1 MAYSVEEAI
10 ALAKSEGKSNKLN
23 NDFIASRTVD
33 PDNLPAFM
41 QPQPEPP
48 SMGQRV
54 ADAIATAVGNPFE
67 AREEEATAQ
76 AQEQYNSYKNEEIAQ
91 PVGVGNMLASAR
103 QSINDTLNTPVWK
116 TAGNMVQA
124 AEDAA
129 SARAAG
135 NAEEYQKTIDEIQN
149 PVAPNSNPVDEFFHA
164 GVLGN
169 VFGDAYQQGAER
181 TLAFTANWVKGT
193 EIYNNFN
200 FQWDTPEKNRMS
212 EELARAY
219 GVSSGIFFGDRDA
232 YIKGAQILAQFKI
245 DKRVGDDV
253 DRNDPEAFKA
263 YLAEYYPSLANAS
276 PDTFEAMLKN
286 AEDVKAI
293 QSVTQVPA
301 LVAEEFANADER
313 ANIYGKA
320 YLEGRTLTEEETA
333 RAQVLT
339 KRLGELEKM
348 IPQTTLHPL
357 LGVLTQTGIQ
367 VAGMGSDSLVGAVA
381 AGILGGGAYMMGA
394 PAPLARKIGGY
405 AFKIGTMA
413 GMYRRQVGEKY
424 VEYLSYQNEDGSR
437 TLTPAEAKLAATI
450 ETGVETGIEFWNY
463 DAIMSTLGGADRAA
477 IQDIVARN
485 KGNAEA
491 IKGGLKG
498 YLATAVKSWAPR
510 VKEEILEEA
519 YQGATGDVVKNAIIA
534 THPQTTERPVSVAEI
549 VGNSADAMAEAVP
562 SVGGMIIG
570 GDVLSNIKG
579 VRSLVNIAR
588 LHNELTAQ
596 EVDNAVTGQML
607 RDIQENQKDN
617 KLFKENPKAYMQVI
631 KTEMDKAGLP
641 NVYVDVEMLMNEK
654 GGAELVQKLGQQ
666 SGYSPS
672 EIQQVIESKG
682 DLEVPTEVY
691 CQTALPANDKIVDM
705 TTSAPDINCTAR
717 QKDTIKRF
725 QQNVKALAE
734 QDEQEVQEIIPTIVK
749 ENFQHEDEQ
758 ALAAE
763 IISASPNDVQNAYR
777 KTLRD
782 AEQEYKNVL
791 REVWERDEEDSKDG
805 LSGVRVVED
814 KHADSTGNMR
824 VVQNRGQSRQKWWT
838 DYFGI
843 QTPTVEKK
851 EQYAYDVLTGA
862 ARGGPRSLG
871 VAHDLAADH
880 GDTDEVNRIEAEF
893 KANKE
898 RLDKMAN
905 TIATLRGMKDK
916 IAKIQNVET
925 TITRGM
931 TPEAY
936 RVYQRTT
943 DLLSAS
949 PNKKV
954 QQAARYDGV
963 LFARMCQRL
972 AEEWTRQG
980 KKTTAEDVA
989 NTLQI
994 TPSGSV
1000 TNENSKSKKLGQVKQ
1015 AKKNLNNDNKVWN
1028 YNLLTWDKDKQAWNK
1043 NRRHQLFKVMSAPS
1057 VLRIIDS
1064 TQNDIV
1070 AYGDIFNHAIRPD
1083 HPGLTKNELLDL
1095 PKKLSDPL
1103 MVLKNGQGYVFAID
1117 VKTKTGATIVVPFK
1131 IDEQKKAPNENTIL
1145 IINRI
1150 ASVYPKT
1157 QSKTNAQAN
1166 YNWFNNS
1173 IAKDQLVYINKKRS
1187 EHWLAGLGLLK
1198 PSSGHAS
1205 LLASIENIINN
1216 PPQNVKTENDLK
1228 DYRNS
1233 HMPLYQMAG
1242 VRAKNANFN
1251 SLAKAQN
1258 MEKAGNTRDEIWKDT
1273 GWVKGKD
1280 NFWRFEIPDDIN
1292 DISTA
1297 KIMTPGEYKLGDLYK
1312 NEKLYE
1318 AYPSFKDTDV
1328 EVVDGG
1334 TARKEKTT
1342 AGFYDPIANRIVMI
1356 NYRSGEVMGDD
1367 AEQKKLDLVHE
1378 IQHMIQET
1386 EGFAKGG
1393 NPKSV
1398 KKLLYSKAQG
1408 LKDLASGYN
1417 SDNASVL
1424 LDLYNTEKEIDRE
1437 FLAIFDD
1444 AENAPKHE
1452 ELRDYWQKTFNSKL
1466 KDAGLTEA
1474 DWSTRRKIWVEAV
1487 KMQDLADS
1495 LDARTAYYNLGGK
1508 EEARET
1514 SRRAYERSLDT
1525 VYRADYRN
1533 DLERAVNAYKALTP
1547 EEKKQAQ
1554 EFIELAKEKISS
1566 DPDSEDAWDFVGAF
1580 YDLQD
1585 GIVDE
1590 DNPYTKSEEFKKFQV
1605 LPQNVRDVVTGYIV
1619 SSDMLESENRK
1630 IAKADLNRAVPVI
1643 HDANAIML
1651 FQKQAQIQGQT
1662 TVTGDMIS
1670 LFDAA
1675 DQSTFMHESAH
1686 WYLINMQKLA
1696 LNENASRQFVED
1708 FMTLQ
1713 QWFGNKKLDADIS
1726 VEQHEKFA
1734 RGFEAYLRTGKAPAP
1749 QLHGIFN
1756 RFKTWLTAIYR
1767 DFKQLGGKPTKEVTA
1782 VMDRMLATE
1791 DEISMAMK
1799 EQMVDDFKRAGGMKL
1814 MLDENARTWER
1825 WYQKVKEEAEA
1836 KVLEKAMKDLEAADQ
1851 KDIAEAI
1858 EAKRNEIAEEMG
1870 QDQFWRADEMV
1881 RMNGGDLDVLAD
1893 FGFTPEEYRA
1903 ELEKR
1908 GGSFEA
1914 ALESQ
1919 LKGFKAEMQES
1930 RIDQNELYEDAKKAV
1945 QESEYQEML
1954 HALEYEALAA
1964 KAKAYIAGEDEA
1976 AAKAQAKEDKATE
1989 KANKEAAEAAEK
2001 ARKISEKLEVQ
2012 EDQRNEKV
2020 KEAQTEMR
2028 NMKAGIRIVRDTVLK
2043 TVSERRAMARQS
2055 LSTLPINQA
2064 TNVALWAK
2072 KLGQKQYEVFRLMS
2086 VGEWSK
2092 AANAKQQQLLLAAMV
2107 TESGRLKKLIDRQ
2120 AARIQKNIQTLQK
2133 GNERMP
2139 PAERYWYQH
2148 LAYVLG
2154 LARNDGLPPSKG
2166 IPKLEELFLWLTGSP
2181 NEKESEVKIPQW
2193 LDALGN
2199 QTQRIGMEKLSPSGW
2214 DYVNKIMK
2222 ALYKMSRQK
2231 DKLGV
2236 VELNGVKGARI
2247 DEAASALADNL
2258 IEHNGIHIKEDP
2270 YDANRWTDKRM
2281 RNMKEAKDFL
2291 GSYFNKLVAPLTIFQ
2306 RMDGYIGKTGKN
2318 VTGLAIKTLY
2328 DPVMRATN
2336 EEIKLQAEFAA
2347 GLKDAFGAYTGE
2359 ELDDIRNK
2367 RIYRFGNRL
2376 LTKEQI
2382 MCMALTAGTESGYKR
2397 VLDNEPVGQ
2406 EFKSL
2411 QIRERVVADLFNE
2424 VLKELD
2430 KRDWATITKVWNLMG
2445 AHYEDES
2452 GVKER
2457 TTGIPLGKLAHRSF
2471 VIEGK
2476 DGNTYQL
2483 RGGYYP
2489 VVYDS
2494 EQSVRTSDLEE
2505 MDTWKSMAPGVA
2517 RMGQGKE
2524 FTKSRATTVTDRPLS
2539 LSFDV
2544 IGNKGGEMMH
2554 YIASRE
2560 TALDVNRIINDRKF
2574 TKAVVDSM
2582 GMEEYRALQEWA
2594 SDIWQAPKG
2603 GQALYEK
2610 LIRRVRTR
2618 ATMAVL
2624 SLRTSTAV
2632 LNVANAPLMMM
2643 YCGVDN
2649 FISAFKTFW
2658 AHPKANWWL
2667 VNSLSPF
2674 MAKRSE
2680 RMDTNLREAME
2691 SQNKQLHASKL
2702 TGAIM
2707 NNGFKLIGMT
2717 DNIFAYPLWYSEYRK
2732 TLNEEIQMGHDN
2744 ETAQK
2749 AAIAAGDRAVVRV
2762 IGSGEMKDLSRAQKG
2777 GEIAKAFTMFY
2788 TFYNALYNMVANKYY
2803 AGLQA
2808 AERSGKTGWRRYASR
2823 QFMIPM
2829 AHYLLL
2835 GVIVNSMIEMGVRG
2849 AMDALSGRDDKK
2861 EKDAAYWL
2869 RKFSQTSM
2877 DNQAATIPVL
2887 RDMWRPIS
2895 RSIFEPDAKIF
2906 GNSAKMTSAF
2916 DTFVR
2921 LSNAGVTTNQFLK
2934 NDGQKN
2940 LVDFVRDSGKAID
2953 GITGFPDMVTDGIAN
2968 SIQYFLYPDS
2978 ERDLRQLI
2986 GAIVMDRKLAKPKK
3000 NTAKKSGDPFKDTK
3014 KAAQKARN
3022 AAKKKAKN
3030 KVQ

>member
-1 MAYSVEEAI
+1 MPYSVEEAI
-10 ALAKSEGKSNKLN
+10 AAAKAGGKSTKLN
-23 NDFIASRTVD
+23 NDFIAARTVD

-41 QPQPEPP
+41 KPQPEPK
-48 SMGQRV
+48 SIGQAV
-54 ADAIATAVGNPFE
+54 AEAITTAVGNPFE
-67 AREEEATAQ
+67 AREEEATSQ
-76 AQEQYNSYKNEEIAQ
+76 AREQYQNYQNEEIAQ

-103 QSINDTLNTPVWK
+103 QSINDVLNTPTWK

-129 SARAAG
+129 SARAAD
-135 NAEEYQKTIDEIQN
+135 NTEEYQKTLDDIQN

-164 GVLGN
+164 GLLGPF
-169 VFGDAYQQGAER
+169 VGDAYQQGAER
-181 TLAFTANWVKGT
+181 TLAFSANWVKGT

-253 DRNDPEAFKA
+253 DRNDPETFKA

-276 PDTFEAMLKN
+276 ADTFEAMLKN

-333 RAQVLT
+333 RAQALT

-357 LGVLTQTGIQ
+357 LGILTQTGIQ
-367 VAGMGSDSLVGAVA
+367 VAGMGSDAAVGAVA
-381 AGILGGGAYMMGA
+381 AGVLGGGAYMMGA
-394 PAPLARKIGGY
+394 PAPVARKIGGY
-405 AFKIGTMA
+405 AFKFGTMA

-424 VEYLSYQNEDGSR
+424 IEYLSYQNEDGSR
-437 TLTPAEAKLAATI
+437 TLTPAEAKLAATV

-498 YLATAVKSWAPR
+498 YLSTAVKSWAPR
-510 VKEEILEEA
+510 AKEEILEEA
-519 YQGATGDVVKNAIIA
+519 YQSATGDVVKNAIIA
-534 THPQTTERPVSVAEI
+534 THTQTTEKPVSVAEI
-549 VGNSADAMAEAVP
+549 VGNSVDAMAEAVP

-734 QDEQEVQEIIPTIVK
+734 QDEQEVQEIIPTIVN
-749 ENFQHEDEQ
+749 ENFSDEDERK
-758 ALAAE
+758 LAAE
-763 IISASPNDVQNAYR
+763 IISGNPNDVQNAYR
-777 KTLRD
+777 KALRG

-791 REVWERDEEDSKDG
+791 REVWEREEAASKENNNGTRIVEDKYADDNG
-805 LSGVRVVED
+805 NVRVVHNHGTWRD
-814 KHADSTGNMR
+814 
-824 VVQNRGQSRQKWWT
+824 KWWT

-851 EQYAYDVLTGA
+851 EQFAYDIMTGA
-862 ARGGPRSLG
+862 VNGGPNSLG
-871 VAHDLAADH
+871 RIRDLANDH
-880 GDTDEVNRIEAEF
+880 GDMDEVARIDAEF

-980 KKTTAEDVA
+980 KKTTAEDIASSLRILPDEVEKTSAFDEKLQQNSDGIDKQFERGKSAIKAIMETQKDVPAAMYREEVGNIDFVYGKEGTAQKNYKDGYGIAKIIKKHGLQAVNMIPFVIA
-989 NTLQI
+989 NGNYV
-994 TPSGSV
+994 PSKYEDRAYYIYGSWRAVIRKSWDGKKKTWLV
-1000 TNENSKSKKLGQVKQ
+1000 TNFDDDKLKNSHVADAFARSATTTTGTSSPVEGSFSNDIIPSSSTDNKETPNLYQ
-1015 AKKNLNNDNKVWN
+1015 AKKETVQTGKRLTINYYHNKERSPILPNDDFAQSIEPAGEYMGNDTMNGKYRIPGFEYGKITFNNPLVLDFKTTGHGGWKTDLSNRFGGKKKKSLSNAIKKAGYDAVVTVDESGNIREIVNLNGKKEAVYNQTAWHGSPYDFEHFDLGAMGSGEGRQVHGWGLYFAKDRKISEGYKDFLKNLRSTVVIDGKKFVGYKNGFRDEEGNRPSDKKLRFALLNLSLEGSREKAIQRVSELARTSKGTGFEEDYAGALKILKDSQTASVERPEAKLYEVDIPDNDV
-1028 YNLLTWDKDKQAWNK
+1028 LLDEDKFLKDQPKAVQKAIADYY
-1043 NRRHQLFKVMSAPS
+1043 RSRPDFYFAPEDDS
-1057 VLRIIDS
+1057 LKDS
-1064 TQNDIV
+1064 TTTGEGFYKDVVFQMKREGSTN
-1070 AYGDIFNHAIRPD
+1070 
-1083 HPGLTKNELLDL
+1083 
-1095 PKKLSDPL
+1095 PKRD
-1103 MVLKNGQGYVFAID
+1103 
-1117 VKTKTGATIVVPFK
+1117 
-1131 IDEQKKAPNENTIL
+1131 
-1145 IINRI
+1145 
-1150 ASVYPKT
+1150 
-1157 QSKTNAQAN
+1157 
-1166 YNWFNNS
+1166 
-1173 IAKDQLVYINKKRS
+1173 
-1187 EHWLAGLGLLK
+1187 
-1198 PSSGHAS
+1198 AS
-1205 LLASIENIINN
+1205 LL
-1216 PPQNVKTENDLK
+1216 L
-1228 DYRNS
+1228 
-1233 HMPLYQMAG
+1233 
-1242 VRAKNANFN
+1242 N
-1251 SLAKAQN
+1251 SLGIKGVTY
-1258 MEKAGNTRDEIWKDT
+1258 EGNKD
-1273 GWVKGKD
+1273 GRC
-1280 NFWRFEIPDDIN
+1280 F
-1292 DISTA
+1292 
-1297 KIMTPGEYKLGDLYK
+1297 
-1312 NEKLYE
+1312 
-1318 AYPSFKDTDV
+1318 
-1328 EVVDGG
+1328 VV
-1334 TARKEKTT
+1334 
-1342 AGFYDPIANRIVMI
+1342 
-1356 NYRSGEVMGDD
+1356 
-1367 AEQKKLDLVHE
+1367 
-1378 IQHMIQET
+1378 
-1386 EGFAKGG
+1386 
-1393 NPKSV
+1393 
-1398 KKLLYSKAQG
+1398 
-1408 LKDLASGYN
+1408 
-1417 SDNASVL
+1417 
-1424 LDLYNTEKEIDRE
+1424 
-1437 FLAIFDD
+1437 FDD
-1444 AENAPKHE
+1444 KAISIIDK
-1452 ELRDYWQKTFNSKL
+1452 
-1466 KDAGLTEA
+1466 
-1474 DWSTRRKIWVEAV
+1474 
-1487 KMQDLADS
+1487 
-1495 LDARTAYYNLGGK
+1495 YN
-1508 EEARET
+1508 
-1514 SRRAYERSLDT
+1514 
-1525 VYRADYRN
+1525 
-1533 DLERAVNAYKALTP
+1533 
-1547 EEKKQAQ
+1547 QQ
-1554 EFIELAKEKISS
+1554 
-1566 DPDSEDAWDFVGAF
+1566 
-1580 YDLQD
+1580 
-1585 GIVDE
+1585 
-1590 DNPYTKSEEFKKFQV
+1590 
-1605 LPQNVRDVVTGYIV
+1605 
-1619 SSDMLESENRK
+1619 
-1630 IAKADLNRAVPVI
+1630 
-1643 HDANAIML
+1643 
-1651 FQKQAQIQGQT
+1651 QAQIQGQT

-1713 QWFGNKKLDADIS
+1713 QWFGNKRLDADIS

-1858 EAKRNEIAEEMG
+1858 EAKREQVASEMG
-1870 QDQFWRADEMV
+1870 QDNFWRADEMV
-1881 RMNGGDLDVLAD
+1881 RMNGGNLDFLAD
-1893 FGFTPEEYRA
+1893 FNFTPEEYKE
-1903 ELEKR
+1903 ELKKR

-1914 ALESQ
+1914 ALDSQ
-1919 LKGFKAEMQES
+1919 MKGFKAEMENT
-1930 RIDQNELYEDAKKAV
+1930 RIDQNTLYEDAKKAV

-1964 KAKAYIAGEDEA
+1964 KARAYIAGEDEV
-1976 AAKAQAKEDKATE
+1976 AAKKQAKADKATA
-1989 KANKEAAEAAEK
+1989 KANAEAAEAAEK

-2012 EDQRNEKV
+2012 EDLRNEKV

-2072 KLGQKQYEVFRLMS
+2072 KLGQKQYEVFQLMS
-2086 VGEWSK
+2086 KGEWAK

-2107 TESGRLKKLIDRQ
+2107 TESGRFKKLIDRQ

-2139 PAERYWYQH
+2139 AAERYWYQH

-2193 LDALGN
+2193 LDALGAQN
-2199 QTQRIGMEKLSPSGW
+2199 RRIGMEKLSPNGW
-2214 DYVNKIMK
+2214 EYVNTIMK

-2231 DKLGV
+2231 EKLHV
-2236 VELNGVKGARI
+2236 IELDGQKGARI
-2247 DEAASALADNL
+2247 SEAANDLAENL
-2258 IEHNGIHIKEDP
+2258 VLHNGLHIKTDP
-2270 YDANRWTDKRM
+2270 YDENRWTDKRK
-2281 RNMKEAKDFL
+2281 RNLGDVKKFL
-2291 GSYFNKLVAPLTIFQ
+2291 GTSFEKLIAPLTIFQ
-2306 RMDGYIGKTGKN
+2306 RMDGYVGKKGGN
-2318 VTGLAIKTLY
+2318 RTGLAIKTLY

-2336 EEIKLQAEFAA
+2336 KEILLQAEFAS

-2359 ELDDIRNK
+2359 ELDDMRNK
-2367 RIYRFGNRL
+2367 RVYRFGNRL
-2376 LTKEQI
+2376 VTKEQI
-2382 MCMALTAGTESGYKR
+2382 MCMALTCGTESGFKR
-2397 VLDNEPVGQ
+2397 VIDNEPVGQ
-2406 EFKSL
+2406 EFSSL
-2411 QIRERVVADLFNE
+2411 QKREIE
-2424 VLKELD
+2424 VSAYLNDVLSELD
-2430 KRDWATITKVWNLMG
+2430 KRDWATVTKIWNLMG

-2457 TTGIPLGKLAHRSF
+2457 TTGIPLGKLAHKAF
-2471 VIEGK
+2471 TVKGK
-2476 DGNTYQL
+2476 DGNTYHL
-2483 RGGYYP
+2483 SGGYYP
-2489 VVYDS
+2489 VVYDAD
-2494 EQSVRTSDLEE
+2494 QSVRANDLEQ
-2505 MDTWKSMAPGVA
+2505 MDALKSMAPGVA
-2517 RMGQGKE
+2517 RMGQGKG

-2554 YIASRE
+2554 YIAFRE
-2560 TALDVNRIINDRKF
+2560 TALDVNRLINDRKF
-2574 TKAVVDSM
+2574 SKAIIDSM
-2582 GMEEYRALQEWA
+2582 GMETYRALQSWA
-2594 SDIWQAPKG
+2594 TDIWQPPKEG
-2603 GQALYEK
+2603 REWYDRLV
-2610 LIRRVRTR
+2610 RRLRTR
-2618 ATMAVL
+2618 TTAAVL
-2624 SLRTSTAV
+2624 AYRTSTA
-2632 LNVANAPLMMM
+2632 LFNVANAPLMMM

-2649 FISAFKTFW
+2649 FMSAFKTFW
-2658 AHPKANWWL
+2658 AHPSANWRL

-2674 MAKRSE
+2674 MAQRSE

-2691 SQNKQLHASKL
+2691 SENKKVHASKL
-2702 TGAIM
+2702 TQAIM
-2707 NNGFKLIGMT
+2707 GNGFKIIGFT
-2717 DNIFAYPLWYSEYRK
+2717 DNMFAYPLWYSEYRK
-2732 TLNEEIQMGHDN
+2732 VLNEEIGMGHNN
-2744 ETAQK
+2744 ETAQR

-2762 IGSGEMKDLSRAQKG
+2762 IGSGEMKDLSKAQKG
-2777 GEIAKAFTMFY
+2777 GEMAKALTMFY
-2788 TFYNALYNMVANKYY
+2788 TFQNALYNMAANKYY
-2803 AGLQA
+2803 AGVQA
-2808 AERSGKTGWRRYASR
+2808 AEAAGKTGWRRFASR
-2823 QFMIPM
+2823 QFMAPM

-2835 GVIVNSMIEMGVRG
+2835 GVMVNSMIEMGVRG
-2849 AMDALSGRDDKK
+2849 VMDAVSGTGDKDK
-2861 EKDAAYWL
+2861 KDAAYWL
-2869 RKFSQTSM
+2869 RKFAQTSV
-2877 DNQAATIPVL
+2877 DNQAATVPVL
-2887 RDMWRPIS
+2887 RDIWRPVS
-2895 RSIFEPDAKIF
+2895 RSIFEPDAKMF
-2906 GNSAKMTSAF
+2906 GNSAKMTSAL
-2916 DTFVR
+2916 DSFVR
-2921 LSNAGVTTNQFLK
+2921 LSDAGVTASHVVRR
-2934 NDGQKN
+2934 DGQRN
-2940 LVDFVRDSGKAID
+2940 VADFVRDGGRAIN
-2953 GITGFPDMVTDGIAN
+2953 GMVGSPDMVTDGIAN
-2968 SIQYFLYPDS
+2968 SIQYFLYPNS
-2978 ERDLRQLI
+2978 ERDLRQLL
-2986 GAIVMDRKLAKPKK
+2986 GAIAMDRKLAKPKK
-3000 NTAKKSGDPFKDTK
+3000 NTAKKSGDPFKDAK

-3022 AAKKKAKN
+3022 AAKKKGKN

>member
-1 MAYSVEEAI
+1 MGNRFLEAG
-10 ALAKSEGKSNKLN
+10 EGIKEQNLSGRLN
-23 NDFIASRTVD
+23 PQWADARTVD
-33 PDNLPAFM
+33 PNNLPADM
-41 QPQPEPP
+41 MPQPEPP
-48 SMGQRV
+48 SRFQRV
-54 ADAIATAVGNPFE
+54 ADAITTAVGNPFG

-76 AQEQYNSYKNEEIAQ
+76 AQEQYNNYQNEEIAQ

-103 QSINDTLNTPVWK
+103 QSVNDTLNTPVWK
-116 TAGNMVQA
+116 SFGGVVQA

-129 SARAAG
+129 SARAADSE
-135 NAEEYQKTIDEIQN
+135 AEYRNTLDDVQN
-149 PVAPNSNPVDEFFHA
+149 PIAPTYDNPVDTFFHA
-164 GVLGN
+164 GLAGGLV
-169 VFGDAYQQGAER
+169 GDSYQKSVES
-181 TLAFTANWVKGT
+181 TLAFTSNWVRGT

-219 GVSSGIFFGDRDA
+219 GVNSGIFFGDRDA

-245 DKRVGDDV
+245 DSRVGDDV

-276 PDTFEAMLKN
+276 QDDFESLIKN
-286 AEDVKAI
+286 AEDVKAVQEI
-293 QSVTQVPA
+293 MKVPG
-301 LVAEEFANADER
+301 LVAETFANSSER
-313 ANIYGKA
+313 ADIYGKA
-320 YLEGRTLTEEETA
+320 YLEGRTLTEDEIA
-333 RAQVLT
+333 RADQLT
-339 KRLGELEKM
+339 KRLEELNKM
-348 IPQTTLHPL
+348 TPQTTLHPL
-357 LGVLTQTGIQ
+357 MGILSQTGIQ
-367 VAGMGSDSLVGAVA
+367 VAGMGSDAAVGAVA

-394 PAPLARKIGGY
+394 PAPIAKKIGSY
-405 AFKIGTMA
+405 AFKFGTMA

-424 VEYLSYQNEDGSR
+424 IEYLSYQNEDGTR
-437 TLTPAEAKLAATI
+437 TLTPREAKIAATI
-450 ETGVETGIEFWNY
+450 ETGIETGIEFWNY
-463 DAIMSTLGGADRAA
+463 DAIMSTLSGADRKA

-510 VKEEILEEA
+510 AKEEILEEA
-519 YQGATGDVVKNAIIA
+519 YQSATGDIVHNAIVA
-534 THPQTTERPVSVAEI
+534 THPQTTEKMVSVPEI
-549 VGNSADAMAEAVP
+549 AANSMDAMADAVP

-570 GDVLSNIKG
+570 GDILSNIKG
-579 VRSLVNIAR
+579 VRSLASIAR
-588 LHNELTAQ
+588 LHNTMTEEA
-596 EVDNAVTGQML
+596 VDNAFTGQVL
-607 RDIQENQKDN
+607 RDIQENQKEN

-654 GGAELVQKLGQQ
+654 GGPELVQKLGQQ

-705 TTSAPDINCTAR
+705 TTSAPGINCTAR

-763 IISASPNDVQNAYR
+763 IISSSPNDVQNAYR

-814 KHADSTGNMR
+814 RHADSTGNMR

-862 ARGGPRSLG
+862 TRGGPRSLG
-871 VAHDLAADH
+871 VVRDLAAEH
-880 GDTDEVNRIEAEF
+880 GDTDEVNRIDAEM

-898 RLDKMAN
+898 RLDKMVN

-989 NTLQI
+989 NGLQIVSSGGVAGNGLKQAQTAEQRLKDDVAKWGKTVDKLKRLPNSGYVDIMTTPLVMSYCGANIVPIRMKTGKLKRILFSAEKGHKDITPEILKQLPEAMADPVAI
-994 TPSGSV
+994 TPSNTNPGSFVIITELKSDTGMNV
-1000 TNENSKSKKLGQVKQ
+1000 TVPIELVGTHNGNYEANIALSVYTRTNRETGQVHPEWYQGVFEGWANSYPK
-1015 AKKNLNNDNKVWN
+1015 NND
-1028 YNLLTWDKDKQAWNK
+1028 
-1043 NRRHQLFKVMSAPS
+1043 VMYYANEKKITSWYADTRLKLPS
-1057 VLRIIDS
+1057 
-1064 TQNDIV
+1064 T
-1070 AYGDIFNHAIRPD
+1070 AYHTSDFFNASI
-1083 HPGLTKNELLDL
+1083 
-1095 PKKLSDPL
+1095 
-1103 MVLKNGQGYVFAID
+1103 
-1117 VKTKTGATIVVPFK
+1117 
-1131 IDEQKKAPNENTIL
+1131 PNENDLHKMKSENPGFYQTAWHGSPYDFEHFDLGAMGSGEGRQVHGWGLYFAKDRKISEGYKDFLKNLRSTVVIDGKKFVGYKNGFRDEDGNRPSDKKLRFALLNLSLEGSREKAIQRVSELARTSKGTGFEEDYAGALKIL
-1145 IINRI
+1145 KDSQT
-1150 ASVYPKT
+1150 ASVERPEAKLYEVDIPDNDVLLDEDKFLQDQPKKVKKAIADYYRSRPDSYSAPEDDSIKGST
-1157 QSKTNAQAN
+1157 TTGESFYKDVVFQMKREGSTNP
-1166 YNWFNNS
+1166 
-1173 IAKDQLVYINKKRS
+1173 KRD
-1187 EHWLAGLGLLK
+1187 
-1198 PSSGHAS
+1198 AS
-1205 LLASIENIINN
+1205 LL
-1216 PPQNVKTENDLK
+1216 L
-1228 DYRNS
+1228 
-1233 HMPLYQMAG
+1233 
-1242 VRAKNANFN
+1242 N
-1251 SLAKAQN
+1251 SLGIKGVTY
-1258 MEKAGNTRDEIWKDT
+1258 EGNKD
-1273 GWVKGKD
+1273 GRC
-1280 NFWRFEIPDDIN
+1280 F
-1292 DISTA
+1292 
-1297 KIMTPGEYKLGDLYK
+1297 
-1312 NEKLYE
+1312 
-1318 AYPSFKDTDV
+1318 
-1328 EVVDGG
+1328 VV
-1334 TARKEKTT
+1334 
-1342 AGFYDPIANRIVMI
+1342 
-1356 NYRSGEVMGDD
+1356 
-1367 AEQKKLDLVHE
+1367 
-1378 IQHMIQET
+1378 
-1386 EGFAKGG
+1386 
-1393 NPKSV
+1393 
-1398 KKLLYSKAQG
+1398 
-1408 LKDLASGYN
+1408 
-1417 SDNASVL
+1417 
-1424 LDLYNTEKEIDRE
+1424 
-1437 FLAIFDD
+1437 FDD
-1444 AENAPKHE
+1444 KAISIIDK
-1452 ELRDYWQKTFNSKL
+1452 
-1466 KDAGLTEA
+1466 
-1474 DWSTRRKIWVEAV
+1474 
-1487 KMQDLADS
+1487 
-1495 LDARTAYYNLGGK
+1495 YN
-1508 EEARET
+1508 
-1514 SRRAYERSLDT
+1514 
-1525 VYRADYRN
+1525 
-1533 DLERAVNAYKALTP
+1533 
-1547 EEKKQAQ
+1547 QQ
-1554 EFIELAKEKISS
+1554 
-1566 DPDSEDAWDFVGAF
+1566 
-1580 YDLQD
+1580 
-1585 GIVDE
+1585 
-1590 DNPYTKSEEFKKFQV
+1590 
-1605 LPQNVRDVVTGYIV
+1605 
-1619 SSDMLESENRK
+1619 
-1630 IAKADLNRAVPVI
+1630 
-1643 HDANAIML
+1643 
-1651 FQKQAQIQGQT
+1651 QAQIQGQT

-1675 DQSTFMHESAH
+1675 DQSTFMHETAH
-1686 WYLINMQKLA
+1686 WYLINMRELA
-1696 LNENASRQFVED
+1696 LNEKASRQFVED

-1713 QWFGNKKLDADIS
+1713 QWFGNKKIDADIS

-1734 RGFEAYLRTGKAPAP
+1734 RGFEAYLRTGNAPAP

-1756 RFKTWLTAIYR
+1756 RFKSWLTSIYR

-1782 VMDRMLATE
+1782 VMDRMLATQ
-1791 DEISMAMK
+1791 DEIDMAMK

-1825 WYQKVKEEAEA
+1825 WYQKVREEAEA
-1836 KVLEKAMKDLEAADQ
+1836 KVLEKAMKDLEEADR
-1851 KDIAEAI
+1851 KDIADAI
-1858 EAKRNEIAEEMG
+1858 EAKREQVASEMG
-1870 QDQFWRADEMV
+1870 QDDFWRADEMV
-1881 RMNGGDLDVLAD
+1881 RMNGGNLDILAD
-1893 FGFTPEEYRA
+1893 FNLTPEEYQE
-1903 ELEKR
+1903 ELKKR

-1914 ALESQ
+1914 ALDAQ
-1919 LKGFKAEMQES
+1919 MKGFTEEMQET
-1930 RIDQNELYEDAKKAV
+1930 RLDTEALYEDAKKAV
-1945 QESEYQEML
+1945 QDSEYQEML

-1964 KAKAYIAGEDEA
+1964 KAKAYIAGEDEIV
-1976 AAKAQAKEDKATE
+1976 AKAQAKADKATA
-1989 KANKEAAEAAEK
+1989 KANAETAEAAER
-2001 ARKISEKLEVQ
+2001 ARKIAEKLEVQ
-2012 EDQRNEKV
+2012 EDLRNEKV

-2028 NMKAGIRIVRDTVLK
+2028 NMKAGIRIVRDTVLN
-2043 TVSERRAMARQS
+2043 TVAERRAMARQS

-2086 VGEWSK
+2086 KGEWDK

-2107 TESGRLKKLIDRQ
+2107 TESGRFKKLIDRQ

-2139 PAERYWYQH
+2139 AAERYWYQH

-2199 QTQRIGMEKLSPSGW
+2199 QTQRIGMEKLSPNGW
-2214 DYVNKIMK
+2214 EYVNKIMK

-2231 DKLGV
+2231 DKLNV

-2291 GSYFNKLVAPLTIFQ
+2291 GSYFNKLIAPLTIFQ

-2411 QIRERVVADLFNE
+2411 QIRERVVADLFND

-2471 VIEGK
+2471 SVTGK

-2494 EQSVRTSDLEE
+2494 DQSVRTSDLEE
-2505 MDTWKSMAPGVA
+2505 MDTLKSMAPGVA
-2517 RMGQGKE
+2517 RMGQGKG

-2582 GMEEYRALQEWA
+2582 GMEEYKALRDWA
-2594 SDIWQAPKG
+2594 SDIWQAPKS
-2603 GQALYEK
+2603 GQEWYEK
-2610 LIRRVRTR
+2610 LARKVRTNT
-2618 ATMAVL
+2618 TMAVL
-2624 SLRTSTAV
+2624 GLRTSTAL
-2632 LNVANAPLMMM
+2632 LNVSNAPLMMM

-2649 FISAFKTFW
+2649 FISAFKDFW
-2658 AHPKANWWL
+2658 AHPEANWRL

-2674 MAKRSE
+2674 MAQRSE

-2691 SQNKQLHASKL
+2691 SQNKNIHAL
-2702 TGAIM
+2702 TLPQKIM
-2707 NNGFKLIGMT
+2707 KNGFKIIGFT
-2717 DNIFAYPLWYSEYRK
+2717 DNMFAFPLWYSEYRK
-2732 TLNEEIQMGHDN
+2732 TLNQEIQLGHDN
-2744 ETAQK
+2744 ETAQRN
-2749 AAIAAGDRAVVRV
+2749 AIAAGDRAVVRV
-2762 IGSGEMKDLSRAQKG
+2762 IGSGEMKDLSKAQKG
-2777 GEIAKAFTMFY
+2777 GEITKALTMFY
-2788 TFYNALYNMVANKYY
+2788 TFQNALYNMVANKYY

-2808 AERSGKTGWRRYASR
+2808 AEKAGYTGWRRYANLK
-2823 QFMIPM
+2823 FMTPM

-2835 GVIVNSMIEMGVRG
+2835 GVMVNSAIEMGIRG
-2849 AMDALSGRDDKK
+2849 AMDALAGGDDKEK
-2861 EKDAAYWL
+2861 KDAAYWL

-2877 DNQAATIPVL
+2877 DNQAATIPIL
-2887 RDMWRPIS
+2887 RDIWRPIS
-2895 RSIFEPDAKIF
+2895 RSIFDPDAKTF
-2906 GNSAKMTSAF
+2906 GNSAKMTSAL
-2916 DTFVR
+2916 DAFVR
-2921 LSNAGVTTNQFLK
+2921 MSDAGVTASHVMH
-2934 NDGQKN
+2934 NDGKKN
-2940 LVDFVRDSGKAID
+2940 LADIVRDGGRAIN
-2953 GITGFPDMVTDGIAN
+2953 GITGFPDMVSDGIAN
-2968 SIQYFLYPDS
+2968 SIQYFLYPNS
-2978 ERDLRQLI
+2978 ERDLRQLL
-2986 GAIVMDRKLAKPKK
+2986 GAIAMDRKLAKPKK
-3000 NTAKKSGDPFKDTK
+3000 AAKKTGDPFKDAK

-3022 AAKKKAKN
+3022 AAKKRGKN

>member
-1 MAYSVEEAI
+1 MGNRFLEAG
-10 ALAKSEGKSNKLN
+10 EGIKEQNLSGRLN
-23 NDFIASRTVD
+23 PQWADARTVD
-33 PDNLPAFM
+33 PNNLPADM
-41 QPQPEPP
+41 MPQPEPP
-48 SMGQRV
+48 SRFQRV
-54 ADAIATAVGNPFE
+54 ADAITTAVGNPFG

-76 AQEQYNSYKNEEIAQ
+76 AQEQYNNYQNEEIAQ

-103 QSINDTLNTPVWK
+103 QSVNDTLNTPVWK
-116 TAGNMVQA
+116 SFGGVVQA

-129 SARAAG
+129 SARAADSE
-135 NAEEYQKTIDEIQN
+135 AEYRNTLDDVQN
-149 PVAPNSNPVDEFFHA
+149 PIAPKYDGPVEMFSQS
-164 GVLGN
+164 GPVGSIL
-169 VFGDAYQQGAER
+169 VSTYRE
-181 TLAFTANWVKGT
+181 TVEKPLAFTANWVRST

-219 GVSSGIFFGDRDA
+219 GKDSGIFFGDRDA

-245 DKRVGDDV
+245 DSRVGDDV

-276 PDTFEAMLKN
+276 QDDFESLIKN
-286 AEDVKAI
+286 AEDVKAVQEI
-293 QSVTQVPA
+293 MKVPG
-301 LVAEEFANADER
+301 LVAETFANSSER
-313 ANIYGKA
+313 ADIYGKA
-320 YLEGRTLTEEETA
+320 YLEGRTLTEDEIV
-333 RAQVLT
+333 RADQLT
-339 KRLGELEKM
+339 KRLEELNKM
-348 IPQTTLHPL
+348 TPQTTMHPL
-357 LGVLTQTGIQ
+357 MGILSQTGIQ
-367 VAGMGSDSLVGAVA
+367 VAENGSYAAVGAVA
-381 AGILGGGAYMMGA
+381 AGVLGGGAYMMGA
-394 PAPLARKIGGY
+394 PAPIAKKIGSY
-405 AFKIGTMA
+405 AFKFGTMA

-424 VEYLSYQNEDGSR
+424 IEYLSYQNEDGTR
-437 TLTPAEAKLAATI
+437 TLTPREAQLWATV

-463 DAIMSTLGGADRAA
+463 DSIMSTLSGADRKA

-510 VKEEILEEA
+510 AKEEILEEA
-519 YQGATGDVVKNAIIA
+519 YQSATGDIVHNAIVA
-534 THPQTTERPVSVAEI
+534 THPQTAEKMVSVPEI
-549 VGNSADAMAEAVP
+549 AANSMDAMADAVP

-570 GDVLSNIKG
+570 GDILSNIKG
-579 VRSLVNIAR
+579 VRSLASIAR
-588 LHNELTAQ
+588 LHNTMTEEA
-596 EVDNAVTGQML
+596 VDNAFTGQVL
-607 RDIQENQKDN
+607 RDIQENQKSN

-631 KTEMDKAGLP
+631 KTEMGNAGMP

-691 CQTALPANDKIVDM
+691 CQTALPASDKIVDM
-705 TTSAPDINCTAR
+705 TTSSPDINCTAR

-734 QDEQEVQEIIPTIVK
+734 QDEQEVQEIIPTIVN
-749 ENFQHEDEQ
+749 ENFSDENERK
-758 ALAAE
+758 LASE
-763 IISASPNDVQNAYR
+763 IISGSPNDVQNAYR
-777 KTLRD
+777 KALRG
-782 AEQEYKNVL
+782 AEQEYKNIL
-791 REVWERDEEDSKDG
+791 REVWEREEAASKENHDG
-805 LSGVRVVED
+805 TRIVEDKYADDNGNVRVVHNHGTWRD
-814 KHADSTGNMR
+814 
-824 VVQNRGQSRQKWWT
+824 KWWT

-851 EQYAYDVLTGA
+851 EQFAYDIMTGA
-862 ARGGPRSLG
+862 VAGGPNSL
-871 VAHDLAADH
+871 ARIRDMAANA
-880 GDTDEVNRIEAEF
+880 GDMDEVGKIDAEM

-898 RLDKMAN
+898 RLDAMAN

-916 IAKIQNVET
+916 ISKIQNVET

-943 DLLSAS
+943 DLLSS
-949 PNKKV
+949 STNTKV

-989 NTLQI
+989 KGLNIVPAGGVADGKTLAQMKKDQLTYVLNSHGDIDFGYIPQAVADDGTILKGAPVRLQI
-994 TPSGSV
+994 GFHHKGSTYGVGYAHLLRHHVQNVHGGIEAAIKYILSNIDSITQNKKRVEIRSYLNGTPVALILNLNKDNS
-1000 TNENSKSKKLGQVKQ
+1000 TNEDFYTVVTLTPQTVSRMNKEKQKALTFGGRLTPPPVSSHGAIHTSSGFNAGPNTGLKPRKVSAFGTVSLANAKKLV
-1015 AKKNLNNDNKVWN
+1015 KKNTWLNQTAWHGSPNNFDNFMLSHMGEGEGAQVHGWGL
-1028 YNLLTWDKDKQAWNK
+1028 YFAK
-1043 NRRHQLFKVMSAPS
+1043 NRDTAERYKVSTGNTANFLVGGKEYYSNGDWIYEADGTPIEHSSPLSILAPF
-1057 VLRIIDS
+1057 IDEDS
-1064 TQNDIV
+1064 TQ
-1070 AYGDIFNHAIRPD
+1070 
-1083 HPGLTKNELLDL
+1083 E
-1095 PKKLSDPL
+1095 S
-1103 MVLKNGQGYVFAID
+1103 VLKD
-1117 VKTKTGATIVVPFK
+1117 VDKYIKMDSAPDASEGEKQELERLKKAKEVLEGGRFSMKKPSENHRLYEVNIPDDDSLL
-1131 IDEQKKAPNENTIL
+1131 DEQKSFSEQPEKVKRGIEQAFKSVDDNLKENFVKRVLDYNDEGDVLGKNYVFDEYKAEHQNEDGT
-1145 IINRI
+1145 
-1150 ASVYPKT
+1150 V
-1157 QSKTNAQAN
+1157 N
-1166 YNWFNNS
+1166 YADFF
-1173 IAKDQLVYINKKRS
+1173 KELDK
-1187 EHWLAGLGLLK
+1187 
-1198 PSSGHAS
+1198 
-1205 LLASIENIINN
+1205 
-1216 PPQNVKTENDLK
+1216 K
-1228 DYRNS
+1228 DY
-1233 HMPLYQMAG
+1233 G
-1242 VRAKNANFN
+1242 VDGQAIYDGFSSVGANFVN
-1251 SLAKAQN
+1251 GFN
-1258 MEKAGNTRDEIWKDT
+1258 DE
-1273 GWVKGKD
+1273 
-1280 NFWRFEIPDDIN
+1280 NA
-1292 DISTA
+1292 S
-1297 KIMTPGEYKLGDLYK
+1297 
-1312 NEKLYE
+1312 
-1318 AYPSFKDTDV
+1318 
-1328 EVVDGG
+1328 
-1334 TARKEKTT
+1334 
-1342 AGFYDPIANRIVMI
+1342 
-1356 NYRSGEVMGDD
+1356 
-1367 AEQKKLDLVHE
+1367 
-1378 IQHMIQET
+1378 
-1386 EGFAKGG
+1386 
-1393 NPKSV
+1393 
-1398 KKLLYSKAQG
+1398 KLLNKYGIKGITYEGSKDG
-1408 LKDLASGYN
+1408 RCF
-1417 SDNASVL
+1417 VV
-1424 LDLYNTEKEIDRE
+1424 
-1437 FLAIFDD
+1437 FDD
-1444 AENAPKHE
+1444 KAISIIDK
-1452 ELRDYWQKTFNSKL
+1452 
-1466 KDAGLTEA
+1466 
-1474 DWSTRRKIWVEAV
+1474 
-1487 KMQDLADS
+1487 
-1495 LDARTAYYNLGGK
+1495 YN
-1508 EEARET
+1508 
-1514 SRRAYERSLDT
+1514 
-1525 VYRADYRN
+1525 
-1533 DLERAVNAYKALTP
+1533 
-1547 EEKKQAQ
+1547 QQ
-1554 EFIELAKEKISS
+1554 
-1566 DPDSEDAWDFVGAF
+1566 
-1580 YDLQD
+1580 
-1585 GIVDE
+1585 
-1590 DNPYTKSEEFKKFQV
+1590 
-1605 LPQNVRDVVTGYIV
+1605 
-1619 SSDMLESENRK
+1619 
-1630 IAKADLNRAVPVI
+1630 
-1643 HDANAIML
+1643 
-1651 FQKQAQIQGQT
+1651 QAQIQGQT

-1675 DQSTFMHESAH
+1675 DQSTFMHETAH

-1696 LNENASRQFVED
+1696 LNEKASRQFTED
-1708 FMTLQ
+1708 FFTLQ
-1713 QWFGNKKLDADIS
+1713 QWFGNKKIDADIS

-1756 RFKTWLTAIYR
+1756 RFKSWLTSIYR

-1782 VMDRMLATE
+1782 VMDRMLATQ
-1791 DEISMAMK
+1791 DEIDMAMK

-1825 WYQKVKEEAEA
+1825 WYQKVREEAEA
-1836 KVLEKAMKDLEAADQ
+1836 KVLEKAMKDLEEADR
-1851 KDIAEAI
+1851 KDIADAI
-1858 EAKRNEIAEEMG
+1858 EAKREQVASEMG
-1870 QDQFWRADEMV
+1870 QDDFWRADEMV
-1881 RMNGGDLDVLAD
+1881 RMNGGNLDVLAD
-1893 FGFTPEEYRA
+1893 FNLTPEEYQE
-1903 ELEKR
+1903 ELKKR

-1914 ALESQ
+1914 ALNAQ
-1919 LKGFKAEMQES
+1919 MKGFTEQMQES
-1930 RIDQNELYEDAKKAV
+1930 RLDTEALYEDAKKAV
-1945 QESEYQEML
+1945 QDSEYQEML

-1964 KAKAYIAGEDEA
+1964 KAKAYIAGEDEIV
-1976 AAKAQAKEDKATE
+1976 AKAQAKADKATA
-1989 KANKEAAEAAEK
+1989 KANAETAEAAER
-2001 ARKISEKLEVQ
+2001 ARKIAEKLEVQ
-2012 EDQRNEKV
+2012 EDLRNEKV

-2028 NMKAGIRIVRDTVLK
+2028 NMKAGIRIVRDTVLN
-2043 TVSERRAMARQS
+2043 TVAERRAMARQS

-2086 VGEWSK
+2086 KGEWDK

-2107 TESGRLKKLIDRQ
+2107 TESGRFKKLIDRQ

-2139 PAERYWYQH
+2139 AAERYWYQH

-2199 QTQRIGMEKLSPSGW
+2199 QTQRIGMEKLSPNGW
-2214 DYVNKIMK
+2214 EYVNKIMK

-2231 DKLGV
+2231 DKLNV

-2270 YDANRWTDKRM
+2270 YDANRWTDKIK
-2281 RNMKEAKDFL
+2281 RNMKDAKDFL
-2291 GSYFNKLVAPLTIFQ
+2291 GSYFNKLIAPLTIFQ

-2397 VLDNEPVGQ
+2397 VLDNELVGQ

-2411 QIRERVVADLFNE
+2411 QIRERVVADLFND

-2471 VIEGK
+2471 SVTGK

-2483 RGGYYP
+2483 QGGYYP
-2489 VVYDS
+2489 VVDDS
-2494 EQSVRTSDLEE
+2494 DQSVRTSDLEE
-2505 MDTWKSMAPGVA
+2505 MDTLKSMAPGVA
-2517 RMGQGKE
+2517 RMGQGKG

-2554 YIASRE
+2554 YIAFRE
-2560 TALDVNRIINDRKF
+2560 TALDVNRIIHDRKF

-2582 GMEEYRALQEWA
+2582 GMEEYKALRDWA
-2594 SDIWQAPKG
+2594 SDIWQAPKEG
-2603 GQALYEK
+2603 KEWYDRLV
-2610 LIRRVRTR
+2610 RRLRTR
-2618 ATMAVL
+2618 TTAAVL
-2624 SLRTSTAV
+2624 MYRTSTML

-2649 FISAFKTFW
+2649 FVSAFKDFYS
-2658 AHPKANWWL
+2658 HPEQNLRL
-2667 VNSLSPF
+2667 VNGLSPF

-2702 TGAIM
+2702 TQAIM
-2707 NNGFKLIGMT
+2707 GNGFKLIGMT
-2717 DNIFAYPLWYSEYRK
+2717 DNMFAYPLWYSEYRK
-2732 TLNEEIQMGHDN
+2732 TLNQEIQMGHDN
-2744 ETAQK
+2744 ETAQRN
-2749 AAIAAGDRAVVRV
+2749 AISAGDRAVVRV
-2762 IGSGEMKDLSRAQKG
+2762 IGSGEMKDLSKAQKG
-2777 GEIAKAFTMFY
+2777 GEMAKALTMFY
-2788 TFYNALYNMVANKYY
+2788 TFQNALYNMAANKYY

-2808 AERSGKTGWRRYASR
+2808 AERAGKTGWRRYASR
-2823 QFMIPM
+2823 QFMAPM

-2835 GVIVNSMIEMGVRG
+2835 GIMVNSAIEMGIRG
-2849 AMDALSGRDDKK
+2849 AMEALGGGDDKEK
-2861 EKDAAYWL
+2861 KDAAYWL

-2877 DNQAATIPVL
+2877 DNQAATIPIL
-2887 RDMWRPIS
+2887 RDIWRPIS
-2895 RSIFEPDAKIF
+2895 RSIFDPDAKTF
-2906 GNSAKMTSAF
+2906 GNSAKMTSAL
-2916 DTFVR
+2916 DAFVR
-2921 LSNAGVTTNQFLK
+2921 MSDAGVTANHVRH
-2934 NDGQKN
+2934 NDGKKN
-2940 LVDFVRDSGKAID
+2940 LADIVRDGGRAIN
-2953 GITGFPDMVTDGIAN
+2953 GIAGSPDMVSDGIAN

-2978 ERDLRQLI
+2978 ERDIRQLM

-3000 NTAKKSGDPFKDTK
+3000 NTAKKTGDPFKDAK
-3014 KAAQKARN
+3014 RKAQRERN

-3030 KVQ
+3030 KVK

>member
-1 MAYSVEEAI
+1 MPYSVEEAI
-10 ALAKSEGKSNKLN
+10 AAAKASGKSNKLN

-41 QPQPEPP
+41 KPQPEPK
-48 SMGQRV
+48 SIGQAV
-54 ADAIATAVGNPFE
+54 AEAITTAVGNPFE
-67 AREEEATAQ
+67 AREEEATSQ
-76 AQEQYNSYKNEEIAQ
+76 AREQYQNYQNEEIAQ

-129 SARAAG
+129 SARAAD
-135 NAEEYQKTIDEIQN
+135 NAEDYQKTIDEIQN

-164 GVLGN
+164 GLLGPF
-169 VFGDAYQQGAER
+169 VGDAYQQGAER

-219 GVSSGIFFGDRDA
+219 GVSSGIFFGDREA

-276 PDTFEAMLKN
+276 QDTFEAMLKN

-313 ANIYGKA
+313 VNIYGKA

-357 LGVLTQTGIQ
+357 LGILTQTGIQ
-367 VAGMGSDSLVGAVA
+367 VAGMGSDAAVGAVA
-381 AGILGGGAYMMGA
+381 AGVLGGGAYMMGA
-394 PAPLARKIGGY
+394 PAPIAKKIGSY
-405 AFKIGTMA
+405 AFKFGTMA

-424 VEYLSYQNEDGSR
+424 IEYLSYQNEDGSR

-498 YLATAVKSWAPR
+498 YLSTAVKSWAPR
-510 VKEEILEEA
+510 AKEEILEEA
-519 YQGATGDVVKNAIIA
+519 YQSATGDVVKNAIIA
-534 THPQTTERPVSVAEI
+534 THPQTTEKPVSVAEI
-549 VGNSADAMAEAVP
+549 VGNSVDAMAEAVP

-654 GGAELVQKLGQQ
+654 GGPELVQKLGQQ

-705 TTSAPDINCTAR
+705 TTSAPGINCTAR

-763 IISASPNDVQNAYR
+763 IISSSPNDVQNAYR

-814 KHADSTGNMR
+814 RHADSTGNMR

-862 ARGGPRSLG
+862 TRGGPRSLG
-871 VAHDLAADH
+871 VVRDLAAEH
-880 GDTDEVNRIEAEF
+880 GDTDEVNRIDAEM

-943 DLLSAS
+943 DLLSGS
-949 PNKKV
+949 TNKKV

-980 KKTTAEDVA
+980 EKTTAEDVA
-989 NTLQI
+989 NTLQVV
-994 TPSGSV
+994 PSGGVADGDVSLAQMKDEQLKYV
-1000 TNENSKSKKLGQVKQ
+1000 LNSNG
-1015 AKKNLNNDNKVWN
+1015 N
-1028 YNLLTWDKDKQAWNK
+1028 
-1043 NRRHQLFKVMSAPS
+1043 
-1057 VLRIIDS
+1057 IDYGFIP
-1064 TQNDIV
+1064 DIV
-1070 AYGDIFNHAIRPD
+1070 ADNGTRIKGAPVRLQVGFHHQKKTLGAGYAHLLRHKVQNLTGEIDTAISGVLANVDSINKNGKRLEIRSYLKNEPVALILELTEDKSTDENFYTVITLTPQTKSRMERERQKALTFGGRLTPPAGTGPDSKYIAPEKDAGTGNELKPRKVSAFGTVSLADAKKLVKRNTWYYQTAWHGSPYDFEHFDLGAMGSGEGRQVHGWGLYFAKDRKISEGYKDFLKNLRSTVVIDGKKFVGYKNGFRDEDGNRPSDKKLRFALLNLSLEGSREKAIQRVSELARTSKGTGFEEDYAGALKILKDSQTASVERPEAKLYEVDIPDNDVLLDEDKFLQDQPKKVKKAIADYYRSRPD
-1083 HPGLTKNELLDL
+1083 SYSAPEDDSLKGSTTTGESFYKDVVFQMKREGSTN
-1095 PKKLSDPL
+1095 PKRD
-1103 MVLKNGQGYVFAID
+1103 
-1117 VKTKTGATIVVPFK
+1117 
-1131 IDEQKKAPNENTIL
+1131 
-1145 IINRI
+1145 
-1150 ASVYPKT
+1150 
-1157 QSKTNAQAN
+1157 
-1166 YNWFNNS
+1166 
-1173 IAKDQLVYINKKRS
+1173 
-1187 EHWLAGLGLLK
+1187 
-1198 PSSGHAS
+1198 AS
-1205 LLASIENIINN
+1205 LL
-1216 PPQNVKTENDLK
+1216 L
-1228 DYRNS
+1228 
-1233 HMPLYQMAG
+1233 
-1242 VRAKNANFN
+1242 N
-1251 SLAKAQN
+1251 SLGIKGVTY
-1258 MEKAGNTRDEIWKDT
+1258 EGNKD
-1273 GWVKGKD
+1273 GRC
-1280 NFWRFEIPDDIN
+1280 F
-1292 DISTA
+1292 
-1297 KIMTPGEYKLGDLYK
+1297 
-1312 NEKLYE
+1312 
-1318 AYPSFKDTDV
+1318 
-1328 EVVDGG
+1328 VV
-1334 TARKEKTT
+1334 
-1342 AGFYDPIANRIVMI
+1342 
-1356 NYRSGEVMGDD
+1356 
-1367 AEQKKLDLVHE
+1367 
-1378 IQHMIQET
+1378 
-1386 EGFAKGG
+1386 
-1393 NPKSV
+1393 
-1398 KKLLYSKAQG
+1398 
-1408 LKDLASGYN
+1408 
-1417 SDNASVL
+1417 
-1424 LDLYNTEKEIDRE
+1424 
-1437 FLAIFDD
+1437 FDD
-1444 AENAPKHE
+1444 KAISIIDK
-1452 ELRDYWQKTFNSKL
+1452 
-1466 KDAGLTEA
+1466 
-1474 DWSTRRKIWVEAV
+1474 
-1487 KMQDLADS
+1487 
-1495 LDARTAYYNLGGK
+1495 YN
-1508 EEARET
+1508 
-1514 SRRAYERSLDT
+1514 
-1525 VYRADYRN
+1525 
-1533 DLERAVNAYKALTP
+1533 
-1547 EEKKQAQ
+1547 QQ
-1554 EFIELAKEKISS
+1554 
-1566 DPDSEDAWDFVGAF
+1566 
-1580 YDLQD
+1580 
-1585 GIVDE
+1585 
-1590 DNPYTKSEEFKKFQV
+1590 
-1605 LPQNVRDVVTGYIV
+1605 
-1619 SSDMLESENRK
+1619 
-1630 IAKADLNRAVPVI
+1630 
-1643 HDANAIML
+1643 
-1651 FQKQAQIQGQT
+1651 QAQIQGQT
-1662 TVTGDMIS
+1662 TVTGDVIS

-1696 LNENASRQFVED
+1696 LNENASRQFTED
-1708 FMTLQ
+1708 FFTLQ
-1713 QWFGNKKLDADIS
+1713 QWFGNKKIDADIS

-1756 RFKTWLTAIYR
+1756 RFKSWLTSIYR

-1825 WYQKVKEEAEA
+1825 WYQKVKEEAEV

-1870 QDQFWRADEMV
+1870 KDQFWRADEMV

-1914 ALESQ
+1914 ALEAQ

-1976 AAKAQAKEDKATE
+1976 AAKAQAREDKDTE
-1989 KANKEAAEAAEK
+1989 KVNREAAEAAEK

-2055 LSTLPINQA
+2055 LATLPINQA

-2086 VGEWSK
+2086 VGEWAK

-2107 TESGRLKKLIDRQ
+2107 TESGRFKKLIDRQ

-2193 LDALGN
+2193 LDALGAQN
-2199 QTQRIGMEKLSPSGW
+2199 RRIGMEKLSPNGW
-2214 DYVNKIMK
+2214 EYVNTIMK

-2231 DKLGV
+2231 DKLHV
-2236 VELNGVKGARI
+2236 IELDGQKGARI
-2247 DEAASALADNL
+2247 SEAANDLAENL
-2258 IEHNGIHIKEDP
+2258 VLHNGLHIKTDP
-2270 YDANRWTDKRM
+2270 YDENRWTDKRK
-2281 RNMKEAKDFL
+2281 RNLGDVKKFL
-2291 GSYFNKLVAPLTIFQ
+2291 GTSFEKIIAPLTIFQ
-2306 RMDGYIGKTGKN
+2306 RMDGYVGKKGGN
-2318 VTGLAIKTLY
+2318 RTGLAIKTLY

-2336 EEIKLQAEFAA
+2336 KEILLQAEFAS

-2359 ELDDIRNK
+2359 ELDDMRNK
-2367 RIYRFGNRL
+2367 RVYRFGNRL
-2376 LTKEQI
+2376 VTKEQI
-2382 MCMALTAGTESGYKR
+2382 MCMALTCGTESGFKR
-2397 VLDNEPVGQ
+2397 VIDNEPVGQ
-2406 EFKSL
+2406 EFSSL
-2411 QIRERVVADLFNE
+2411 QKREVE
-2424 VLKELD
+2424 VSALLNDVLSELD
-2430 KRDWATITKVWNLMG
+2430 KRDWATVTKIWNLMG

-2457 TTGIPLGKLAHRSF
+2457 TTGIPLGKLAHKAF
-2471 VIEGK
+2471 TVKGK
-2476 DGNTYQL
+2476 DGNTYHL
-2483 RGGYYP
+2483 SGGYYP
-2489 VVYDS
+2489 VVYDAD
-2494 EQSVRTSDLEE
+2494 QSVRANDLEQ
-2505 MDTWKSMAPGVA
+2505 MDALKSMAPGVA
-2517 RMGQGKE
+2517 RMGQGKG

-2554 YIASRE
+2554 YIAFRE
-2560 TALDVNRIINDRKF
+2560 TALDVNRLINDRKF
-2574 TKAVVDSM
+2574 SKAVIDSM
-2582 GMEEYRALQEWA
+2582 GMEEYRALQAWA
-2594 SDIWQAPKG
+2594 SDIWQPPKEG
-2603 GQALYEK
+2603 REWYDK
-2610 LIRRVRTR
+2610 LVKRLRTR
-2618 ATMAVL
+2618 TTAAVL
-2624 SLRTSTAV
+2624 AYRTSTAL

-2649 FISAFKTFW
+2649 FMSAFKTFW
-2658 AHPKANWWL
+2658 AHPSANWRL

-2674 MAKRSE
+2674 MAQRSE

-2691 SQNKQLHASKL
+2691 SENKKVHASKL
-2702 TGAIM
+2702 TQAIM
-2707 NNGFKLIGMT
+2707 GNGFKIIGFT
-2717 DNIFAYPLWYSEYRK
+2717 DNMFAYPLWYSEYRK
-2732 TLNEEIQMGHDN
+2732 VLNEEIGMGHNN
-2744 ETAQK
+2744 ETAQR

-2762 IGSGEMKDLSRAQKG
+2762 IGSGEMKDLSKAQKG
-2777 GEIAKAFTMFY
+2777 GEMAKALTMFY
-2788 TFYNALYNMVANKYY
+2788 TFQNALYNMAANKYY
-2803 AGLQA
+2803 AGVQA
-2808 AERSGKTGWRRYASR
+2808 AEAAGKTGWRRFASR
-2823 QFMIPM
+2823 QFMAPM

-2835 GVIVNSMIEMGVRG
+2835 GVMVNSMIEMGVRG
-2849 AMDALSGRDDKK
+2849 VMDAVSGTGDKDK
-2861 EKDAAYWL
+2861 KDAAYWL
-2869 RKFSQTSM
+2869 RKFAQTSV
-2877 DNQAATIPVL
+2877 DNQAATVPVL
-2887 RDMWRPIS
+2887 RDIWRPVS
-2895 RSIFEPDAKIF
+2895 RSIFEPDAKMF
-2906 GNSAKMTSAF
+2906 GNSAKMTSAL
-2916 DTFVR
+2916 DSFVR
-2921 LSNAGVTTNQFLK
+2921 LSDAGVTASHVVRR
-2934 NDGQKN
+2934 DGQRN
-2940 LVDFVRDSGKAID
+2940 VADFVRDGGRALN
-2953 GITGFPDMVTDGIAN
+2953 GIAGSPDMVSDGIAN
-2968 SIQYFLYPDS
+2968 SIQYFLYPNS
-2978 ERDLRQLI
+2978 ERDLRQLL
-2986 GAIVMDRKLAKPKK
+2986 GAIAMDRKLAKPKK
-3000 NTAKKSGDPFKDTK
+3000 AAKKTGDPFKDAK

-3022 AAKKKAKN
+3022 AAKKRGKN

>member
-41 QPQPEPP
+41 KPQPEPK
-48 SMGQRV
+48 SIGQAV
-54 ADAIATAVGNPFE
+54 AEAITTAVGNPFE
-67 AREEEATAQ
+67 AREEEATSQ
-76 AQEQYNSYKNEEIAQ
+76 AREQYQNYQNEKIAQ
-91 PVGVGNMLASAR
+91 PVGLGNMLASAR

-124 AEDAA
+124 AENAA
-129 SARAAG
+129 AERAAD
-135 NAEEYQKTIDEIQN
+135 NTAEYQRTMDDIQN
-149 PVAPNSNPVDEFFHA
+149 PVAQDYGYYVNAIQNLTDRAFPMAS
-164 GVLGN
+164 
-169 VFGDAYQQGAER
+169 DARR
-181 TLAFTANWVKGT
+181 TLAFTADWVRGT

-219 GVSSGIFFGDRDA
+219 GKDSGIFFGDRDA

-245 DKRVGDDV
+245 DSRVGDDV

-263 YLAEYYPSLANAS
+263 YLAEYYPSLANAT

-286 AEDVKAI
+286 AEDVKAV
-293 QSVTQVPA
+293 QSITGIPA
-301 LVAEEFANADER
+301 LVAETFNNSSER
-313 ANIYGKA
+313 ADIYDRA
-320 YLEGRTLTEEETA
+320 YVEGRTLTEEEMERAKQLTA
-333 RAQVLT
+333 RLE
-339 KRLGELEKM
+339 ELQKM
-348 IPQTTLHPL
+348 VPQTTMNPL
-357 LGVLTQTGIQ
+357 MGILTQTGIQ
-367 VAGMGSDSLVGAVA
+367 VAGMGSDAALGAVA

-394 PAPLARKIGGY
+394 PAPIAKKIGSY
-405 AFKIGTMA
+405 AFKFGTMA

-424 VEYLSYQNEDGSR
+424 IEYLSYQNEDGTR
-437 TLTPAEAKLAATI
+437 TLTPREAKIAATI
-450 ETGVETGIEFWNY
+450 ETGIETGIEFWNY
-463 DAIMSTLGGADRAA
+463 DAIMSTLSGADRKA

-510 VKEEILEEA
+510 AKEEILEEA
-519 YQGATGDVVKNAIIA
+519 YQSATGDIVHNAIVA
-534 THPQTTERPVSVAEI
+534 THPQTTEKMVSVPEI
-549 VGNSADAMAEAVP
+549 AANSMDAMADAVP

-570 GDVLSNIKG
+570 GDILSNIKG
-579 VRSLVNIAR
+579 VRSLASIAR
-588 LHNELTAQ
+588 LHNTMTEEA
-596 EVDNAVTGQML
+596 VDNAFTGQVL
-607 RDIQENQKDN
+607 RDIQENQKEN

-654 GGAELVQKLGQQ
+654 GGPELVQKLGQQ

-705 TTSAPDINCTAR
+705 TTSAPGINCTAR

-734 QDEQEVQEIIPTIVK
+734 QDEQEVQEIIPTIVN
-749 ENFQHEDEQ
+749 ENFKDEDERN
-758 ALAAE
+758 LAAE
-763 IISASPNDVQNAYR
+763 IISASPNDVQNAY
-777 KTLRD
+777 KKALRD
-782 AEQEYKNVL
+782 AETEYKNVL
-791 REVWERDEEDSKDG
+791 REVWERDEADRKDG
-805 LSGVRVVED
+805 LTGTRVVED
-814 KHADSTGNMR
+814 KFADDNGNVR
-824 VVQNRGQSRQKWWT
+824 VVQNRGKSRHKWWT

-862 ARGGPRSLG
+862 TRGGPRSLG
-871 VAHDLAADH
+871 VAHDLAAEH
-880 GDTDEVNRIEAEF
+880 GDTDEVTRIEAEF
-893 KANKE
+893 EANKE

-905 TIATLRGMKDK
+905 TIATLRGMKNK

-943 DLLSAS
+943 DLLSGS
-949 PNKKV
+949 TNKKV

-980 KKTTAEDVA
+980 EKTTAEDVA
-989 NTLQI
+989 NTLQVV
-994 TPSGSV
+994 PSGGVADGDVSLAQMKDEQLKYV
-1000 TNENSKSKKLGQVKQ
+1000 LNSNG
-1015 AKKNLNNDNKVWN
+1015 N
-1028 YNLLTWDKDKQAWNK
+1028 
-1043 NRRHQLFKVMSAPS
+1043 
-1057 VLRIIDS
+1057 IDYGFIP
-1064 TQNDIV
+1064 DIV
-1070 AYGDIFNHAIRPD
+1070 ADNGTRIKGAPVRLQVGFHHQKKTLGAGYAHLLRHKVQNLTGEIDTAISGVLANVDSINKNGKR
-1083 HPGLTKNELLDL
+1083 LEIRSYLKNEPVALILELTEDKSTDENFYTVITL
-1095 PKKLSDPL
+1095 TPQTKSRMERERQKALTFGGRLTPPAGTGPDSKYIAPEKDAGTGNELKPRKVSAFGTVSLADAKKLVKRNTWYYQTAWHGSPYDFEHFDL
-1103 MVLKNGQGYVFAID
+1103 GALGSGEGNQAHGWGLYFAKNRKISEAYKDTFGWKGLAID
-1117 VKTKTGATIVVPFK
+1117 LDGKRYTQHEDGTFVAN
-1131 IDEQKKAPNENTIL
+1131 NEAVAEGSPLDYALNQL
-1145 IINRI
+1145 I
-1150 ASVYPKT
+1150 ASKGNKDTAVKELRETVKRRTDSANEAVKKQNIDFT
-1157 QSKTNAQAN
+1157 QAA
-1166 YNWFNNS
+1166 
-1173 IAKDQLVYINKKRS
+1173 D
-1187 EHWLAGLGLLK
+1187 LLEK
-1198 PSSGHAS
+1198 
-1205 LLASIENIINN
+1205 INN
-1216 PPQNVKTENDLK
+1216 VNV
-1228 DYRNS
+1228 
-1233 HMPLYQMAG
+1233 
-1242 VRAKNANFN
+1242 
-1251 SLAKAQN
+1251 
-1258 MEKAGNTRDEIWKDT
+1258 TR
-1273 GWVKGKD
+1273 GG
-1280 NFWRFEIPDDIN
+1280 
-1292 DISTA
+1292 
-1297 KIMTPGEYKLGDLYK
+1297 
-1312 NEKLYE
+1312 KLYE
-1318 AYPSFKDTDV
+1318 VNVPEND
-1328 EVVDGG
+1328 
-1334 TARKEKTT
+1334 
-1342 AGFYDPIANRIVMI
+1342 
-1356 NYRSGEVMGDD
+1356 
-1367 AEQKKLDLVHE
+1367 
-1378 IQHMIQET
+1378 
-1386 EGFAKGG
+1386 
-1393 NPKSV
+1393 
-1398 KKLLYSKAQG
+1398 
-1408 LKDLASGYN
+1408 
-1417 SDNASVL
+1417 VL
-1424 LDLYNTEKEIDRE
+1424 LDEQSPLFKQPLRVLKGLSKLHYASAYTAGKLANVYDRAISNDKQHGTSAGVETIKNYLSDVLNRFASELPTDETWEKLVKALHGNEELAGDVVSLGMDPHSIGMSGKEVYDEISE
-1437 FLAIFDD
+1437 EYKG
-1444 AENAPKHE
+1444 AENASRALNE
-1452 ELRDYWQKTFNSKL
+1452 
-1466 KDAGLTEA
+1466 AG
-1474 DWSTRRKIWVEAV
+1474 
-1487 KMQDLADS
+1487 
-1495 LDARTAYYNLGGK
+1495 
-1508 EEARET
+1508 
-1514 SRRAYERSLDT
+1514 
-1525 VYRADYRN
+1525 
-1533 DLERAVNAYKALTP
+1533 
-1547 EEKKQAQ
+1547 
-1554 EFIELAKEKISS
+1554 
-1566 DPDSEDAWDFVGAF
+1566 
-1580 YDLQD
+1580 
-1585 GIVDE
+1585 
-1590 DNPYTKSEEFKKFQV
+1590 
-1605 LPQNVRDVVTGYIV
+1605 VTGITYSGRRDGRCFV
-1619 SSDMLESENRK
+1619 VFDD
-1630 IAKADLNRAVPVI
+1630 KAISIIDKYN
-1643 HDANAIML
+1643 
-1651 FQKQAQIQGQT
+1651 QQQAQIQGQT

-1686 WYLINMQKLA
+1686 WYLINMRKLA
-1696 LNENASRQFVED
+1696 LNEKASRQFVED

-1713 QWFGNKKLDADIS
+1713 QWFGNKKIDADIS

-1756 RFKTWLTAIYR
+1756 RFKSWLTSIYR

-1870 QDQFWRADEMV
+1870 KDQFWRADEMV

-1914 ALESQ
+1914 ALEAQ

-1945 QESEYQEML
+1945 QDSEYQEML

-1964 KAKAYIAGEDEA
+1964 KAKAYIAGEDEV
-1976 AAKAQAKEDKATE
+1976 AAKAQEKENKATE
-1989 KANKEAAEAAEK
+1989 KANKEAAEAAEME
-2001 ARKISEKLEVQ
+2001 RKIAEKLEVQ
-2012 EDQRNEKV
+2012 EDLRNEKV
-2020 KEAQTEMR
+2020 KEAQNEMK
-2028 NMKAGIRIVRDTVLK
+2028 NMKAGIRIVRDTVLN
-2043 TVSERRAMARQS
+2043 TVAERRAMARQS

-2086 VGEWSK
+2086 KGEWDK

-2107 TESGRLKKLIDRQ
+2107 TESGRFKKLIDRQ
-2120 AARIQKNIQTLQK
+2120 AARIQKNIHTLQK

-2139 PAERYWYQH
+2139 AAERYWYQH

-2199 QTQRIGMEKLSPSGW
+2199 QTQRIGMEKLSPNGW
-2214 DYVNKIMK
+2214 EYVNKIMK

-2231 DKLGV
+2231 DKLNV

-2291 GSYFNKLVAPLTIFQ
+2291 GSYFNKLIAPLTIFQ

-2411 QIRERVVADLFNE
+2411 QIREKVVADLFND

-2471 VIEGK
+2471 SVTGK

-2483 RGGYYP
+2483 QGGYYP

-2494 EQSVRTSDLEE
+2494 DQSVRTSDLEE
-2505 MDTWKSMAPGVA
+2505 MDTLKSMAPGVA
-2517 RMGQGKE
+2517 RMGQGKG

-2544 IGNKGGEMMH
+2544 IGNKGGEMMR

-2717 DNIFAYPLWYSEYRK
+2717 DNMFAYPLWYSEYRK

-2940 LVDFVRDSGKAID
+2940 LADFVRDSGKAID

-2968 SIQYFLYPDS
+2968 SIQYFLYPNS
-2978 ERDLRQLI
+2978 ERDLRQLL
-2986 GAIVMDRKLAKPKK
+2986 GAIAMDRKLAKPKK
-3000 NTAKKSGDPFKDTK
+3000 AAKKTGDPFKDAK

-3022 AAKKKAKN
+3022 AAKKRGKN

>member
-1 MAYSVEEAI
+1 MPYSVEEAI
-10 ALAKSEGKSNKLN
+10 AAAKAGGKSTKLN
-23 NDFIASRTVD
+23 NDFIAARTVD

-41 QPQPEPP
+41 KPQPEPK
-48 SMGQRV
+48 SIGQAV
-54 ADAIATAVGNPFE
+54 AEAITTAVGNPFE
-67 AREEEATAQ
+67 AREEEATSQ
-76 AQEQYNSYKNEEIAQ
+76 AREQYQNYQNEEIAQ

-129 SARAAG
+129 TSRAAD
-135 NAEEYQKTIDEIQN
+135 NAEEYQKTLDEIQN
-149 PVAPNSNPVDEFFHA
+149 PVVPNSNPVDEFFHA
-164 GVLGN
+164 GLLGPF
-169 VFGDAYQQGAER
+169 VGDAYQQGAER

-219 GVSSGIFFGDRDA
+219 GVSSGIFFGDREA

-367 VAGMGSDSLVGAVA
+367 VAGMGSDAAVGAVA
-381 AGILGGGAYMMGA
+381 AGVLGGGAYMMGA
-394 PAPLARKIGGY
+394 PAPIAKKIGSY
-405 AFKIGTMA
+405 AFKFGTMA

-424 VEYLSYQNEDGSR
+424 IEYLSYQNEDGSR

-450 ETGVETGIEFWNY
+450 ETGAETGIEFWNY

-498 YLATAVKSWAPR
+498 YLSTAVKSWTPR
-510 VKEEILEEA
+510 AKEEILEEA
-519 YQGATGDVVKNAIIA
+519 YQSATGDVVKNAIIA
-534 THPQTTERPVSVAEI
+534 THPQTTEKPVSVAEI
-549 VGNSADAMAEAVP
+549 VGNSVDAMAEAVP

-607 RDIQENQKDN
+607 RDIQGNQKDN

-631 KTEMDKAGLP
+631 KTEMEKAGVP

-654 GGAELVQKLGQQ
+654 GGAELVQKLGRQ

-705 TTSAPDINCTAR
+705 TTSAPGINCTAR

-763 IISASPNDVQNAYR
+763 IISSSPNDVQNAYR

-814 KHADSTGNMR
+814 RHADSTGNMR

-862 ARGGPRSLG
+862 TRGGPRSLG
-871 VAHDLAADH
+871 VAHDLAAGH

-943 DLLSAS
+943 DLLSTS

-989 NTLQI
+989 KGLNIVPAGGVTDKGLNQENFI
-994 TPSGSV
+994 SAKAKLSTDSALWGSELD
-1000 TNENSKSKKLGQVKQ
+1000 NLSK
-1015 AKKNLNNDNKVWN
+1015 
-1028 YNLLTWDKDKQAWNK
+1028 
-1043 NRRHQLFKVMSAPS
+1043 R
-1057 VLRIIDS
+1057 
-1064 TQNDIV
+1064 
-1070 AYGDIFNHAIRPD
+1070 
-1083 HPGLTKNELLDL
+1083 KNEESIRVMDTPLVLTYIGADHL
-1095 PKKLSDPL
+1095 PLKMRTSKIKKILEEHKEIDINVLKRLPRAIASPLAIFPSETETGKYL
-1103 MVLKNGQGYVFAID
+1103 MVLDLAGTNKGNVVLPIELNGSDGTSYEVNVALSAYTKSD
-1117 VKTKTGATIVVPFK
+1117 EKTLVPKTEWYRNHFENKTGKNVTPLYLN
-1131 IDEQKKAPNENTIL
+1131 EKKVASWYIKNRLQLPYPVYHASNFFTNSIPNENDL
-1145 IINRI
+1145 G
-1150 ASVYPKT
+1150 KLK
-1157 QSKTNAQAN
+1157 SKVPG
-1166 YNWFNNS
+1166 F
-1173 IAKDQLVYINKKRS
+1173 
-1187 EHWLAGLGLLK
+1187 
-1198 PSSGHAS
+1198 
-1205 LLASIENIINN
+1205 
-1216 PPQNVKTENDLK
+1216 
-1228 DYRNS
+1228 
-1233 HMPLYQMAG
+1233 YQMAG
-1242 VRAKNANFN
+1242 IRAKTANLN

-1280 NFWRFEIPDDIN
+1280 NFWRFEIPDDIY
-1292 DISTA
+1292 DISTE
-1297 KIMTPGEYKLGDLYK
+1297 KIMIPGEYKLGDLYK

-1334 TARKEKTT
+1334 TAGKEKKT

-1487 KMQDLADS
+1487 KMQELADS
-1495 LDARTAYYNLGGK
+1495 LDARTAYYNLGGE

-1547 EEKKQAQ
+1547 EEKKQVQ

-1590 DNPYTKSEEFKKFQV
+1590 DNPYTKSEEFKEFQA

-1662 TVTGDMIS
+1662 TVAGDMIS

-1858 EAKRNEIAEEMG
+1858 EAKKNKIAEEMG

-1893 FGFTPEEYRA
+1893 FGYTPEEYRA

-1908 GGSFEA
+1908 GGSFET

-1919 LKGFKAEMQES
+1919 LKGFREEMQES

-1976 AAKAQAKEDKATE
+1976 AAKAQAREDKVTE

-2107 TESGRLKKLIDRQ
+2107 TESGRLKKRIDQQ

-2193 LDALGN
+2193 LDALGAQN
-2199 QTQRIGMEKLSPSGW
+2199 QRIGMEKLSPNGW
-2214 DYVNKIMK
+2214 EYVNTVMK

-2231 DKLGV
+2231 DKLHV
-2236 VELNGVKGARI
+2236 IELNGQKGARI
-2247 DEAASALADNL
+2247 SEAANDLAENL
-2258 IEHNGIHIKEDP
+2258 ILHNGLHIKTDP
-2270 YDANRWTDKRM
+2270 YDANRWTDKRK
-2281 RNMKEAKDFL
+2281 RNLGDVKKFL
-2291 GSYFNKLVAPLTIFQ
+2291 GTSFEKLIAPLTIFQ
-2306 RMDGYIGKTGKN
+2306 RMDGYIGKKGGN
-2318 VTGLAIKTLY
+2318 RTGLAIKTLY

-2336 EEIKLQAEFAA
+2336 KEILLQAEFAS

-2359 ELDDIRNK
+2359 ELDDMRNK
-2367 RIYRFGNRL
+2367 RVYRFGNRIV
-2376 LTKEQI
+2376 TKEQI
-2382 MCMALTAGTESGYKR
+2382 MCMGSHLRHGIRIQAG
-2397 VLDNEPVGQ
+2397 
-2406 EFKSL
+2406 
-2411 QIRERVVADLFNE
+2411 
-2424 VLKELD
+2424 
-2430 KRDWATITKVWNLMG
+2430 
-2445 AHYEDES
+2445 
-2452 GVKER
+2452 
-2457 TTGIPLGKLAHRSF
+2457 
-2471 VIEGK
+2471 
-2476 DGNTYQL
+2476 
-2483 RGGYYP
+2483 
-2489 VVYDS
+2489 
-2494 EQSVRTSDLEE
+2494 
-2505 MDTWKSMAPGVA
+2505 
-2517 RMGQGKE
+2517 
-2524 FTKSRATTVTDRPLS
+2524 
-2539 LSFDV
+2539 
-2544 IGNKGGEMMH
+2544 
-2554 YIASRE
+2554 
-2560 TALDVNRIINDRKF
+2560 NR
-2574 TKAVVDSM
+2574 
-2582 GMEEYRALQEWA
+2582 Q
-2594 SDIWQAPKG
+2594 
-2603 GQALYEK
+2603 
-2610 LIRRVRTR
+2610 
-2618 ATMAVL
+2618 
-2624 SLRTSTAV
+2624 
-2632 LNVANAPLMMM
+2632 
-2643 YCGVDN
+2643 
-2649 FISAFKTFW
+2649 
-2658 AHPKANWWL
+2658 
-2667 VNSLSPF
+2667 
-2674 MAKRSE
+2674 
-2680 RMDTNLREAME
+2680 
-2691 SQNKQLHASKL
+2691 
-2702 TGAIM
+2702 
-2707 NNGFKLIGMT
+2707 
-2717 DNIFAYPLWYSEYRK
+2717 
-2732 TLNEEIQMGHDN
+2732 
-2744 ETAQK
+2744 
-2749 AAIAAGDRAVVRV
+2749 
-2762 IGSGEMKDLSRAQKG
+2762 
-2777 GEIAKAFTMFY
+2777 
-2788 TFYNALYNMVANKYY
+2788 
-2803 AGLQA
+2803 
-2808 AERSGKTGWRRYASR
+2808 
-2823 QFMIPM
+2823 
-2829 AHYLLL
+2829 
-2835 GVIVNSMIEMGVRG
+2835 
-2849 AMDALSGRDDKK
+2849 
-2861 EKDAAYWL
+2861 
-2869 RKFSQTSM
+2869 
-2877 DNQAATIPVL
+2877 
-2887 RDMWRPIS
+2887 
-2895 RSIFEPDAKIF
+2895 
-2906 GNSAKMTSAF
+2906 
-2916 DTFVR
+2916 
-2921 LSNAGVTTNQFLK
+2921 
-2934 NDGQKN
+2934 
-2940 LVDFVRDSGKAID
+2940 
-2953 GITGFPDMVTDGIAN
+2953 
-2968 SIQYFLYPDS
+2968 
-2978 ERDLRQLI
+2978 
-2986 GAIVMDRKLAKPKK
+2986 
-3000 NTAKKSGDPFKDTK
+3000 
-3014 KAAQKARN
+3014 
-3022 AAKKKAKN
+3022 
-3030 KVQ
+3030 

>member
-1 MAYSVEEAI
+1 MGNRFLEAG
-10 ALAKSEGKSNKLN
+10 EGIKEQNLSGRLN
-23 NDFIASRTVD
+23 PQWADARTVD
-33 PDNLPAFM
+33 PNNLPAFM
-41 QPQPEPP
+41 KPQPEPK
-48 SMGQRV
+48 SIGQAV
-54 ADAIATAVGNPFE
+54 AEAITTAVGNHFE
-67 AREEEATAQ
+67 AREEEATSQ
-76 AQEQYNSYKNEEIAQ
+76 AREQYQNYQNEEIAQ

-103 QSINDTLNTPVWK
+103 QSVNDTLNTPVWK
-116 TAGNMVQA
+116 AFGGMVQT

-129 SARAAG
+129 SARAADSE
-135 NAEEYQKTIDEIQN
+135 AEYRKSMDDVQN
-149 PVAPNSNPVDEFFHA
+149 PIAPTYDNPVDTFFHA
-164 GVLGN
+164 GLAGGLV
-169 VFGDAYQQGAER
+169 GDSYKKSVEN
-181 TLAFTANWVKGT
+181 TLAFTSNWVRST

-219 GVSSGIFFGDRDA
+219 GKDSGIFFGDRDA

-245 DKRVGDDV
+245 DSRVGDDV

-263 YLAEYYPSLANAS
+263 YIAEYYPSLANAT

-286 AEDVKAI
+286 AEDVKAV
-293 QSVTQVPA
+293 QSITGILA
-301 LVAEEFANADER
+301 LGAETFNNSSER
-313 ANIYGKA
+313 ADIYDRA
-320 YLEGRTLTEEETA
+320 YVEGRTLTEEEMERAKQLTA
-333 RAQVLT
+333 RLE
-339 KRLGELEKM
+339 ELNKM
-348 IPQTTLHPL
+348 TPQTTMHPL
-357 LGVLTQTGIQ
+357 MGILSQTGIKL
-367 VAGMGSDSLVGAVA
+367 AGMGSDAAVGAVA

-394 PAPLARKIGGY
+394 PAPISKKIGSY
-405 AFKIGTMA
+405 AFKFGTMA

-424 VEYLSYQNEDGSR
+424 IEYLSYQNEDETR
-437 TLTPAEAKLAATI
+437 TLTPREAKIAATI
-450 ETGVETGIEFWNY
+450 ETGIETGIEFWNY
-463 DAIMSTLGGADRAA
+463 DAIMSTLSGADRKA

-510 VKEEILEEA
+510 AKEEILEEA
-519 YQGATGDVVKNAIIA
+519 YQSATGDVVKNAIIA
-534 THPQTTERPVSVAEI
+534 THPQTTEKPVSVAEI
-549 VGNSADAMAEAVP
+549 VGNSVDAMAEAVP

-596 EVDNAVTGQML
+596 EVDNAFTGQML
-607 RDIQENQKDN
+607 RDIQENQKEN

-654 GGAELVQKLGQQ
+654 GGEELVQKLGQQ

-672 EIQQVIESKG
+672 EIQQVIDSKG

-734 QDEQEVQEIIPTIVK
+734 QDEQEVQEIIPTIVN
-749 ENFQHEDEQ
+749 ENFKDEDERN
-758 ALAAE
+758 LAAE
-763 IISASPNDVQNAYR
+763 IISASPNDVQNAY
-777 KTLRD
+777 KKALRD
-782 AEQEYKNVL
+782 AETEYKNVL
-791 REVWERDEEDSKDG
+791 REVWERDEADSKDG
-805 LSGVRVVED
+805 LTGTRVVED
-814 KHADSTGNMR
+814 KFADDNGNVR
-824 VVQNRGQSRQKWWT
+824 VVQNRGKSRHKWWT

-862 ARGGPRSLG
+862 TRGGPRSLG

-880 GDTDEVNRIEAEF
+880 GDTDEVTRIEAEF

-989 NTLQI
+989 KGLNIVPAGGVADGKTLAH
-994 TPSGSV
+994 
-1000 TNENSKSKKLGQVKQ
+1000 K
-1015 AKKNLNNDNKVWN
+1015 
-1028 YNLLTWDKDKQAWNK
+1028 YNQ
-1043 NRRHQLFKVMSAPS
+1043 Q
-1057 VLRIIDS
+1057 
-1064 TQNDIV
+1064 
-1070 AYGDIFNHAIRPD
+1070 
-1083 HPGLTKNELLDL
+1083 
-1095 PKKLSDPL
+1095 
-1103 MVLKNGQGYVFAID
+1103 
-1117 VKTKTGATIVVPFK
+1117 
-1131 IDEQKKAPNENTIL
+1131 
-1145 IINRI
+1145 
-1150 ASVYPKT
+1150 
-1157 QSKTNAQAN
+1157 QS
-1166 YNWFNNS
+1166 
-1173 IAKDQLVYINKKRS
+1173 
-1187 EHWLAGLGLLK
+1187 
-1198 PSSGHAS
+1198 
-1205 LLASIENIINN
+1205 
-1216 PPQNVKTENDLK
+1216 
-1228 DYRNS
+1228 
-1233 HMPLYQMAG
+1233 
-1242 VRAKNANFN
+1242 
-1251 SLAKAQN
+1251 
-1258 MEKAGNTRDEIWKDT
+1258 
-1273 GWVKGKD
+1273 
-1280 NFWRFEIPDDIN
+1280 
-1292 DISTA
+1292 
-1297 KIMTPGEYKLGDLYK
+1297 
-1312 NEKLYE
+1312 
-1318 AYPSFKDTDV
+1318 
-1328 EVVDGG
+1328 
-1334 TARKEKTT
+1334 
-1342 AGFYDPIANRIVMI
+1342 
-1356 NYRSGEVMGDD
+1356 
-1367 AEQKKLDLVHE
+1367 
-1378 IQHMIQET
+1378 
-1386 EGFAKGG
+1386 
-1393 NPKSV
+1393 
-1398 KKLLYSKAQG
+1398 
-1408 LKDLASGYN
+1408 
-1417 SDNASVL
+1417 
-1424 LDLYNTEKEIDRE
+1424 
-1437 FLAIFDD
+1437 
-1444 AENAPKHE
+1444 
-1452 ELRDYWQKTFNSKL
+1452 
-1466 KDAGLTEA
+1466 
-1474 DWSTRRKIWVEAV
+1474 
-1487 KMQDLADS
+1487 
-1495 LDARTAYYNLGGK
+1495 
-1508 EEARET
+1508 
-1514 SRRAYERSLDT
+1514 
-1525 VYRADYRN
+1525 
-1533 DLERAVNAYKALTP
+1533 
-1547 EEKKQAQ
+1547 
-1554 EFIELAKEKISS
+1554 
-1566 DPDSEDAWDFVGAF
+1566 
-1580 YDLQD
+1580 
-1585 GIVDE
+1585 
-1590 DNPYTKSEEFKKFQV
+1590 
-1605 LPQNVRDVVTGYIV
+1605 
-1619 SSDMLESENRK
+1619 
-1630 IAKADLNRAVPVI
+1630 
-1643 HDANAIML
+1643 
-1651 FQKQAQIQGQT
+1651 QIQGQT

-1675 DQSTFMHESAH
+1675 DQSTFMHETAH
-1686 WYLINMQKLA
+1686 WYLINMRKLA
-1696 LNENASRQFVED
+1696 LNEKASRQFVED

-1713 QWFGNKKLDADIS
+1713 QWFGNKKIDADIS

-1756 RFKTWLTAIYR
+1756 RFKSWLTSIYR

-1782 VMDRMLATE
+1782 VMDRMLATQ
-1791 DEISMAMK
+1791 DEIDMAMK

-1825 WYQKVKEEAEA
+1825 WYQKVREEAEA
-1836 KVLEKAMKDLEAADQ
+1836 KVLEKAMKDLEEADR
-1851 KDIAEAI
+1851 KDIEDAI
-1858 EAKRNEIAEEMG
+1858 EVKREQVASEMG
-1870 QDQFWRADEMV
+1870 QDDFWRADEMV
-1881 RMNGGDLDVLAD
+1881 RMNGGNLDILAD
-1893 FGFTPEEYRA
+1893 FNLTPEEYQE
-1903 ELEKR
+1903 ELKKR

-1914 ALESQ
+1914 ALDAQ
-1919 LKGFKAEMQES
+1919 MKGFTDEMQES
-1930 RIDQNELYEDAKKAV
+1930 RLDTEALYEDAKKAV
-1945 QESEYQEML
+1945 QDSEYQEML

-1964 KAKAYIAGEDEA
+1964 KARAYIAGEDEV
-1976 AAKAQAKEDKATE
+1976 AAKKQAKADKATA
-1989 KANKEAAEAAEK
+1989 KANAEAAEAAEK

-2012 EDQRNEKV
+2012 EDLRNEKV

-2072 KLGQKQYEVFRLMS
+2072 KLGQKQYEVFQLMS
-2086 VGEWSK
+2086 KGEWAK

-2107 TESGRLKKLIDRQ
+2107 TESGRFKKLIDQQ

-2139 PAERYWYQH
+2139 AAERYWYQH

-2154 LARNDGLPPSKG
+2154 LARNDGLPPANG

-2199 QTQRIGMEKLSPSGW
+2199 QTQRIGMEKLSPNGW
-2214 DYVNKIMK
+2214 EYVNKIMK

-2231 DKLGV
+2231 DKLNV

-2270 YDANRWTDKRM
+2270 YDANRWTDKIM

-2291 GSYFNKLVAPLTIFQ
+2291 GSYFNKLITPLTIFQ

-2382 MCMALTAGTESGYKR
+2382 MCMALNAGTESGYKR

-2471 VIEGK
+2471 SVTGK

-2494 EQSVRTSDLEE
+2494 DQSVRTSDLEE
-2505 MDTWKSMAPGVA
+2505 MDTLKSMAPGLA
-2517 RMGQGKE
+2517 RMGQGKG

-2582 GMEEYRALQEWA
+2582 GMEEYRTLQEWA

-2707 NNGFKLIGMT
+2707 NNGFKLIGLT
-2717 DNIFAYPLWYSEYRK
+2717 DNMFAYPLWYSEYRK

-2940 LVDFVRDSGKAID
+2940 LADFVRDSGKAID

-2968 SIQYFLYPDS
+2968 SIQYFLYPNS
-2978 ERDLRQLI
+2978 ERDLRQLM

-3000 NTAKKSGDPFKDTK
+3000 NTAKKTGDPFKDAK
-3014 KAAQKARN
+3014 RKAQRERN

-3030 KVQ
+3030 KVK

>member
-41 QPQPEPP
+41 KPQPEPK
-48 SMGQRV
+48 SIGQAV
-54 ADAIATAVGNPFE
+54 AEAITTAVGNPFE
-67 AREEEATAQ
+67 AREEEATSQ
-76 AQEQYNSYKNEEIAQ
+76 AREQYQNYQNEEIAQ

-103 QSINDTLNTPVWK
+103 QSINDVLNTPTWK

-129 SARAAG
+129 AERAADST
-135 NAEEYQKTIDEIQN
+135 AEYQRTMDDIQN
-149 PVAPNSNPVDEFFHA
+149 PVAQDYGYYVNAIQNLTDRAFPMASDVR
-164 GVLGN
+164 
-169 VFGDAYQQGAER
+169 R
-181 TLAFTANWVKGT
+181 TLGFTADWVRGT

-219 GVSSGIFFGDRDA
+219 GKDSGIFFGDRDA

-245 DKRVGDDV
+245 DSRVGDDV

-263 YLAEYYPSLANAS
+263 YLAEYYPSLANAT

-286 AEDVKAI
+286 AEDVKAV
-293 QSVTQVPA
+293 QSITGILA
-301 LVAEEFANADER
+301 LVAETFNNSSER
-313 ANIYGKA
+313 ADIYDRA
-320 YLEGRTLTEEETA
+320 YVEGRTLTEEEMERAKQLTA
-333 RAQVLT
+333 RLE
-339 KRLGELEKM
+339 ELQKM
-348 IPQTTLHPL
+348 VPQTTMNPL
-357 LGVLTQTGIQ
+357 MGILTQTGIQ
-367 VAGMGSDSLVGAVA
+367 VAGMGSDAAVGAVA
-381 AGILGGGAYMMGA
+381 AGVLGGGAYMMGA
-394 PAPLARKIGGY
+394 PAPIAKKIGSY
-405 AFKIGTMA
+405 AFKFGTMA

-424 VEYLSYQNEDGSR
+424 IEYLSYQNEDGTR
-437 TLTPAEAKLAATI
+437 TLTPREAKIAATI
-450 ETGVETGIEFWNY
+450 ETGIETGIEFWNY
-463 DAIMSTLGGADRAA
+463 DAIMSTLSGADRKA

-510 VKEEILEEA
+510 AKEEILEEA
-519 YQGATGDVVKNAIIA
+519 YQSATGDIVHNAIVA
-534 THPQTTERPVSVAEI
+534 THPQTTEKMVSVPEI
-549 VGNSADAMAEAVP
+549 TANSMDAMADAVP

-570 GDVLSNIKG
+570 GDILSNIKG
-579 VRSLVNIAR
+579 VRSLASIAR
-588 LHNELTAQ
+588 LHNTMTEEA
-596 EVDNAVTGQML
+596 VDNAFTGQVL
-607 RDIQENQKDN
+607 RDIQENQKEN

-654 GGAELVQKLGQQ
+654 GGPELVQKLGQQ

-734 QDEQEVQEIIPTIVK
+734 QDEQEVQEIIPTIVN
-749 ENFQHEDEQ
+749 ENFKDGDERN
-758 ALAAE
+758 LAAE
-763 IISASPNDVQNAYR
+763 IISASPNDVQNAY
-777 KTLRD
+777 KKALRD
-782 AEQEYKNVL
+782 AETEYKNVL
-791 REVWERDEEDSKDG
+791 REVWERDEADSKDG
-805 LSGVRVVED
+805 LTGTRVVED
-814 KHADSTGNMR
+814 KFADDNGNVK
-824 VVQNRGQSRQKWWT
+824 VVQNRGKSRHKWWT

-862 ARGGPRSLG
+862 TRGGPRSLG
-871 VAHDLAADH
+871 VVRDLAAEH
-880 GDTDEVNRIEAEF
+880 GDTDEVNRIDAEM

-989 NTLQI
+989 NTLQVV
-994 TPSGSV
+994 PSGGVADGDVSLAQMKDEQLKYV
-1000 TNENSKSKKLGQVKQ
+1000 LNSNG
-1015 AKKNLNNDNKVWN
+1015 N
-1028 YNLLTWDKDKQAWNK
+1028 
-1043 NRRHQLFKVMSAPS
+1043 
-1057 VLRIIDS
+1057 IDYGFIP
-1064 TQNDIV
+1064 DIV
-1070 AYGDIFNHAIRPD
+1070 ADNGTRIKGAPVRLQVGFHHQKKTLGAGYAHLLRHKVQNLTGEIDTAISGVLANVDSINKNGKRLEIRSYLKNEPVALILELTEDKSTDENFYTVITLTPQTKSRMERERQKALTFGGRLTPPAGTGPDSKYIAPEKDAGTGNELKPRKVSAFGTVSLADAKKLVKRNTWYYQTAWHGSPYDFEHFDLGAMGSGEGRQVHGWGLYFAKDRKISEGYKDFLKNLRSTVVIDGKKFVGYKNGFRDEDGNRPSDKKLRFALLNLSLEGSREKAIQRVSELARTSKGTGFEEDYAGALKILKDSQTASVERPEAKLYEVDIPDNDVLLDEDKFLQDQPKKVKKAIADYYRSRPD
-1083 HPGLTKNELLDL
+1083 SYSAPEDDSLKGSTTTGESFYKDVVFQMKREGSTN
-1095 PKKLSDPL
+1095 PKRD
-1103 MVLKNGQGYVFAID
+1103 
-1117 VKTKTGATIVVPFK
+1117 
-1131 IDEQKKAPNENTIL
+1131 
-1145 IINRI
+1145 
-1150 ASVYPKT
+1150 
-1157 QSKTNAQAN
+1157 
-1166 YNWFNNS
+1166 
-1173 IAKDQLVYINKKRS
+1173 
-1187 EHWLAGLGLLK
+1187 
-1198 PSSGHAS
+1198 AS
-1205 LLASIENIINN
+1205 LL
-1216 PPQNVKTENDLK
+1216 L
-1228 DYRNS
+1228 
-1233 HMPLYQMAG
+1233 
-1242 VRAKNANFN
+1242 N
-1251 SLAKAQN
+1251 SLGIKGVTY
-1258 MEKAGNTRDEIWKDT
+1258 EGNKD
-1273 GWVKGKD
+1273 GRC
-1280 NFWRFEIPDDIN
+1280 F
-1292 DISTA
+1292 
-1297 KIMTPGEYKLGDLYK
+1297 
-1312 NEKLYE
+1312 
-1318 AYPSFKDTDV
+1318 
-1328 EVVDGG
+1328 VV
-1334 TARKEKTT
+1334 
-1342 AGFYDPIANRIVMI
+1342 
-1356 NYRSGEVMGDD
+1356 
-1367 AEQKKLDLVHE
+1367 
-1378 IQHMIQET
+1378 
-1386 EGFAKGG
+1386 
-1393 NPKSV
+1393 
-1398 KKLLYSKAQG
+1398 
-1408 LKDLASGYN
+1408 
-1417 SDNASVL
+1417 
-1424 LDLYNTEKEIDRE
+1424 
-1437 FLAIFDD
+1437 FDD
-1444 AENAPKHE
+1444 KAISIIDK
-1452 ELRDYWQKTFNSKL
+1452 
-1466 KDAGLTEA
+1466 
-1474 DWSTRRKIWVEAV
+1474 
-1487 KMQDLADS
+1487 
-1495 LDARTAYYNLGGK
+1495 YN
-1508 EEARET
+1508 
-1514 SRRAYERSLDT
+1514 
-1525 VYRADYRN
+1525 
-1533 DLERAVNAYKALTP
+1533 
-1547 EEKKQAQ
+1547 QQ
-1554 EFIELAKEKISS
+1554 
-1566 DPDSEDAWDFVGAF
+1566 
-1580 YDLQD
+1580 
-1585 GIVDE
+1585 
-1590 DNPYTKSEEFKKFQV
+1590 
-1605 LPQNVRDVVTGYIV
+1605 
-1619 SSDMLESENRK
+1619 
-1630 IAKADLNRAVPVI
+1630 
-1643 HDANAIML
+1643 
-1651 FQKQAQIQGQT
+1651 QAQIQGQT
-1662 TVTGDMIS
+1662 TVTGDVIS

-1696 LNENASRQFVED
+1696 LNENASRQFTED
-1708 FMTLQ
+1708 FFTLQ
-1713 QWFGNKKLDADIS
+1713 QWFGNKKIDADIS

-1756 RFKTWLTAIYR
+1756 RFKSWLTSIYR

-1914 ALESQ
+1914 ALEAQ

-1945 QESEYQEML
+1945 QDSEYQEML

-1964 KAKAYIAGEDEA
+1964 KARAYIAGEDEA
-1976 AAKAQAKEDKATE
+1976 TAKKQAKADKATA

-2012 EDQRNEKV
+2012 EDLRNEKV
-2020 KEAQTEMR
+2020 KEAQSEMK

-2055 LSTLPINQA
+2055 LATLPINQA

-2086 VGEWSK
+2086 VGEWAK

-2107 TESGRLKKLIDRQ
+2107 TESGRFKKLIDRQ

-2193 LDALGN
+2193 LDALGAQN
-2199 QTQRIGMEKLSPSGW
+2199 RRIGMEKLSPNGW
-2214 DYVNKIMK
+2214 EYVNTIMK

-2231 DKLGV
+2231 DKLHV
-2236 VELNGVKGARI
+2236 IELDGQKGARI
-2247 DEAASALADNL
+2247 SEAANDLAENL
-2258 IEHNGIHIKEDP
+2258 VLHNGLHIKTDP
-2270 YDANRWTDKRM
+2270 YDENRWTDKRK
-2281 RNMKEAKDFL
+2281 RNLGDVKKFL
-2291 GSYFNKLVAPLTIFQ
+2291 GTSFEKIIAPLTIFQ
-2306 RMDGYIGKTGKN
+2306 RMDGYVGKKGGN
-2318 VTGLAIKTLY
+2318 RTGLAIKTLY

-2336 EEIKLQAEFAA
+2336 KEILLQAEFAS

-2359 ELDDIRNK
+2359 ELDDMRNK
-2367 RIYRFGNRL
+2367 RVYRFGNRL
-2376 LTKEQI
+2376 VTKEQI
-2382 MCMALTAGTESGYKR
+2382 MCMALTCGTESGFKR
-2397 VLDNEPVGQ
+2397 VIDNEPVGQ
-2406 EFKSL
+2406 EFSSL
-2411 QIRERVVADLFNE
+2411 QKREVE
-2424 VLKELD
+2424 VSALLNDVLSELD
-2430 KRDWATITKVWNLMG
+2430 KRDWATVTKIWNLMG

-2457 TTGIPLGKLAHRSF
+2457 TTGIPLGKLAHKAF
-2471 VIEGK
+2471 TVKGK
-2476 DGNTYQL
+2476 DGNTYHL
-2483 RGGYYP
+2483 SGGYYP
-2489 VVYDS
+2489 VVYDAD
-2494 EQSVRTSDLEE
+2494 QSVRANDLEQ
-2505 MDTWKSMAPGVA
+2505 MDALKSMAPGVA
-2517 RMGQGKE
+2517 RMGQGKG

-2554 YIASRE
+2554 YIAFRE
-2560 TALDVNRIINDRKF
+2560 TALDVNRLINDRKF
-2574 TKAVVDSM
+2574 SKAVIDSM
-2582 GMEEYRALQEWA
+2582 GMEEYRALQAWA
-2594 SDIWQAPKG
+2594 SDIWQPPKEG
-2603 GQALYEK
+2603 REWYDK
-2610 LIRRVRTR
+2610 LVKRLRTR
-2618 ATMAVL
+2618 TTAAVL
-2624 SLRTSTAV
+2624 GLRTSTAL

-2649 FISAFKTFW
+2649 FISAFKDFW
-2658 AHPKANWWL
+2658 AHPEANWRL

-2674 MAKRSE
+2674 MAQRSE

-2691 SQNKQLHASKL
+2691 SQNKNIHAL
-2702 TGAIM
+2702 TLPQKIM
-2707 NNGFKLIGMT
+2707 KNGFKIIGFT
-2717 DNIFAYPLWYSEYRK
+2717 DNMFAFPLWYSEYRK
-2732 TLNEEIQMGHDN
+2732 TLNQEIQLGHDN
-2744 ETAQK
+2744 ETAQRN
-2749 AAIAAGDRAVVRV
+2749 AIAAGDRAVVRV
-2762 IGSGEMKDLSRAQKG
+2762 IGSGEMKDLSKAQKG
-2777 GEIAKAFTMFY
+2777 GEMAKALTMFY
-2788 TFYNALYNMVANKYY
+2788 TFQNALYNMAANKYY
-2803 AGLQA
+2803 AGVQA
-2808 AERSGKTGWRRYASR
+2808 AEAAGKTGWRRFASR
-2823 QFMIPM
+2823 QFMAPM

-2835 GVIVNSMIEMGVRG
+2835 GVMVNSMIEMGVRG
-2849 AMDALSGRDDKK
+2849 VMDAVSGTGDKDK
-2861 EKDAAYWL
+2861 KDAAYWL
-2869 RKFSQTSM
+2869 RKFAQTSV
-2877 DNQAATIPVL
+2877 DNQAATVPVL
-2887 RDMWRPIS
+2887 RDIWRPVS
-2895 RSIFEPDAKIF
+2895 RSIFEPDAKMF
-2906 GNSAKMTSAF
+2906 GNSAKMTSAL
-2916 DTFVR
+2916 DSFVR
-2921 LSNAGVTTNQFLK
+2921 LSDAGVTASHVVRR
-2934 NDGQKN
+2934 DGQRN
-2940 LVDFVRDSGKAID
+2940 VADFVRDGGRALN
-2953 GITGFPDMVTDGIAN
+2953 GIAGSPDMVSDGIAN
-2968 SIQYFLYPDS
+2968 SVQYFLYPNS
-2978 ERDLRQLI
+2978 ERDLRQLL
-2986 GAIVMDRKLAKPKK
+2986 GAIAMDRKLAKPKK
-3000 NTAKKSGDPFKDTK
+3000 AAKKTGDPFKDAK

-3022 AAKKKAKN
+3022 AAKKRGKN

>member
-1 MAYSVEEAI
+1 MGNRFLEAG
-10 ALAKSEGKSNKLN
+10 EGIKEQNLSGRFNPQWA
-23 NDFIASRTVD
+23 DARTVD
-33 PDNLPAFM
+33 PNNLPADM
-41 QPQPEPP
+41 MPQPEPP
-48 SMGQRV
+48 SRFQRV
-54 ADAIATAVGNPFE
+54 ADAITTAVGNPFG

-76 AQEQYNSYKNEEIAQ
+76 AQEQYNNYQNEEIAQ

-103 QSINDTLNTPVWK
+103 QSVNDTLNTPVWK
-116 TAGNMVQA
+116 SFGGVVQA

-129 SARAAG
+129 SARAADSE
-135 NAEEYQKTIDEIQN
+135 AEYRNTLDDVQN
-149 PVAPNSNPVDEFFHA
+149 PIAPKYDGPVEMFSQS
-164 GVLGN
+164 GPVGSIL
-169 VFGDAYQQGAER
+169 VSTYRE
-181 TLAFTANWVKGT
+181 TVEKPLAFTANWVRST

-219 GVSSGIFFGDRDA
+219 GKDSGIFFGDRDA

-245 DKRVGDDV
+245 DSRVGDDV

-276 PDTFEAMLKN
+276 QDDFESLIKN
-286 AEDVKAI
+286 AEDVKAVQEI
-293 QSVTQVPA
+293 MKVPG
-301 LVAEEFANADER
+301 LVAETFANSSER
-313 ANIYGKA
+313 ADIYGKA
-320 YLEGRTLTEEETA
+320 YLEGRTLTEDEIV
-333 RAQVLT
+333 RADQLT
-339 KRLGELEKM
+339 KRLEELNKM
-348 IPQTTLHPL
+348 TPQTTMHPL
-357 LGVLTQTGIQ
+357 MGILSQTGIQ
-367 VAGMGSDSLVGAVA
+367 VAENGSYAAVGAVA
-381 AGILGGGAYMMGA
+381 AGVLGGGAYMMGA
-394 PAPLARKIGGY
+394 PAPIAKKIGSY
-405 AFKIGTMA
+405 AFKFGTMA

-424 VEYLSYQNEDGSR
+424 IEYLSYQNEDGTR
-437 TLTPAEAKLAATI
+437 TLTPREAQLWATV

-463 DAIMSTLGGADRAA
+463 DSIMSTLSGADRKA

-510 VKEEILEEA
+510 AKEEILEEA
-519 YQGATGDVVKNAIIA
+519 YQSATGDIVHNAIVA
-534 THPQTTERPVSVAEI
+534 THPQTAEKMVSVPEI
-549 VGNSADAMAEAVP
+549 AANSMDAMADAVP

-570 GDVLSNIKG
+570 GDILSNIKG
-579 VRSLVNIAR
+579 VRSLASIAR
-588 LHNELTAQ
+588 LHNTMTEEA
-596 EVDNAVTGQML
+596 VDNAFTGQVL
-607 RDIQENQKDN
+607 RDIQENQKSN

-631 KTEMDKAGLP
+631 KTEMGNAGMP

-691 CQTALPANDKIVDM
+691 CQTALPASDKIVDM
-705 TTSAPDINCTAR
+705 TTSSPDINCTAR

-734 QDEQEVQEIIPTIVK
+734 QDEQEVQEIIPTIVN
-749 ENFQHEDEQ
+749 ENFSDENERK
-758 ALAAE
+758 LASE
-763 IISASPNDVQNAYR
+763 IISGSPNDVQNAYR
-777 KTLRD
+777 KALRG
-782 AEQEYKNVL
+782 AEQEYKNIL
-791 REVWERDEEDSKDG
+791 REVWEREEAASKENHDG
-805 LSGVRVVED
+805 TRIVEDKYADDNGNVRVVHNHGTWRD
-814 KHADSTGNMR
+814 
-824 VVQNRGQSRQKWWT
+824 KWWT

-851 EQYAYDVLTGA
+851 EQFAYDIMTGA
-862 ARGGPRSLG
+862 VAGGPNSL
-871 VAHDLAADH
+871 ARIRDMAANA
-880 GDTDEVNRIEAEF
+880 GDMDEVGKIDAEM

-898 RLDKMAN
+898 RLDAMAN

-916 IAKIQNVET
+916 ISKIQNVET

-943 DLLSAS
+943 DLLSS
-949 PNKKV
+949 STNTKV

-989 NTLQI
+989 KGLNIVPAGGVADGKTLAQMKKDQLTYVLKSHGDIDFGYIPQAVADDGTILKGAPVRLQI
-994 TPSGSV
+994 GFHHKGSTYGVGYAHLLRHHVQNVHGGIEAAIKYILSNIDSITQNKKRVEIRSYLNGTPVALILNLNKDNS
-1000 TNENSKSKKLGQVKQ
+1000 TNEDFYTVVTLTPQTVSRMNKEKQKALTFGGRLTPPPVSSHGAIHTSSGFNAGPNTGLKPRKVSAFGTVSLANAKKLV
-1015 AKKNLNNDNKVWN
+1015 KKNTWLNQTAWHGSPNNFDNFMLSHMGEGEGAQVHGWGL
-1028 YNLLTWDKDKQAWNK
+1028 YFAK
-1043 NRRHQLFKVMSAPS
+1043 NRDTAERYKVSTGNTANFLVGGKEYYSNGDWIYEADGTPIEHSSPLSILAPF
-1057 VLRIIDS
+1057 IDEDS
-1064 TQNDIV
+1064 TQ
-1070 AYGDIFNHAIRPD
+1070 
-1083 HPGLTKNELLDL
+1083 E
-1095 PKKLSDPL
+1095 S
-1103 MVLKNGQGYVFAID
+1103 VLKD
-1117 VKTKTGATIVVPFK
+1117 VDKYIKMDSAPDASEGEKQELERLKKAKEVLEGGRFSMKKPSENHRLYEVNIPDDDSLL
-1131 IDEQKKAPNENTIL
+1131 DEQKSFSEQPEKVKRGIEQAFKSVDDNLKENFVKRVLDYNDEGDVLGKNYVFDEYKAEHQNEDGT
-1145 IINRI
+1145 
-1150 ASVYPKT
+1150 V
-1157 QSKTNAQAN
+1157 N
-1166 YNWFNNS
+1166 YADFF
-1173 IAKDQLVYINKKRS
+1173 KELDK
-1187 EHWLAGLGLLK
+1187 
-1198 PSSGHAS
+1198 
-1205 LLASIENIINN
+1205 
-1216 PPQNVKTENDLK
+1216 K
-1228 DYRNS
+1228 DY
-1233 HMPLYQMAG
+1233 G
-1242 VRAKNANFN
+1242 VDGQAIYDGFSSVGANFVN
-1251 SLAKAQN
+1251 GFN
-1258 MEKAGNTRDEIWKDT
+1258 DE
-1273 GWVKGKD
+1273 
-1280 NFWRFEIPDDIN
+1280 NA
-1292 DISTA
+1292 S
-1297 KIMTPGEYKLGDLYK
+1297 
-1312 NEKLYE
+1312 
-1318 AYPSFKDTDV
+1318 
-1328 EVVDGG
+1328 
-1334 TARKEKTT
+1334 
-1342 AGFYDPIANRIVMI
+1342 
-1356 NYRSGEVMGDD
+1356 
-1367 AEQKKLDLVHE
+1367 
-1378 IQHMIQET
+1378 
-1386 EGFAKGG
+1386 
-1393 NPKSV
+1393 
-1398 KKLLYSKAQG
+1398 KLLNKYGIKGITYEGSKDG
-1408 LKDLASGYN
+1408 RCF
-1417 SDNASVL
+1417 VV
-1424 LDLYNTEKEIDRE
+1424 
-1437 FLAIFDD
+1437 FDD
-1444 AENAPKHE
+1444 KAISIIDK
-1452 ELRDYWQKTFNSKL
+1452 
-1466 KDAGLTEA
+1466 
-1474 DWSTRRKIWVEAV
+1474 
-1487 KMQDLADS
+1487 
-1495 LDARTAYYNLGGK
+1495 YN
-1508 EEARET
+1508 
-1514 SRRAYERSLDT
+1514 
-1525 VYRADYRN
+1525 
-1533 DLERAVNAYKALTP
+1533 
-1547 EEKKQAQ
+1547 QQ
-1554 EFIELAKEKISS
+1554 
-1566 DPDSEDAWDFVGAF
+1566 
-1580 YDLQD
+1580 
-1585 GIVDE
+1585 
-1590 DNPYTKSEEFKKFQV
+1590 
-1605 LPQNVRDVVTGYIV
+1605 
-1619 SSDMLESENRK
+1619 
-1630 IAKADLNRAVPVI
+1630 
-1643 HDANAIML
+1643 
-1651 FQKQAQIQGQT
+1651 QAQIQGQT

-1675 DQSTFMHESAH
+1675 DQSTFMHETAH

-1696 LNENASRQFVED
+1696 LNEKASRQFTED
-1708 FMTLQ
+1708 FFTLQ
-1713 QWFGNKKLDADIS
+1713 QWFGNKKIDADIS

-1756 RFKTWLTAIYR
+1756 RFKSWLTSIYR

-1782 VMDRMLATE
+1782 VMDRMLATQ
-1791 DEISMAMK
+1791 DEIDMAMK

-1825 WYQKVKEEAEA
+1825 WYQKVREEAEA
-1836 KVLEKAMKDLEAADQ
+1836 KVLEKAMKDLEEADR
-1851 KDIAEAI
+1851 KDIADAI
-1858 EAKRNEIAEEMG
+1858 EAKREQVASEMG
-1870 QDQFWRADEMV
+1870 QDDFWRADEMV
-1881 RMNGGDLDVLAD
+1881 RMNGGNLDVLAD
-1893 FGFTPEEYRA
+1893 FNLTPEEYQE
-1903 ELEKR
+1903 ELKKR

-1914 ALESQ
+1914 ALNAQ
-1919 LKGFKAEMQES
+1919 MKGFTEQMQES
-1930 RIDQNELYEDAKKAV
+1930 RLDTEALYEDAKKAV
-1945 QESEYQEML
+1945 QDSEYQEML

-1964 KAKAYIAGEDEA
+1964 QAKAYIAGEDEIV
-1976 AAKAQAKEDKATE
+1976 AKAQAKADKATA
-1989 KANKEAAEAAEK
+1989 KANAETAEAAER
-2001 ARKISEKLEVQ
+2001 ARKIAEKLEVQ
-2012 EDQRNEKV
+2012 EDLRNEKV

-2028 NMKAGIRIVRDTVLK
+2028 NMKAGIRIVRDTVLN
-2043 TVSERRAMARQS
+2043 TVAERRAMARQS

-2086 VGEWSK
+2086 KGEWDK

-2107 TESGRLKKLIDRQ
+2107 TESGRFKKLIDRQ

-2139 PAERYWYQH
+2139 AAERYWYQH

-2199 QTQRIGMEKLSPSGW
+2199 QTQRIGMEKLSPNGW
-2214 DYVNKIMK
+2214 EYVNKIMK

-2231 DKLGV
+2231 DKLNV

-2270 YDANRWTDKRM
+2270 YDANRWTDKIK
-2281 RNMKEAKDFL
+2281 RNMKDAKDFL
-2291 GSYFNKLVAPLTIFQ
+2291 GSYFNKLIAPLTIFQ

-2397 VLDNEPVGQ
+2397 VLDNELVGQ

-2411 QIRERVVADLFNE
+2411 QIRERVVADLFND

-2471 VIEGK
+2471 SVTGK

-2483 RGGYYP
+2483 QGGYYP
-2489 VVYDS
+2489 VVDDS
-2494 EQSVRTSDLEE
+2494 DQSVRTSDLEE
-2505 MDTWKSMAPGVA
+2505 MDTLKSMAPGVA
-2517 RMGQGKE
+2517 RMGQGKG

-2554 YIASRE
+2554 YIAFRE
-2560 TALDVNRIINDRKF
+2560 TALDVNRIIHDRKF

-2582 GMEEYRALQEWA
+2582 GMEEYKALRDWA
-2594 SDIWQAPKG
+2594 SDIWQAPKEG
-2603 GQALYEK
+2603 KEWYDRLV
-2610 LIRRVRTR
+2610 RRLRTR
-2618 ATMAVL
+2618 TTAAVL
-2624 SLRTSTAV
+2624 MYRTSTML

-2649 FISAFKTFW
+2649 FVSAFKDFYS
-2658 AHPKANWWL
+2658 HPEQNLRL
-2667 VNSLSPF
+2667 VNGLSPF

-2702 TGAIM
+2702 TQAIM
-2707 NNGFKLIGMT
+2707 GNGFKLIGMT
-2717 DNIFAYPLWYSEYRK
+2717 DNMFAYPLWYSEYRK
-2732 TLNEEIQMGHDN
+2732 TLNQEIQMGHDN
-2744 ETAQK
+2744 ETAQRN
-2749 AAIAAGDRAVVRV
+2749 AISAGDRAVVRV
-2762 IGSGEMKDLSRAQKG
+2762 IGSGEMKDLSKAQKG
-2777 GEIAKAFTMFY
+2777 GEMAKALTMFY
-2788 TFYNALYNMVANKYY
+2788 TFQNALYNMAANKYY

-2808 AERSGKTGWRRYASR
+2808 AERAGKTGWRRYASR
-2823 QFMIPM
+2823 QFMAPM

-2835 GVIVNSMIEMGVRG
+2835 GIMVNSAIEMGIRG
-2849 AMDALSGRDDKK
+2849 AMEALGGGDDKEK
-2861 EKDAAYWL
+2861 KDAAYWL

-2877 DNQAATIPVL
+2877 DNQAATIPIL
-2887 RDMWRPIS
+2887 RDIWRPIS
-2895 RSIFEPDAKIF
+2895 RSIFDPDAKTF
-2906 GNSAKMTSAF
+2906 GNSAKMTSAL
-2916 DTFVR
+2916 DAFVR
-2921 LSNAGVTTNQFLK
+2921 MSDAGVTANHVRH
-2934 NDGQKN
+2934 NDGKKN
-2940 LVDFVRDSGKAID
+2940 LADIVRDGGRAIN
-2953 GITGFPDMVTDGIAN
+2953 GIAGSPDMVSDGIAN

-2978 ERDLRQLI
+2978 ERDIRQLM

-3000 NTAKKSGDPFKDTK
+3000 NTAKKTGDPFKDAK
-3014 KAAQKARN
+3014 RKAQRERN

-3030 KVQ
+3030 KVK

>member
-41 QPQPEPP
+41 RPHPEPP
-48 SMGQRV
+48 SIGQRV
-54 ADAIATAVGNPFE
+54 VDAIATAVGNPFE

-76 AQEQYNSYKNEEIAQ
+76 AQEQYNNYQNEEIAQ

-116 TAGNMVQA
+116 TAGNLVQA

-129 SARAAG
+129 SARAADSE
-135 NAEEYQKTIDEIQN
+135 AEYRKSIDDVQN
-149 PVAPNSNPVDEFFHA
+149 PVAPTYDNPVDTFFHA
-164 GVLGN
+164 GLAGGLV
-169 VFGDAYQQGAER
+169 GDSYQKSVEN
-181 TLAFTANWVKGT
+181 TLAFTSNWVRGT

-219 GVSSGIFFGDRDA
+219 GKDSGIFFGDRDA

-245 DKRVGDDV
+245 DSRVGDDV

-263 YLAEYYPSLANAS
+263 YLAEYYPSLANAT

-293 QSVTQVPA
+293 QSITGIPA
-301 LVAEEFANADER
+301 LVAETFNNSSER
-313 ANIYGKA
+313 ADIYDRA
-320 YLEGRTLTEEETA
+320 YVEGRTLTEEEMERAKQLTA
-333 RAQVLT
+333 RLE
-339 KRLGELEKM
+339 ELNKM
-348 IPQTTLHPL
+348 TPQTTMHPL
-357 LGVLTQTGIQ
+357 MGILSQTGIP
-367 VAGMGSDSLVGAVA
+367 VAGMGSDAAVGAVA

-394 PAPLARKIGGY
+394 PAPIAKKIGSY
-405 AFKIGTMA
+405 AFKFGTMA

-424 VEYLSYQNEDGSR
+424 IEYLSYQNEDGTR
-437 TLTPAEAKLAATI
+437 TLTPREAKIAATI
-450 ETGVETGIEFWNY
+450 ETGIETGIEFWNY
-463 DAIMSTLGGADRAA
+463 DAIMSTLSGADRKA

-510 VKEEILEEA
+510 AKEEILEEA
-519 YQGATGDVVKNAIIA
+519 YQSATGDIVHNAIVA
-534 THPQTTERPVSVAEI
+534 THPQTTEKMVSVPEI
-549 VGNSADAMAEAVP
+549 AANSMDAMADAVP

-570 GDVLSNIKG
+570 GDILSNIKG
-579 VRSLVNIAR
+579 VRSLASIAR
-588 LHNELTAQ
+588 LHNTMTEEA
-596 EVDNAVTGQML
+596 VDNAFTGQVL
-607 RDIQENQKDN
+607 RDIQENQKEN

-654 GGAELVQKLGQQ
+654 GGPELVQKLGQQ

-705 TTSAPDINCTAR
+705 TTSAPGINCTAR

-763 IISASPNDVQNAYR
+763 IISSSPNDVQNAYR

-814 KHADSTGNMR
+814 RHADSTGNMR

-862 ARGGPRSLG
+862 TRGGPRSLG
-871 VAHDLAADH
+871 VVRDLAAEH
-880 GDTDEVNRIEAEF
+880 GDTDEVNRIDAEM

-898 RLDKMAN
+898 RLDKMVN

-943 DLLSAS
+943 DLLSGS
-949 PNKKV
+949 TNKKV

-980 KKTTAEDVA
+980 EKTTAEDVA
-989 NTLQI
+989 NTLQVV
-994 TPSGSV
+994 PSGGVADGDVSLAQMKDEQLKYV
-1000 TNENSKSKKLGQVKQ
+1000 LNSNG
-1015 AKKNLNNDNKVWN
+1015 N
-1028 YNLLTWDKDKQAWNK
+1028 
-1043 NRRHQLFKVMSAPS
+1043 
-1057 VLRIIDS
+1057 IDYGFIP
-1064 TQNDIV
+1064 DIV
-1070 AYGDIFNHAIRPD
+1070 ADNGTRIKGAPVRLQVGFHHQKKTLGAGYAHLLRHKVQNLTGEIDTAISGVLANVDSINKNGKRLEIRSYLKNEPVALILELTEDKSTDENFYTVITLTPQTKSRMERERQKALTFGGRLTPPAGTGPDSKYIAPEKDAGTGNELKPRKVSAFGTVSLADAKKLVKRNTWYYQTAWHGSPYDFEHFDLGAMGSGEGRQVHGWGLYFAKDRKISEGYKDFLKNLRSTVVIDGKKFVGYKNGFRDEEGNRPSDKKLRFALLNLSLEGSREKAIQRVSELARTSKGTGFEEDYAGALKILKDSQTASVERPEAKLYEVDIPDNDVLLDEDKFLKDQPKAVQKAIADYYRSRPD
-1083 HPGLTKNELLDL
+1083 FYFAPEDDSIKDSTTTGEGFYKDVVFQMKREGSTN
-1095 PKKLSDPL
+1095 PKRD
-1103 MVLKNGQGYVFAID
+1103 
-1117 VKTKTGATIVVPFK
+1117 
-1131 IDEQKKAPNENTIL
+1131 
-1145 IINRI
+1145 
-1150 ASVYPKT
+1150 
-1157 QSKTNAQAN
+1157 
-1166 YNWFNNS
+1166 
-1173 IAKDQLVYINKKRS
+1173 
-1187 EHWLAGLGLLK
+1187 
-1198 PSSGHAS
+1198 AS
-1205 LLASIENIINN
+1205 LL
-1216 PPQNVKTENDLK
+1216 L
-1228 DYRNS
+1228 
-1233 HMPLYQMAG
+1233 
-1242 VRAKNANFN
+1242 N
-1251 SLAKAQN
+1251 SLGIKGVTY
-1258 MEKAGNTRDEIWKDT
+1258 EGNKD
-1273 GWVKGKD
+1273 GRC
-1280 NFWRFEIPDDIN
+1280 F
-1292 DISTA
+1292 
-1297 KIMTPGEYKLGDLYK
+1297 
-1312 NEKLYE
+1312 
-1318 AYPSFKDTDV
+1318 
-1328 EVVDGG
+1328 VV
-1334 TARKEKTT
+1334 
-1342 AGFYDPIANRIVMI
+1342 
-1356 NYRSGEVMGDD
+1356 
-1367 AEQKKLDLVHE
+1367 
-1378 IQHMIQET
+1378 
-1386 EGFAKGG
+1386 
-1393 NPKSV
+1393 
-1398 KKLLYSKAQG
+1398 
-1408 LKDLASGYN
+1408 
-1417 SDNASVL
+1417 
-1424 LDLYNTEKEIDRE
+1424 
-1437 FLAIFDD
+1437 FDD
-1444 AENAPKHE
+1444 KAISIIDK
-1452 ELRDYWQKTFNSKL
+1452 
-1466 KDAGLTEA
+1466 
-1474 DWSTRRKIWVEAV
+1474 
-1487 KMQDLADS
+1487 
-1495 LDARTAYYNLGGK
+1495 YN
-1508 EEARET
+1508 
-1514 SRRAYERSLDT
+1514 
-1525 VYRADYRN
+1525 
-1533 DLERAVNAYKALTP
+1533 
-1547 EEKKQAQ
+1547 QQ
-1554 EFIELAKEKISS
+1554 
-1566 DPDSEDAWDFVGAF
+1566 
-1580 YDLQD
+1580 
-1585 GIVDE
+1585 
-1590 DNPYTKSEEFKKFQV
+1590 
-1605 LPQNVRDVVTGYIV
+1605 
-1619 SSDMLESENRK
+1619 
-1630 IAKADLNRAVPVI
+1630 
-1643 HDANAIML
+1643 
-1651 FQKQAQIQGQT
+1651 QAQIQGQT
-1662 TVTGDMIS
+1662 TVTGDVIS

-1696 LNENASRQFVED
+1696 LNENASRQFTED
-1708 FMTLQ
+1708 FFTLQ
-1713 QWFGNKKLDADIS
+1713 QWFGNKKIDADIS

-1756 RFKTWLTAIYR
+1756 RFKSWLTSIYR

-1825 WYQKVKEEAEA
+1825 WYQKVKEEAEV

-1870 QDQFWRADEMV
+1870 KDQFWRADEMV

-1914 ALESQ
+1914 ALEAQ

-1976 AAKAQAKEDKATE
+1976 AAKAQAREDKDTE
-1989 KANKEAAEAAEK
+1989 KVNREAAEAAEK

-2055 LSTLPINQA
+2055 LATLPINQA

-2086 VGEWSK
+2086 VGEWAK

-2107 TESGRLKKLIDRQ
+2107 TESGRFKKLIDRQ

-2193 LDALGN
+2193 LDALGAQN
-2199 QTQRIGMEKLSPSGW
+2199 RRIGMEKLSPNGW
-2214 DYVNKIMK
+2214 EYVNTIMK

-2231 DKLGV
+2231 DKLHV
-2236 VELNGVKGARI
+2236 IELDGQKGARI
-2247 DEAASALADNL
+2247 SEAANDLAENL
-2258 IEHNGIHIKEDP
+2258 VLHNGLHIKTDP
-2270 YDANRWTDKRM
+2270 YDENRWTDKRK
-2281 RNMKEAKDFL
+2281 RNLGDVKKFL
-2291 GSYFNKLVAPLTIFQ
+2291 GTSFEKIIAPLTIFQ
-2306 RMDGYIGKTGKN
+2306 RMDGYVGKKGGN
-2318 VTGLAIKTLY
+2318 RTGLAIKTLY

-2336 EEIKLQAEFAA
+2336 KEILLQAEFAS

-2359 ELDDIRNK
+2359 ELDDMRNK
-2367 RIYRFGNRL
+2367 RVYRFGNRL
-2376 LTKEQI
+2376 VTKEQI
-2382 MCMALTAGTESGYKR
+2382 MCMALTCGTESGFKR
-2397 VLDNEPVGQ
+2397 VIDNEPVGQ
-2406 EFKSL
+2406 EFSSL
-2411 QIRERVVADLFNE
+2411 QKREVE
-2424 VLKELD
+2424 VSALLNDVLSELD
-2430 KRDWATITKVWNLMG
+2430 KRDWATVTKIWNLMG

-2457 TTGIPLGKLAHRSF
+2457 TTGIPLGKLAHKAF
-2471 VIEGK
+2471 TVKGK
-2476 DGNTYQL
+2476 DGNTYHL
-2483 RGGYYP
+2483 SGGYYP
-2489 VVYDS
+2489 VVYDAD
-2494 EQSVRTSDLEE
+2494 QSVRANDLEQ
-2505 MDTWKSMAPGVA
+2505 MDALKSMAPGVA
-2517 RMGQGKE
+2517 RMGQGKG

-2554 YIASRE
+2554 YIAFRE
-2560 TALDVNRIINDRKF
+2560 TALDVNRLINDRKF
-2574 TKAVVDSM
+2574 SKAVIDSM
-2582 GMEEYRALQEWA
+2582 GMEEYRALQAWA
-2594 SDIWQAPKG
+2594 SDIWQPPKEG
-2603 GQALYEK
+2603 REWYDK
-2610 LIRRVRTR
+2610 LVKRLRTR
-2618 ATMAVL
+2618 TTAAVL
-2624 SLRTSTAV
+2624 AYRTSTAL

-2649 FISAFKTFW
+2649 FMSAFKTFW
-2658 AHPKANWWL
+2658 AHPSANWRL

-2674 MAKRSE
+2674 MAQRSE

-2691 SQNKQLHASKL
+2691 SENKKVHASKL
-2702 TGAIM
+2702 TQAIM
-2707 NNGFKLIGMT
+2707 GNGFKIIGFT
-2717 DNIFAYPLWYSEYRK
+2717 DNMFAYPLWYSEYRK
-2732 TLNEEIQMGHDN
+2732 VLNEEIGMGHNN
-2744 ETAQK
+2744 ETAQR

-2762 IGSGEMKDLSRAQKG
+2762 IGSGEMKDLSKAQKG
-2777 GEIAKAFTMFY
+2777 GEMAKALTMFY
-2788 TFYNALYNMVANKYY
+2788 TFQNALYNMAANKYY
-2803 AGLQA
+2803 AGVQA
-2808 AERSGKTGWRRYASR
+2808 AEAAGKTGWRRFASR
-2823 QFMIPM
+2823 QFMAPM

-2835 GVIVNSMIEMGVRG
+2835 GVMVNSMIEMGVRG
-2849 AMDALSGRDDKK
+2849 VMDAVSGTGDKDK
-2861 EKDAAYWL
+2861 KDAAYWL
-2869 RKFSQTSM
+2869 RKFAQTSV
-2877 DNQAATIPVL
+2877 DNQAATVPVL
-2887 RDMWRPIS
+2887 RDIWRPVS
-2895 RSIFEPDAKIF
+2895 RSIFEPDAKMF
-2906 GNSAKMTSAF
+2906 GNSAKMTSAL
-2916 DTFVR
+2916 DSFVR
-2921 LSNAGVTTNQFLK
+2921 LSDAGVTASHVVRR
-2934 NDGQKN
+2934 DGQRN
-2940 LVDFVRDSGKAID
+2940 VADFVRDGGRALN
-2953 GITGFPDMVTDGIAN
+2953 GIAGSPDMVSDGIAN
-2968 SIQYFLYPDS
+2968 SIQYFLYPNS
-2978 ERDLRQLI
+2978 ERDLRQLL
-2986 GAIVMDRKLAKPKK
+2986 GAIAMDRKLAKPKK
-3000 NTAKKSGDPFKDTK
+3000 AAKKTGDPFKDAK

-3022 AAKKKAKN
+3022 AAKKRGKN

>member
-1 MAYSVEEAI
+1 MAYSIKEAAEI
-10 ALAKSEGKSNKLN
+10 SRNSNLSGRLIPKWADAN
-23 NDFIASRTVD
+23 TVD

-41 QPQPEPP
+41 KPQPEPK
-48 SMGQRV
+48 SIGQAV
-54 ADAIATAVGNPFE
+54 AEAITTAVGNPFE
-67 AREEEATAQ
+67 AREEEATSQ
-76 AQEQYNSYKNEEIAQ
+76 AREQYQNYQNEEIAQ

-129 SARAAG
+129 SARYADSE
-135 NAEEYQKTIDEIQN
+135 AEYRNTLDDVQN
-149 PVAPNSNPVDEFFHA
+149 PIAPKYDGPVEMFSQS
-164 GVLGN
+164 GPVGSIL
-169 VFGDAYQQGAER
+169 VSTYRE
-181 TLAFTANWVKGT
+181 TVEKPLAFTANWVRST

-219 GVSSGIFFGDRDA
+219 GKDSGIFFGDRDA

-245 DKRVGDDV
+245 DSRVGDDV

-263 YLAEYYPSLANAS
+263 YLAEYYPSLANAT

-286 AEDVKAI
+286 AEDVKAV
-293 QSVTQVPA
+293 QSITGIPA
-301 LVAEEFANADER
+301 LVAETFNNSSER
-313 ANIYGKA
+313 ADIYDRA
-320 YLEGRTLTEEETA
+320 YVEGRTLTEEEMERAKQLTA
-333 RAQVLT
+333 RLE
-339 KRLGELEKM
+339 ELQKM
-348 IPQTTLHPL
+348 VPQTTMNPL
-357 LGVLTQTGIQ
+357 MGILTQTGIQ
-367 VAGMGSDSLVGAVA
+367 VAGMGSDAAVGAVA

-394 PAPLARKIGGY
+394 PAPIAKKIGSY
-405 AFKIGTMA
+405 AFKFGTMA

-424 VEYLSYQNEDGSR
+424 IEYLSYQNEDGTR
-437 TLTPAEAKLAATI
+437 TLTPREAKIAATI
-450 ETGVETGIEFWNY
+450 ETGIETGIEFWNY
-463 DAIMSTLGGADRAA
+463 DAIMSTLSGADRKA

-510 VKEEILEEA
+510 AKEEILEEA
-519 YQGATGDVVKNAIIA
+519 YQSATGDIVHNAIVA
-534 THPQTTERPVSVAEI
+534 THPQTTEKMVSVPEI
-549 VGNSADAMAEAVP
+549 AANSMDAMADAVP

-570 GDVLSNIKG
+570 GDILSNIKG
-579 VRSLVNIAR
+579 VRSLASIAR
-588 LHNELTAQ
+588 LHNTMTEEA
-596 EVDNAVTGQML
+596 VDNAFTGQVL
-607 RDIQENQKDN
+607 RDIQENQKEN

-654 GGAELVQKLGQQ
+654 GGPELVQKLGQQ

-705 TTSAPDINCTAR
+705 TTSAPGINCTAR

-734 QDEQEVQEIIPTIVK
+734 QDEQEVQEIIPTIVN
-749 ENFQHEDEQ
+749 ENFKDGDERN
-758 ALAAE
+758 LAAE
-763 IISASPNDVQNAYR
+763 IISASPNDVQNAY
-777 KTLRD
+777 KKALRD
-782 AEQEYKNVL
+782 AETEYKNVL
-791 REVWERDEEDSKDG
+791 REVWERDEADSKDG
-805 LSGVRVVED
+805 LTGTRVVED
-814 KHADSTGNMR
+814 KFADDNGNVK
-824 VVQNRGQSRQKWWT
+824 VVQNRGKSRHKWWT

-862 ARGGPRSLG
+862 TRGGPRSLG
-871 VAHDLAADH
+871 VVRDLAAEH
-880 GDTDEVNRIEAEF
+880 GDTDEVNRIDAEM

-994 TPSGSV
+994 VPSGGVADGGLKQSNWHGLV
-1000 TNENSKSKKLGQVKQ
+1000 GTVHEVDGGEVYDFEPDPNKSYRFYHRHKGPMSDWGS
-1015 AKKNLNNDNKVWN
+1015 AMFADNPEGLEQ
-1028 YNLLTWDKDKQAWNK
+1028 YGKQAWSVNHEDLTDIDDLMPEIK
-1043 NRRHQLFKVMSAPS
+1043 KQLQEDYDSGKIYSYFEDGEIPEENDELDVDAMASLYNPQDIVMSAEAYDNDHYYQWLWDRVCDRLDVKGIKTRDGAFVFDEDIIHPENELTLFRAQIGDDVTLYNQTAWHGSPYDFEHFDLGAMGSGEGRQVHGWGLYFAKDRKISEGYKDFLKNLRSTVVIDGKKFVGYKNGFRDEEGNRPS
-1057 VLRIIDS
+1057 DKKLRFALLNLSLEGSREKAIQRVSELARTSKGTGFEEDYAGALKILKDSQTASVERPEAKLYEVDIPDNDVLLDEDKFLKDQPKAVQKAIADYYRSRPDFYFAPEGDSLKDS
-1064 TQNDIV
+1064 TTTGEGFYKDVVFQMKREGSTN
-1070 AYGDIFNHAIRPD
+1070 
-1083 HPGLTKNELLDL
+1083 
-1095 PKKLSDPL
+1095 PKRD
-1103 MVLKNGQGYVFAID
+1103 
-1117 VKTKTGATIVVPFK
+1117 
-1131 IDEQKKAPNENTIL
+1131 
-1145 IINRI
+1145 
-1150 ASVYPKT
+1150 
-1157 QSKTNAQAN
+1157 
-1166 YNWFNNS
+1166 
-1173 IAKDQLVYINKKRS
+1173 
-1187 EHWLAGLGLLK
+1187 
-1198 PSSGHAS
+1198 AS
-1205 LLASIENIINN
+1205 LL
-1216 PPQNVKTENDLK
+1216 L
-1228 DYRNS
+1228 
-1233 HMPLYQMAG
+1233 
-1242 VRAKNANFN
+1242 N
-1251 SLAKAQN
+1251 SLGIKGITY
-1258 MEKAGNTRDEIWKDT
+1258 EGNKD
-1273 GWVKGKD
+1273 GRC
-1280 NFWRFEIPDDIN
+1280 F
-1292 DISTA
+1292 
-1297 KIMTPGEYKLGDLYK
+1297 
-1312 NEKLYE
+1312 
-1318 AYPSFKDTDV
+1318 
-1328 EVVDGG
+1328 VV
-1334 TARKEKTT
+1334 
-1342 AGFYDPIANRIVMI
+1342 
-1356 NYRSGEVMGDD
+1356 
-1367 AEQKKLDLVHE
+1367 
-1378 IQHMIQET
+1378 
-1386 EGFAKGG
+1386 
-1393 NPKSV
+1393 
-1398 KKLLYSKAQG
+1398 
-1408 LKDLASGYN
+1408 
-1417 SDNASVL
+1417 
-1424 LDLYNTEKEIDRE
+1424 
-1437 FLAIFDD
+1437 FDD
-1444 AENAPKHE
+1444 KAISIIDK
-1452 ELRDYWQKTFNSKL
+1452 
-1466 KDAGLTEA
+1466 
-1474 DWSTRRKIWVEAV
+1474 
-1487 KMQDLADS
+1487 
-1495 LDARTAYYNLGGK
+1495 YN
-1508 EEARET
+1508 
-1514 SRRAYERSLDT
+1514 
-1525 VYRADYRN
+1525 
-1533 DLERAVNAYKALTP
+1533 
-1547 EEKKQAQ
+1547 QQ
-1554 EFIELAKEKISS
+1554 
-1566 DPDSEDAWDFVGAF
+1566 
-1580 YDLQD
+1580 
-1585 GIVDE
+1585 
-1590 DNPYTKSEEFKKFQV
+1590 
-1605 LPQNVRDVVTGYIV
+1605 
-1619 SSDMLESENRK
+1619 
-1630 IAKADLNRAVPVI
+1630 
-1643 HDANAIML
+1643 
-1651 FQKQAQIQGQT
+1651 QAQIQGQT
-1662 TVTGDMIS
+1662 TVTGEIIS

-1696 LNENASRQFVED
+1696 LNENASRQFTED
-1708 FMTLQ
+1708 FFTLQ
-1713 QWFGNKKLDADIS
+1713 QWFGNKKIDADIS

-1756 RFKTWLTAIYR
+1756 RFKSWLTSIYR

-1799 EQMVDDFKRAGGMKL
+1799 EQMVNDFKRAGGMKL

-1870 QDQFWRADEMV
+1870 KDQFWRADEMV

-1945 QESEYQEML
+1945 QDSEYQEML

-1964 KAKAYIAGEDEA
+1964 KARAYIAGEDEA
-1976 AAKAQAKEDKATE
+1976 TAKKQAKADKATA

-2012 EDQRNEKV
+2012 EDLRNEKV
-2020 KEAQTEMR
+2020 KEAQSEMK

-2055 LSTLPINQA
+2055 LATLPINQA

-2086 VGEWSK
+2086 VGEWAK

-2193 LDALGN
+2193 LDALGAQN
-2199 QTQRIGMEKLSPSGW
+2199 RRIGMEKLSPNGW
-2214 DYVNKIMK
+2214 EYVNTIMK

-2231 DKLGV
+2231 DKLHV
-2236 VELNGVKGARI
+2236 IELDGQKGARI
-2247 DEAASALADNL
+2247 SEAANDLAENL
-2258 IEHNGIHIKEDP
+2258 VLHNGLHIKTDP
-2270 YDANRWTDKRM
+2270 YDENRWTDKRK
-2281 RNMKEAKDFL
+2281 RNLGDVKKFL
-2291 GSYFNKLVAPLTIFQ
+2291 GTSFEKIIAPLTIFQ
-2306 RMDGYIGKTGKN
+2306 RMDGYVGKKGGN
-2318 VTGLAIKTLY
+2318 RTGLAIKTLY

-2336 EEIKLQAEFAA
+2336 KEILLQAEFAS

-2359 ELDDIRNK
+2359 ELDDMRNK
-2367 RIYRFGNRL
+2367 RVYRFGNRL
-2376 LTKEQI
+2376 VTKEQI
-2382 MCMALTAGTESGYKR
+2382 MCMALTCGTESGFKR
-2397 VLDNEPVGQ
+2397 VIDNEPVGQ
-2406 EFKSL
+2406 EFSSL
-2411 QIRERVVADLFNE
+2411 QKREVE
-2424 VLKELD
+2424 VSALLNDVLSELD
-2430 KRDWATITKVWNLMG
+2430 KRDWATVTKIWNLMG

-2457 TTGIPLGKLAHRSF
+2457 TTGIPLGKLAHKAF
-2471 VIEGK
+2471 TVKGK
-2476 DGNTYQL
+2476 DGNTYHL
-2483 RGGYYP
+2483 SGGYYP
-2489 VVYDS
+2489 VVYDAD
-2494 EQSVRTSDLEE
+2494 QSVRANDLEQ
-2505 MDTWKSMAPGVA
+2505 MDALKSMTPGVA
-2517 RMGQGKE
+2517 RMGQGKG

-2554 YIASRE
+2554 YIAFRE
-2560 TALDVNRIINDRKF
+2560 TALDVNRLINDRKF
-2574 TKAVVDSM
+2574 SKAVIDSM
-2582 GMEEYRALQEWA
+2582 GMEEYRALQAWA
-2594 SDIWQAPKG
+2594 SDIWQPPKEG
-2603 GQALYEK
+2603 REWYDK
-2610 LIRRVRTR
+2610 LVKRLRTR
-2618 ATMAVL
+2618 TTAAVL
-2624 SLRTSTAV
+2624 AYRTSTAL

-2649 FISAFKTFW
+2649 FMSAFKTFW
-2658 AHPKANWWL
+2658 AHPSANWRL

-2674 MAKRSE
+2674 MAQRSE

-2691 SQNKQLHASKL
+2691 SQNKKLHASKI
-2702 TGAIM
+2702 TQAIM
-2707 NNGFKLIGMT
+2707 GNGFKIIGFT
-2717 DNIFAYPLWYSEYRK
+2717 DNMFAYPLWFSEYRK
-2732 TLNEEIQMGHDN
+2732 VLNEEINLGHDN

-2777 GEIAKAFTMFY
+2777 GEMAKALTMFY
-2788 TFYNALYNMVANKYY
+2788 TFQNALYNMAANKYY

-2808 AERSGKTGWRRYASR
+2808 AEAAGKTGWRRFASR
-2823 QFMIPM
+2823 QFMAPM

-2835 GVIVNSMIEMGVRG
+2835 GVMVNSMIEMGVRG
-2849 AMDALSGRDDKK
+2849 VMDAVSGTGDKDK
-2861 EKDAAYWL
+2861 KDAAYWL
-2869 RKFSQTSM
+2869 RKFAQTSV
-2877 DNQAATIPVL
+2877 DNQAATVPVL
-2887 RDMWRPIS
+2887 RDIWRPVS
-2895 RSIFEPDAKIF
+2895 RSIFEPDAKMF
-2906 GNSAKMTSAF
+2906 GNSAKMTSAL
-2916 DTFVR
+2916 DSFVR
-2921 LSNAGVTTNQFLK
+2921 LSDAGVTASHVVRR
-2934 NDGQKN
+2934 DGQRN
-2940 LVDFVRDSGKAID
+2940 VADFVRDGGRALN
-2953 GITGFPDMVTDGIAN
+2953 GIAGSPDMVSDGIAN
-2968 SIQYFLYPDS
+2968 SIQYFLYPNS
-2978 ERDLRQLI
+2978 ERDLRQLL
-2986 GAIVMDRKLAKPKK
+2986 GAIAMDRKLAKPKK
-3000 NTAKKSGDPFKDTK
+3000 AAKKTGDPFKDAK

-3022 AAKKKAKN
+3022 AAKKKGKN

>member
-1 MAYSVEEAI
+1 MPYSVEEAI
-10 ALAKSEGKSNKLN
+10 AAAKAGGKSTKLN
-23 NDFIASRTVD
+23 NDFIAARTVD

-41 QPQPEPP
+41 KPQPEPK
-48 SMGQRV
+48 SIGQAV
-54 ADAIATAVGNPFE
+54 AEAITTAVGNPFE
-67 AREEEATAQ
+67 AREEEATSQ
-76 AQEQYNSYKNEEIAQ
+76 AREQYQNYQNEEIAQ
-91 PVGVGNMLASAR
+91 PVGVGNMLASAGSAISGAIKNPG
-103 QSINDTLNTPVWK
+103 QIPGMIMQ
-116 TAGNMVQA
+116 TAENAA
-124 AEDAA
+124 AE
-129 SARAAG
+129 RAAD
-135 NAEEYQKTIDEIQN
+135 NTAEYQRTMDDIQN
-149 PVAPNSNPVDEFFHA
+149 PVAQDYGYYVNAIQNLTDRAFPMAS
-164 GVLGN
+164 
-169 VFGDAYQQGAER
+169 DARR
-181 TLAFTANWVKGT
+181 TLAFTANWVRST

-219 GVSSGIFFGDRDA
+219 GKDSGIFFGDRDA
-232 YIKGAQILAQFKI
+232 SIKGAQILAQFKI
-245 DKRVGDDV
+245 DSRVGDDV

-263 YLAEYYPSLANAS
+263 YLAEYYPSLANAT

-286 AEDVKAI
+286 AEDVKAV
-293 QSVTQVPA
+293 QSITGILA
-301 LVAEEFANADER
+301 LGAETFNNSSER
-313 ANIYGKA
+313 ADIYDRA
-320 YLEGRTLTEEETA
+320 YVEGRTLTEDEIE
-333 RAQVLT
+333 RADQLT
-339 KRLGELEKM
+339 KRLEELNKM
-348 IPQTTLHPL
+348 TPQTTLHPL
-357 LGVLTQTGIQ
+357 MGILSQTGIQ
-367 VAGMGSDSLVGAVA
+367 VAGMGSDAAVGAVA

-394 PAPLARKIGGY
+394 PAPIAKKIGSY
-405 AFKIGTMA
+405 AFKFGTMA

-424 VEYLSYQNEDGSR
+424 IEYLSYQNEDGTR
-437 TLTPAEAKLAATI
+437 TLTPREAKIAATI
-450 ETGVETGIEFWNY
+450 ETGIETGIEFWNY
-463 DAIMSTLGGADRAA
+463 DAIMSTLSGADRKA

-510 VKEEILEEA
+510 AKEEILEEA
-519 YQGATGDVVKNAIIA
+519 YQSATGDVVKNAIIA
-534 THPQTTERPVSVAEI
+534 THPQTTEKPVSVAEI
-549 VGNSADAMAEAVP
+549 VGNSVDAMAEAVP

-579 VRSLVNIAR
+579 VRSMVNIAR
-588 LHNELTAQ
+588 LHDELTAQ

-607 RDIQENQKDN
+607 RDIQENQKEN

-631 KTEMDKAGLP
+631 KTEMEKAGVP

-717 QKDTIKRF
+717 QKETIKRF

-763 IISASPNDVQNAYR
+763 IISANPNDVQNAYR

-814 KHADSTGNMR
+814 RHADSTGNMR

-862 ARGGPRSLG
+862 TRGGPRSLG
-871 VAHDLAADH
+871 VAHDLAAEH
-880 GDTDEVNRIEAEF
+880 GDMDEVTRIEAEF

-905 TIATLRGMKDK
+905 TIATLRGMKNK

-943 DLLSAS
+943 DLLSGS
-949 PNKKV
+949 TNKKV

-980 KKTTAEDVA
+980 EKTTAEDVA
-989 NTLQI
+989 NTLQVV
-994 TPSGSV
+994 PSGGVADGDVSLAQMKDEQLKYV
-1000 TNENSKSKKLGQVKQ
+1000 LNSNG
-1015 AKKNLNNDNKVWN
+1015 N
-1028 YNLLTWDKDKQAWNK
+1028 
-1043 NRRHQLFKVMSAPS
+1043 
-1057 VLRIIDS
+1057 IDYGFIP
-1064 TQNDIV
+1064 DIV
-1070 AYGDIFNHAIRPD
+1070 ADNGTRIKGAPVRLQVGFHHQKKTLGAGYAHLLRHKVQNLTGEIDTAISGVLANVDSINKNGKRLEIRSYLKNEPVALILELTEDKSTDENFYTVITLTPQTKSRMERERQKALTFGGRLTPPAGTGPDSKYIAPEKDAGTGNELKPRKVSAFGTVSLADAKKLVKRNTWYYQTAWHGSPYDFEHFDLGAMGSGEGRQVHGWGLYFAKDRKISEGYKDFLKNLRSTVVIDGKKFVGYKNGFRDEDGNRPSDKKVRFALLNLSLEGSREKAIQRVSELARTSKGTGFEEDYAGALKILKDSQTASVERPEAKLYEVDIPDNDVLLDEDKFLQDQPKKVKKAIADYYRSRPD
-1083 HPGLTKNELLDL
+1083 SYSAPEDDSLKGSTTTGESFYKDVVFQMKREGSTN
-1095 PKKLSDPL
+1095 PKRD
-1103 MVLKNGQGYVFAID
+1103 
-1117 VKTKTGATIVVPFK
+1117 
-1131 IDEQKKAPNENTIL
+1131 
-1145 IINRI
+1145 
-1150 ASVYPKT
+1150 
-1157 QSKTNAQAN
+1157 
-1166 YNWFNNS
+1166 
-1173 IAKDQLVYINKKRS
+1173 
-1187 EHWLAGLGLLK
+1187 
-1198 PSSGHAS
+1198 AS
-1205 LLASIENIINN
+1205 LL
-1216 PPQNVKTENDLK
+1216 L
-1228 DYRNS
+1228 
-1233 HMPLYQMAG
+1233 
-1242 VRAKNANFN
+1242 N
-1251 SLAKAQN
+1251 SLGIKGVTY
-1258 MEKAGNTRDEIWKDT
+1258 EGNKD
-1273 GWVKGKD
+1273 GRC
-1280 NFWRFEIPDDIN
+1280 F
-1292 DISTA
+1292 
-1297 KIMTPGEYKLGDLYK
+1297 
-1312 NEKLYE
+1312 
-1318 AYPSFKDTDV
+1318 
-1328 EVVDGG
+1328 VV
-1334 TARKEKTT
+1334 
-1342 AGFYDPIANRIVMI
+1342 
-1356 NYRSGEVMGDD
+1356 
-1367 AEQKKLDLVHE
+1367 
-1378 IQHMIQET
+1378 
-1386 EGFAKGG
+1386 
-1393 NPKSV
+1393 
-1398 KKLLYSKAQG
+1398 
-1408 LKDLASGYN
+1408 
-1417 SDNASVL
+1417 
-1424 LDLYNTEKEIDRE
+1424 
-1437 FLAIFDD
+1437 FDD
-1444 AENAPKHE
+1444 KAISIIDK
-1452 ELRDYWQKTFNSKL
+1452 
-1466 KDAGLTEA
+1466 
-1474 DWSTRRKIWVEAV
+1474 
-1487 KMQDLADS
+1487 
-1495 LDARTAYYNLGGK
+1495 YN
-1508 EEARET
+1508 
-1514 SRRAYERSLDT
+1514 
-1525 VYRADYRN
+1525 
-1533 DLERAVNAYKALTP
+1533 
-1547 EEKKQAQ
+1547 QQ
-1554 EFIELAKEKISS
+1554 
-1566 DPDSEDAWDFVGAF
+1566 
-1580 YDLQD
+1580 
-1585 GIVDE
+1585 
-1590 DNPYTKSEEFKKFQV
+1590 
-1605 LPQNVRDVVTGYIV
+1605 
-1619 SSDMLESENRK
+1619 
-1630 IAKADLNRAVPVI
+1630 
-1643 HDANAIML
+1643 
-1651 FQKQAQIQGQT
+1651 QAQIQGQT

-1675 DQSTFMHESAH
+1675 DQSTFMHETAH

-1696 LNENASRQFVED
+1696 LNEKASRQFTED
-1708 FMTLQ
+1708 FFTLQ
-1713 QWFGNKKLDADIS
+1713 QWFGNKKIDADIS

-1756 RFKTWLTAIYR
+1756 RFKSWLTSIYR

-1782 VMDRMLATE
+1782 VMDRMLATQ
-1791 DEISMAMK
+1791 DEIDMAMK

-1825 WYQKVKEEAEA
+1825 WYQKVREEAEA
-1836 KVLEKAMKDLEAADQ
+1836 KVLEKAMKDLEEADQ
-1851 KDIAEAI
+1851 KDIADAI
-1858 EAKRNEIAEEMG
+1858 EAKREQVASEMG
-1870 QDQFWRADEMV
+1870 QDDFWRADEMV
-1881 RMNGGDLDVLAD
+1881 RMNGGNLDVLAD
-1893 FGFTPEEYRA
+1893 FNLTPEEYQE
-1903 ELEKR
+1903 ELKKR

-1914 ALESQ
+1914 ALNAQ
-1919 LKGFKAEMQES
+1919 MKGFTEQMQES
-1930 RIDQNELYEDAKKAV
+1930 RLDTEALYEDAKKAV
-1945 QESEYQEML
+1945 QDSEYQEML

-1964 KAKAYIAGEDEA
+1964 KAKAYIAGEDEIV
-1976 AAKAQAKEDKATE
+1976 AKAQAKADKATA
-1989 KANKEAAEAAEK
+1989 KANAETAEAAER
-2001 ARKISEKLEVQ
+2001 ARKIAEKLEVQ
-2012 EDQRNEKV
+2012 EDLRNEKV

-2072 KLGQKQYEVFRLMS
+2072 KLGQKQYEVFQLMS
-2086 VGEWSK
+2086 KGEWAK

-2107 TESGRLKKLIDRQ
+2107 TESGRIKKQIDRQ
-2120 AARIQKNIQTLQK
+2120 TARIQKNIQTLQK

-2214 DYVNKIMK
+2214 EYVNKIMK

-2231 DKLGV
+2231 DKLNV

-2291 GSYFNKLVAPLTIFQ
+2291 GSYFKKLIAPLTIFQ

-2347 GLKDAFGAYTGE
+2347 GLKEAFGAYTGE

-2367 RIYRFGNRL
+2367 RVYRFGNRL

-2411 QIRERVVADLFNE
+2411 QIRERVVADLFND

-2471 VIEGK
+2471 SVTGK

-2494 EQSVRTSDLEE
+2494 DQSVRTSDLEE
-2505 MDTWKSMAPGVA
+2505 MDTLKSMAPGVA
-2517 RMGQGKE
+2517 RMGQGKG

-2554 YIASRE
+2554 YIAFRE
-2560 TALDVNRIINDRKF
+2560 TALDVNRIIHDRKF

-2582 GMEEYRALQEWA
+2582 GMEEYKALRDWA
-2594 SDIWQAPKG
+2594 SDIWQAPKEG
-2603 GQALYEK
+2603 KEWYDRLV
-2610 LIRRVRTR
+2610 RRLRTR
-2618 ATMAVL
+2618 TTAAVL
-2624 SLRTSTAV
+2624 MYRTSTML
-2632 LNVANAPLMMM
+2632 LNVTNAPLMMM

-2649 FISAFKTFW
+2649 FVSAFKDFYS
-2658 AHPKANWWL
+2658 HPEQNLRL
-2667 VNSLSPF
+2667 VNGLSPF

-2702 TGAIM
+2702 TQAIM
-2707 NNGFKLIGMT
+2707 DNGFKLIGMT
-2717 DNIFAYPLWYSEYRK
+2717 DNMFAYPLWYSEYRK
-2732 TLNEEIQMGHDN
+2732 TLNQEIQMGHDN
-2744 ETAQK
+2744 ETAQRN
-2749 AAIAAGDRAVVRV
+2749 AISAGDRAVVRV
-2762 IGSGEMKDLSRAQKG
+2762 IGSGEMKDLSKAQKG
-2777 GEIAKAFTMFY
+2777 GEMAKALTMFY
-2788 TFYNALYNMVANKYY
+2788 TFQNALYNMAANKYY

-2808 AERSGKTGWRRYASR
+2808 AERAGKTGWRRYASR
-2823 QFMIPM
+2823 QFMAPM

-2835 GVIVNSMIEMGVRG
+2835 GIMINSAIEMGIRG
-2849 AMDALSGRDDKK
+2849 AMEALGGGDDKEK
-2861 EKDAAYWL
+2861 KDAAYWL

-2877 DNQAATIPVL
+2877 DNQAATIPIL
-2887 RDMWRPIS
+2887 RDIWRPIS
-2895 RSIFEPDAKIF
+2895 RSIFDPDAKTF
-2906 GNSAKMTSAF
+2906 GNSAKMTSAL
-2916 DTFVR
+2916 DAFVR
-2921 LSNAGVTTNQFLK
+2921 MSDAGVTANHVRH
-2934 NDGQKN
+2934 NDGKKN
-2940 LVDFVRDSGKAID
+2940 LADIVRDGGRAIN
-2953 GITGFPDMVTDGIAN
+2953 GIAGSPDMVSDGIAN

-2978 ERDLRQLI
+2978 ERDIRQLM

-3000 NTAKKSGDPFKDTK
+3000 NTAKKTGDPFKDAK

-3022 AAKKKAKN
+3022 AAKKRGKN

>member
-1 MAYSVEEAI
+1 MPYSVEEALSI
-10 ALAKSEGKSNKLN
+10 AKSEGKSNKLN
-23 NDFIASRTVD
+23 NDVLKSRTVD

-41 QPQPEPP
+41 TQQPEPE
-48 SMGQRV
+48 SFGAKV
-54 ADAIATAVGNPFE
+54 ANAISTAVGNPFE
-67 AREEEATAQ
+67 TREQEATAQ
-76 AQEQYNSYKNEEIAQ
+76 AQEQYQNFKDESIAQ

-103 QSINDTLNTPVWK
+103 QSINDVLNTPTWK

-129 SARAAG
+129 SARAAD
-135 NAEEYQKTIDEIQN
+135 NAEEYQKTLDDIQN
-149 PVAPNSNPVDEFFHA
+149 PVAPNSNAVDEFFHA
-164 GVLGN
+164 GLLGPF
-169 VFGDAYQQGAER
+169 VGDAYQHGAER
-181 TLAFTANWVKGT
+181 TLAFSANWVKGT

-219 GVSSGIFFGDRDA
+219 GVNSGIFFGDRDA

-245 DKRVGDDV
+245 DSRVGDDV
-253 DRNDPEAFKA
+253 NRDDPEAFKA

-276 PDTFEAMLKN
+276 QDDFESLIKN
-286 AEDVKAI
+286 AEDVKAVQEI
-293 QSVTQVPA
+293 LKVPG
-301 LVAEEFANADER
+301 LVIETFANSSER
-313 ANIYGKA
+313 ADIYGKA
-320 YLEGRTLTEEETA
+320 YLEGRTLTEDEIA
-333 RAQVLT
+333 RADQLT
-339 KRLGELEKM
+339 KRLEELNKM
-348 IPQTTLHPL
+348 TPQTTLHPL
-357 LGVLTQTGIQ
+357 MGILSQTGIQ
-367 VAGMGSDSLVGAVA
+367 VAGMGSDAAVGAVA

-394 PAPLARKIGGY
+394 PAPIAKKIGSY
-405 AFKIGTMA
+405 AFKFGTMA

-424 VEYLSYQNEDGSR
+424 IEYLSYQNEDGTR
-437 TLTPAEAKLAATI
+437 TLTPREAKIAATI
-450 ETGVETGIEFWNY
+450 ETGIETGIEFWNY
-463 DAIMSTLGGADRAA
+463 DSIMSTLSGADRKA

-510 VKEEILEEA
+510 AKEEILEEA
-519 YQGATGDVVKNAIIA
+519 YQSATGDIVHNAIVA
-534 THPQTTERPVSVAEI
+534 THPQTTEKMVSVPEI
-549 VGNSADAMAEAVP
+549 AANSMDAMADAVP

-570 GDVLSNIKG
+570 GDILSNIKG
-579 VRSLVNIAR
+579 VRSLASIAR
-588 LHNELTAQ
+588 LHNTMTEEA
-596 EVDNAVTGQML
+596 VDNAFTGQVL
-607 RDIQENQKDN
+607 RDIQENQKTN

-631 KTEMDKAGLP
+631 KTEMGNAGMP

-705 TTSAPDINCTAR
+705 TTSSPNINCTAR

-734 QDEQEVQEIIPTIVK
+734 QDEQEVQEIIPTIVN
-749 ENFQHEDEQ
+749 ENFSDDEERK
-758 ALAAE
+758 LATE
-763 IISASPNDVQNAYR
+763 IISGNPNDVQNAY
-777 KTLRD
+777 KKALRN
-782 AEQEYKNVL
+782 AEQEYKNIL
-791 REVWERDEEDSKDG
+791 REVWEREEADSKENHDG
-805 LSGVRVVED
+805 TRIVEDRYADDNGNVRVVRNHGTWRD
-814 KHADSTGNMR
+814 
-824 VVQNRGQSRQKWWT
+824 KWWT

-843 QTPTVEKK
+843 GAPTVEKK
-851 EQYAYDVLTGA
+851 EQFAYDVLTGA
-862 ARGGPRSLG
+862 VNGGPNSLG
-871 VAHDLAADH
+871 RIRDLANDH
-880 GDTDEVNRIEAEF
+880 GDMDEVARIDAEF

-905 TIATLRGMKDK
+905 TIATLRRMKDK

-936 RVYQRTT
+936 RVYQHTT

-989 NTLQI
+989 KGLNIVPAGGVADGGLKQAMFDVKNIGINSVSGLVDKINERKRNGEPENKVKLTTDVGITFGEERVIHAQNEHNLTKEDLDDIQKNSIKLNNASLSNWKKGEYIGQYGGKAVLARVDGNRHTYVIVLEFTKNGTAWFNTAY
-994 TPSGSV
+994 TF
-1000 TNENSKSKKLGQVKQ
+1000 KSKESANKKIEEERSAVLSPKGAVSNGSQSSSISSIQKILGIVKNGKHNQIAWHGSPYDFEHFDLGAMGSGEGNQVHGWGLYFAQNREISEAYKDSFGYKGLAVELDGKRYTQ
-1015 AKKNLNNDNKVWN
+1015 HEDGTFVANDEAVAEGSSLDYALNQLIDSEG
-1028 YNLLTWDKDKQAWNK
+1028 DKDVAVKELREAAKRRANSENEAVKKQNK
-1043 NRRHQLFKVMSAPS
+1043 DFVQAA
-1057 VLRIIDS
+1057 D
-1064 TQNDIV
+1064 
-1070 AYGDIFNHAIRPD
+1070 
-1083 HPGLTKNELLDL
+1083 LLE
-1095 PKKLSDPL
+1095 K
-1103 MVLKNGQGYVFAID
+1103 
-1117 VKTKTGATIVVPFK
+1117 
-1131 IDEQKKAPNENTIL
+1131 
-1145 IINRI
+1145 
-1150 ASVYPKT
+1150 
-1157 QSKTNAQAN
+1157 
-1166 YNWFNNS
+1166 
-1173 IAKDQLVYINKKRS
+1173 
-1187 EHWLAGLGLLK
+1187 
-1198 PSSGHAS
+1198 
-1205 LLASIENIINN
+1205 INN
-1216 PPQNVKTENDLK
+1216 VNVT
-1228 DYRNS
+1228 
-1233 HMPLYQMAG
+1233 
-1242 VRAKNANFN
+1242 
-1251 SLAKAQN
+1251 
-1258 MEKAGNTRDEIWKDT
+1258 
-1273 GWVKGKD
+1273 KG
-1280 NFWRFEIPDDIN
+1280 
-1292 DISTA
+1292 
-1297 KIMTPGEYKLGDLYK
+1297 G
-1312 NEKLYE
+1312 KLYE
-1318 AYPSFKDTDV
+1318 VNVPEND
-1328 EVVDGG
+1328 
-1334 TARKEKTT
+1334 
-1342 AGFYDPIANRIVMI
+1342 
-1356 NYRSGEVMGDD
+1356 
-1367 AEQKKLDLVHE
+1367 
-1378 IQHMIQET
+1378 
-1386 EGFAKGG
+1386 
-1393 NPKSV
+1393 
-1398 KKLLYSKAQG
+1398 
-1408 LKDLASGYN
+1408 
-1417 SDNASVL
+1417 VL
-1424 LDLYNTEKEIDRE
+1424 LDEQSPLFKQPLRVLKELSKLNYASAYTAGKLANVYDRAISNDKQHGTNTGVETIKNYLSDVLNRFASELPTDETWEKLVKALHGNEGLAGDVVSLGMDSHSIGMSGKDVYDEISE
-1437 FLAIFDD
+1437 EYKS
-1444 AENAPKHE
+1444 AENASRALNE
-1452 ELRDYWQKTFNSKL
+1452 
-1466 KDAGLTEA
+1466 AGVTGITY
-1474 DWSTRRKIWVEAV
+1474 SGR
-1487 KMQDLADS
+1487 
-1495 LDARTAYYNLGGK
+1495 
-1508 EEARET
+1508 
-1514 SRRAYERSLDT
+1514 
-1525 VYRADYRN
+1525 
-1533 DLERAVNAYKALTP
+1533 
-1547 EEKKQAQ
+1547 
-1554 EFIELAKEKISS
+1554 
-1566 DPDSEDAWDFVGAF
+1566 
-1580 YDLQD
+1580 QD
-1585 GIVDE
+1585 GRC
-1590 DNPYTKSEEFKKFQV
+1590 F
-1605 LPQNVRDVVTGYIV
+1605 VVFDDKTISIIDKY
-1619 SSDMLESENRK
+1619 N
-1630 IAKADLNRAVPVI
+1630 
-1643 HDANAIML
+1643 
-1651 FQKQAQIQGQT
+1651 QQQAQIQGQT

-1670 LFDAA
+1670 LFNAA

-1713 QWFGNKKLDADIS
+1713 QWFGNKRLDADIS

-1836 KVLEKAMKDLEAADQ
+1836 KVLEKAMKDLEEADR

-1858 EAKRNEIAEEMG
+1858 EAKREQVASEMG
-1870 QDQFWRADEMV
+1870 QDDFWRADEMV
-1881 RMNGGDLDVLAD
+1881 RMNGGNLDVLAD
-1893 FGFTPEEYRA
+1893 FNLTPEEYQE
-1903 ELEKR
+1903 ELKKR

-1914 ALESQ
+1914 ALDDQ
-1919 LKGFKAEMQES
+1919 MKGFTEEMQES
-1930 RIDQNELYEDAKKAV
+1930 RLDNETLYEDAKKAV
-1945 QESEYQEML
+1945 QDSEYQEML

-1976 AAKAQAKEDKATE
+1976 AAKTQAREDKATE
-1989 KANKEAAEAAEK
+1989 KANNEAAEAAEK
-2001 ARKISEKLEVQ
+2001 ARKIAEKLEVQ

-2086 VGEWSK
+2086 KGEWDK

-2107 TESGRLKKLIDRQ
+2107 TESGRLKKRIDQQ

-2199 QTQRIGMEKLSPSGW
+2199 QTQRIGMEKLSPNGW
-2214 DYVNKIMK
+2214 EYVNKIMK

-2231 DKLGV
+2231 DKLNV
-2236 VELNGVKGARI
+2236 VELNGIKGARI
-2247 DEAASALADNL
+2247 EEAANALANNL

-2270 YDANRWTDKRM
+2270 YDANRWTDKRK
-2281 RNMKEAKDFL
+2281 RNMNDAKDFL
-2291 GSYFNKLVAPLTIFQ
+2291 GSYFNKLIAPLTIFQ

-2318 VTGLAIKTLY
+2318 ATGLAIKTLY

-2411 QIRERVVADLFNE
+2411 QIRERVVADLFND
-2424 VLKELD
+2424 VLKNLD
-2430 KRDWATITKVWNLMG
+2430 ERDWNTVTKIWNLMG

-2457 TTGIPLGKLAHRSF
+2457 TTGIPLGKLAHRAFS
-2471 VIEGK
+2471 ITGK

-2494 EQSVRTSDLEE
+2494 DQSVRTSDLEE
-2505 MDTWKSMAPGVA
+2505 MDTLKSMAPGVA
-2517 RMGQGKE
+2517 RMGQGKG

-2554 YIASRE
+2554 YIAFRE

-2582 GMEEYRALQEWA
+2582 GMEEYKALRDWA
-2594 SDIWQAPKG
+2594 SDIWQAPKEG
-2603 GQALYEK
+2603 KEWYDRLV
-2610 LIRRVRTR
+2610 RRLRTR
-2618 ATMAVL
+2618 TTAAVL
-2624 SLRTSTAV
+2624 MYRTSTML

-2649 FISAFKTFW
+2649 FVSAFKDFYT
-2658 AHPKANWWL
+2658 HPEQNLRL
-2667 VNSLSPF
+2667 VNGLSPF

-2691 SQNKQLHASKL
+2691 SQNKKLHASKL
-2702 TGAIM
+2702 TQAIM
-2707 NNGFKLIGMT
+2707 GNGFKLIGMT
-2717 DNIFAYPLWYSEYRK
+2717 DNMFAYPLWYSEYRK
-2732 TLNEEIQMGHDN
+2732 TLNQEIQLGHDN
-2744 ETAQK
+2744 ETAQRN
-2749 AAIAAGDRAVVRV
+2749 AIAAGDRAVVRV
-2762 IGSGEMKDLSRAQKG
+2762 IGSGEMKDLSKAQKG
-2777 GEIAKAFTMFY
+2777 GEMAKALTMFY
-2788 TFYNALYNMVANKYY
+2788 TFQNALYNMAANKYY

-2808 AERSGKTGWRRYASR
+2808 AERDGKTGWRRFASR
-2823 QFMIPM
+2823 QFMTPM

-2835 GVIVNSMIEMGVRG
+2835 GVMVNSAIEMGIRG
-2849 AMDALSGRDDKK
+2849 AMEALGGGDDKEK
-2861 EKDAAYWL
+2861 KDAAYWL

-2877 DNQAATIPVL
+2877 DNQAATIPIL
-2887 RDMWRPIS
+2887 RDIWRPIS
-2895 RSIFEPDAKIF
+2895 RSIFEPEAKWF
-2906 GNSAKMTSAF
+2906 GNSVKMTSAL
-2916 DTFVR
+2916 DSFVR
-2921 LSNAGVTTNQFLK
+2921 LSEAGVTASSVVK
-2934 NDGQKN
+2934 NDGKKN
-2940 LVDFVRDSGKAID
+2940 LADIVRDGGRAIN
-2953 GITGFPDMVTDGIAN
+2953 GIAGSPDMLSDGIAN

-2978 ERDLRQLI
+2978 EKDLRQLM
-2986 GAIVMDRKLAKPKK
+2986 GAIVMDRKLSKPKK
-3000 NTAKKSGDPFKDTK
+3000 NTAKKTGDPFKDAK
-3014 KAAQKARN
+3014 RKAQRERN

-3030 KVQ
+3030 GVK

>member
-41 QPQPEPP
+41 QPHPEPP
-48 SMGQRV
+48 SIGQRV
-54 ADAIATAVGNPFE
+54 VDAIATAVGNPFE

-76 AQEQYNSYKNEEIAQ
+76 AQEQYNNYQNEEIAQ

-103 QSINDTLNTPVWK
+103 QSVNDALNTPVWK
-116 TAGNMVQA
+116 AFGGMVQTAENAA
-124 AEDAA
+124 AE
-129 SARAAG
+129 RAADST
-135 NAEEYQKTIDEIQN
+135 AEYQRTMDDIQN
-149 PVAPNSNPVDEFFHA
+149 PVAQDYGYYVNAIQNLTDRAFPMASDVR
-164 GVLGN
+164 
-169 VFGDAYQQGAER
+169 R
-181 TLAFTANWVKGT
+181 TLGFTADWVRGT

-219 GVSSGIFFGDRDA
+219 GKDSGIFFGDRDA

-245 DKRVGDDV
+245 DSRVGDDV

-263 YLAEYYPSLANAS
+263 YLAEYYPSLANAT

-286 AEDVKAI
+286 AEDVKAV
-293 QSVTQVPA
+293 QSITGILA
-301 LVAEEFANADER
+301 LVAETFNNSSER
-313 ANIYGKA
+313 ADIYDRA
-320 YLEGRTLTEEETA
+320 YVEGRTLTEEEMERAKQLTA
-333 RAQVLT
+333 RLE
-339 KRLGELEKM
+339 ELQKM
-348 IPQTTLHPL
+348 VPQTTMNPL
-357 LGVLTQTGIQ
+357 MGILTQTGIQ
-367 VAGMGSDSLVGAVA
+367 VAGMGSDAAVGAVA

-394 PAPLARKIGGY
+394 PAPIAKKIGSY
-405 AFKIGTMA
+405 AFKFGTMA

-424 VEYLSYQNEDGSR
+424 IEYLSYQNEDGTR
-437 TLTPAEAKLAATI
+437 TLTPREAKIAATI
-450 ETGVETGIEFWNY
+450 ETGIETGIEFWNY
-463 DAIMSTLGGADRAA
+463 DAIMSTLSGADRKA

-510 VKEEILEEA
+510 AKEEILEEA
-519 YQGATGDVVKNAIIA
+519 YQSATGDIVHNAIVA
-534 THPQTTERPVSVAEI
+534 THPQTTEKMVSVPEI
-549 VGNSADAMAEAVP
+549 AANSMDAMADAVP

-570 GDVLSNIKG
+570 GDILSNIKG
-579 VRSLVNIAR
+579 VRSLASIAR
-588 LHNELTAQ
+588 LHNTMTEEA
-596 EVDNAVTGQML
+596 VDNAFTGQVL
-607 RDIQENQKDN
+607 RDIQENQKEN

-654 GGAELVQKLGQQ
+654 GGPELVQKLGQQ

-705 TTSAPDINCTAR
+705 TTSAPGINCTAR

-763 IISASPNDVQNAYR
+763 IISSSPNDVQNAYR

-814 KHADSTGNMR
+814 RHADANNNVR

-871 VAHDLAADH
+871 VAHDLAAEH
-880 GDTDEVNRIEAEF
+880 GDTDEVNRIEAEY

-943 DLLSAS
+943 DLLSGS
-949 PNKKV
+949 TNKKV

-980 KKTTAEDVA
+980 EKTTAEDVA
-989 NTLQI
+989 NTLQVV
-994 TPSGSV
+994 PSGGVADGDVSLAQMKDEQLKYV
-1000 TNENSKSKKLGQVKQ
+1000 LNSNG
-1015 AKKNLNNDNKVWN
+1015 N
-1028 YNLLTWDKDKQAWNK
+1028 
-1043 NRRHQLFKVMSAPS
+1043 
-1057 VLRIIDS
+1057 IDYGFIP
-1064 TQNDIV
+1064 DIV
-1070 AYGDIFNHAIRPD
+1070 ADNGTRIKGAPVRLQVGFHHQKKTLGAGYAHLLRHKVQNLTGEIDTAISGVLANVDSINKNGKR
-1083 HPGLTKNELLDL
+1083 LEIRSYLKNEPVALILELTEDKSTDENFYTVITL
-1095 PKKLSDPL
+1095 TPQTKSRMERERQKALTFGGRLTPPAGTGPDSKYIAPEKDAGTGNELKPRKVSAFGTVSLADAKKLVKRNTWYYQTAWHGSPYDFEHFDLGAMGSGEGNQVHGWGLYFAKNREISEAYKDTFGYKGLAVDLDGKRYTQHEDGTFVVNNEVVAEGSPL
-1103 MVLKNGQGYVFAID
+1103 DYALNQ
-1117 VKTKTGATIVVPFK
+1117 
-1131 IDEQKKAPNENTIL
+1131 L
-1145 IINRI
+1145 I
-1150 ASVYPKT
+1150 ASKGDKGTAVKELRETVKRRTDSANEAVKKQNIAFT
-1157 QSKTNAQAN
+1157 QAA
-1166 YNWFNNS
+1166 
-1173 IAKDQLVYINKKRS
+1173 D
-1187 EHWLAGLGLLK
+1187 LLEK
-1198 PSSGHAS
+1198 
-1205 LLASIENIINN
+1205 INN
-1216 PPQNVKTENDLK
+1216 VNV
-1228 DYRNS
+1228 
-1233 HMPLYQMAG
+1233 
-1242 VRAKNANFN
+1242 
-1251 SLAKAQN
+1251 
-1258 MEKAGNTRDEIWKDT
+1258 TR
-1273 GWVKGKD
+1273 GG
-1280 NFWRFEIPDDIN
+1280 
-1292 DISTA
+1292 
-1297 KIMTPGEYKLGDLYK
+1297 
-1312 NEKLYE
+1312 KLYE
-1318 AYPSFKDTDV
+1318 VNVPEND
-1328 EVVDGG
+1328 
-1334 TARKEKTT
+1334 
-1342 AGFYDPIANRIVMI
+1342 
-1356 NYRSGEVMGDD
+1356 
-1367 AEQKKLDLVHE
+1367 
-1378 IQHMIQET
+1378 
-1386 EGFAKGG
+1386 
-1393 NPKSV
+1393 
-1398 KKLLYSKAQG
+1398 
-1408 LKDLASGYN
+1408 
-1417 SDNASVL
+1417 VL
-1424 LDLYNTEKEIDRE
+1424 LDEQSPLFKQPLRVLKGLSKLNYASAYTAGKLANVYDRAISNDKQHGTNTGVETIKNYLSDVLNRFASELPTDETWEKLVKALHGNEELAGDVVSLGMDSHSIGMSGKDVYDEISE
-1437 FLAIFDD
+1437 EYKS
-1444 AENAPKHE
+1444 AENASRALNE
-1452 ELRDYWQKTFNSKL
+1452 
-1466 KDAGLTEA
+1466 AGVTGITY
-1474 DWSTRRKIWVEAV
+1474 SGR
-1487 KMQDLADS
+1487 
-1495 LDARTAYYNLGGK
+1495 
-1508 EEARET
+1508 
-1514 SRRAYERSLDT
+1514 
-1525 VYRADYRN
+1525 
-1533 DLERAVNAYKALTP
+1533 
-1547 EEKKQAQ
+1547 
-1554 EFIELAKEKISS
+1554 
-1566 DPDSEDAWDFVGAF
+1566 
-1580 YDLQD
+1580 QD
-1585 GIVDE
+1585 GRC
-1590 DNPYTKSEEFKKFQV
+1590 F
-1605 LPQNVRDVVTGYIV
+1605 VVF
-1619 SSDMLESENRK
+1619 DD
-1630 IAKADLNRAVPVI
+1630 KAISIIDKYN
-1643 HDANAIML
+1643 
-1651 FQKQAQIQGQT
+1651 QQQARIQGQT
-1662 TVTGDMIS
+1662 TVTGDVIS

-1696 LNENASRQFVED
+1696 LNENASRQFTED
-1708 FMTLQ
+1708 FFTLQ
-1713 QWFGNKKLDADIS
+1713 QWFGNKKIDADIS

-1756 RFKTWLTAIYR
+1756 RFKSWLTSIYR

-1825 WYQKVKEEAEA
+1825 WYQKVKEEAEV

-1870 QDQFWRADEMV
+1870 KDQFWRADEMV

-1914 ALESQ
+1914 ALEAQ

-1976 AAKAQAKEDKATE
+1976 AAKAQAREDKDTE
-1989 KANKEAAEAAEK
+1989 KVNREAAEAAEK

-2012 EDQRNEKV
+2012 EDQRNKKV

-2055 LSTLPINQA
+2055 LATLPINQA

-2086 VGEWSK
+2086 VGEWAK

-2107 TESGRLKKLIDRQ
+2107 TESGRFKKLIDRQ

-2139 PAERYWYQH
+2139 AAERYWYQH

-2154 LARNDGLPPSKG
+2154 LARNDGLPPANG

-2193 LDALGN
+2193 LDALGAQN
-2199 QTQRIGMEKLSPSGW
+2199 QRIGMQKLSPNGW
-2214 DYVNKIMK
+2214 EYVNTIMK

-2231 DKLGV
+2231 DKLHV
-2236 VELNGVKGARI
+2236 IELNGQKGARI
-2247 DEAASALADNL
+2247 SEAANELAENL
-2258 IEHNGIHIKEDP
+2258 VLHNGLHIKTDP
-2270 YDANRWTDKRM
+2270 YDANRWSDKRK
-2281 RNMKEAKDFL
+2281 RNLADMQKFL
-2291 GSYFNKLVAPLTIFQ
+2291 GNSFEKLVAPLTIFQ
-2306 RMDGYIGKTGKN
+2306 RMDGYFGKLGKN
-2318 VTGLAIKTLY
+2318 RTGLAIKTLY

-2336 EEIKLQAEFAA
+2336 KEILLQAEFAS

-2359 ELDDIRNK
+2359 ELDDMRNK
-2367 RIYRFGNRL
+2367 RVYRFGNRL
-2376 LTKEQI
+2376 VTKEQI
-2382 MCMALTAGTESGYKR
+2382 MCMALTCGTESGFKR
-2397 VLDNEPVGQ
+2397 VIDNEPVGQ
-2406 EFKSL
+2406 EFSSL
-2411 QIRERVVADLFNE
+2411 QKREIE
-2424 VLKELD
+2424 VSALLNDVLSELD
-2430 KRDWATITKVWNLMG
+2430 KRDWATVTKVWNLMG

-2457 TTGIPLGKLAHRSF
+2457 TTGIPLGKLAHKSF
-2471 VIEGK
+2471 TVKGK
-2476 DGNTYQL
+2476 DGNTYHL
-2483 RGGYYP
+2483 SGGYYP
-2489 VVYDS
+2489 VVYDAD
-2494 EQSVRTSDLEE
+2494 QSVRANDLEQ
-2505 MDTWKSMAPGVA
+2505 MDALKSMAPGVA
-2517 RMGQGKE
+2517 RMGQGKG

-2554 YIASRE
+2554 YIAFRE
-2560 TALDVNRIINDRKF
+2560 TALDVNRLINDRKF
-2574 TKAVVDSM
+2574 SKAIIDSM
-2582 GMEEYRALQEWA
+2582 GMETYRALQSWA
-2594 SDIWQAPKG
+2594 TDIWQPPKEG
-2603 GQALYEK
+2603 REWYDRLV
-2610 LIRRVRTR
+2610 RRLRTR
-2618 ATMAVL
+2618 TTAAVL
-2624 SLRTSTAV
+2624 AYRTSTAL

-2649 FISAFKTFW
+2649 FMSAFKTFW
-2658 AHPKANWWL
+2658 AHPSANWRL

-2674 MAKRSE
+2674 MAQRSE

-2691 SQNKQLHASKL
+2691 SENKKVHVSKL
-2702 TGAIM
+2702 TQAIM
-2707 NNGFKLIGMT
+2707 GNGFKIIGFT
-2717 DNIFAYPLWYSEYRK
+2717 DNMFAYPLWYSEYRK
-2732 TLNEEIQMGHDN
+2732 VLNEEIGMGHNN
-2744 ETAQK
+2744 ETAQR

-2762 IGSGEMKDLSRAQKG
+2762 IGSGEMKDLSKAQKG
-2777 GEIAKAFTMFY
+2777 GEMAKALTMFY
-2788 TFYNALYNMVANKYY
+2788 TFQNALYNMAANKYY
-2803 AGLQA
+2803 AGVQA
-2808 AERSGKTGWRRYASR
+2808 AEAAGKTGWRRFASR
-2823 QFMIPM
+2823 QFMAPM

-2835 GVIVNSMIEMGVRG
+2835 GVMVNSMIEMGVRG
-2849 AMDALSGRDDKK
+2849 VMDAVSGTGDKDK
-2861 EKDAAYWL
+2861 KDAAYWL
-2869 RKFSQTSM
+2869 RKFAQTSV
-2877 DNQAATIPVL
+2877 DNQAATVPVL
-2887 RDMWRPIS
+2887 RDIWRPVS
-2895 RSIFEPDAKIF
+2895 RSIFEPDAKMF
-2906 GNSAKMTSAF
+2906 GNSAKMTSAL
-2916 DTFVR
+2916 DSFVR
-2921 LSNAGVTTNQFLK
+2921 LSDAGVTASHVVRR
-2934 NDGQKN
+2934 DGQRN
-2940 LVDFVRDSGKAID
+2940 VADFVRDGGRALN
-2953 GITGFPDMVTDGIAN
+2953 GIAGSPDMVSDGIAN
-2968 SIQYFLYPDS
+2968 SVQYFLYPNS
-2978 ERDLRQLI
+2978 ERDLRQLL
-2986 GAIVMDRKLAKPKK
+2986 GAIAMDRKLAKPKK
-3000 NTAKKSGDPFKDTK
+3000 AAKKTGDPFKDAK

-3022 AAKKKAKN
+3022 AAKKRGKN

>member
-41 QPQPEPP
+41 QPQQEPQ
-48 SMGQRV
+48 SIGQKV

-103 QSINDTLNTPVWK
+103 QSVNDTLNTPVWK
-116 TAGNMVQA
+116 SFGGVVQA

-129 SARAAG
+129 SARAADS
-135 NAEEYQKTIDEIQN
+135 EVEYRKSIDDVQN
-149 PVAPNSNPVDEFFHA
+149 PIAPKYDGPVEMFSQS
-164 GVLGN
+164 GPVGSSL
-169 VFGDAYQQGAER
+169 VSTYRE
-181 TLAFTANWVKGT
+181 TVEKPLAFTANWVRGT

-219 GVSSGIFFGDRDA
+219 GVNSGIFFGDRDA

-245 DKRVGDDV
+245 DSRVGDDV

-276 PDTFEAMLKN
+276 QDDFESLIKN
-286 AEDVKAI
+286 AEDVKAVQEI
-293 QSVTQVPA
+293 MKVPG
-301 LVAEEFANADER
+301 LVAETFANSSER
-313 ANIYGKA
+313 ADIYGKA
-320 YLEGRTLTEEETA
+320 YLEGRTLTEDEIA
-333 RAQVLT
+333 RADQLT
-339 KRLGELEKM
+339 KRLEELNKM
-348 IPQTTLHPL
+348 TPQTTLHPL
-357 LGVLTQTGIQ
+357 MGILSQTGIQ
-367 VAGMGSDSLVGAVA
+367 VAGMGSDAAVGAVA

-394 PAPLARKIGGY
+394 PAPIAKKIGSY
-405 AFKIGTMA
+405 AFKFGTMA

-424 VEYLSYQNEDGSR
+424 IEYLSYQNEDGTR
-437 TLTPAEAKLAATI
+437 TLTPREAKIAATI
-450 ETGVETGIEFWNY
+450 ETGIETGIEFWNY
-463 DAIMSTLGGADRAA
+463 DAIMSTLSGADRKA

-498 YLATAVKSWAPR
+498 YLSTAVKSWAPR
-510 VKEEILEEA
+510 AKEEILEEA
-519 YQGATGDVVKNAIIA
+519 YQSATGDIVHNAIVA
-534 THPQTTERPVSVAEI
+534 THPQTTEKTISTSEI
-549 VGNSADAMAEAVP
+549 LANSANAMADAVP
-562 SVGGMIIG
+562 SVAGMIIG

-588 LHNELTAQ
+588 LHDNLTEQ
-596 EVDNAVTGQML
+596 EIDNAVTGQML
-607 RDIQENQKDN
+607 RDIQENQKEN

-631 KTEMDKAGLP
+631 KTEMDKAGMP
-641 NVYVDVEMLMNEK
+641 NVYVDVEMLMQEK

-672 EIQQVIESKG
+672 EIQQVIDSKG

-705 TTSAPDINCTAR
+705 TTSAPGINCTAR

-763 IISASPNDVQNAYR
+763 IISSSPNDVQNAYR

-805 LSGVRVVED
+805 LSGARVVED
-814 KHADSTGNMR
+814 RHADSTGNMR

-862 ARGGPRSLG
+862 TRGGPRSLG

-880 GDTDEVNRIEAEF
+880 GDTDEVTRIEAEF

-989 NTLQI
+989 NGLQIVSSGGVAGNGLKQAQTAEQRLKDDVAKWGKTVDKLKRLPNSGYVDIMTTPLVMSYCGANIVPIRMKTGKLKRILFSAEKGHKDITPEILKQLPEAMADPVAI
-994 TPSGSV
+994 TPSNTNPGSFVIITELKSDTGMNV
-1000 TNENSKSKKLGQVKQ
+1000 TVPIELVGTHNGNYEANIALSVYTRTNRETGQVHPEWYQGVFEGWANSYPK
-1015 AKKNLNNDNKVWN
+1015 NND
-1028 YNLLTWDKDKQAWNK
+1028 
-1043 NRRHQLFKVMSAPS
+1043 VMYYANEKKITSWYADTRLKLPS
-1057 VLRIIDS
+1057 
-1064 TQNDIV
+1064 T
-1070 AYGDIFNHAIRPD
+1070 AYHTSDFFNASI
-1083 HPGLTKNELLDL
+1083 
-1095 PKKLSDPL
+1095 
-1103 MVLKNGQGYVFAID
+1103 
-1117 VKTKTGATIVVPFK
+1117 
-1131 IDEQKKAPNENTIL
+1131 PNENDLHKMKSENPGFYQTAWHGSPYDFEHFDL
-1145 IINRI
+1145 G
-1150 ASVYPKT
+1150 AMGSGEGMQVHGWGLY
-1157 QSKTNAQAN
+1157 
-1166 YNWFNNS
+1166 F
-1173 IAKDQLVYINKKRS
+1173 AKDRKISEGYKDSLKNLHSTVVIDGKKFIGKNGFRDEEGNRPS
-1187 EHWLAGLGLLK
+1187 DRKLRFALLNLSLAGSREKAIQRVSELARTSKGTGFEDDYVGALKILKNSQTAYVERPEAKLYEVDIPDNDVLLDEDK
-1198 PSSGHAS
+1198 FLQDQPKMVKKAIADYYRSRPDSYSTPEDDSLKGSTTTGWRFYKDVVFQMKREGSTNPKRDAS
-1205 LLASIENIINN
+1205 LL
-1216 PPQNVKTENDLK
+1216 L
-1228 DYRNS
+1228 
-1233 HMPLYQMAG
+1233 
-1242 VRAKNANFN
+1242 N
-1251 SLAKAQN
+1251 SLGIKGITY
-1258 MEKAGNTRDEIWKDT
+1258 EGNKD
-1273 GWVKGKD
+1273 GRC
-1280 NFWRFEIPDDIN
+1280 F
-1292 DISTA
+1292 
-1297 KIMTPGEYKLGDLYK
+1297 
-1312 NEKLYE
+1312 
-1318 AYPSFKDTDV
+1318 
-1328 EVVDGG
+1328 VV
-1334 TARKEKTT
+1334 
-1342 AGFYDPIANRIVMI
+1342 
-1356 NYRSGEVMGDD
+1356 
-1367 AEQKKLDLVHE
+1367 
-1378 IQHMIQET
+1378 
-1386 EGFAKGG
+1386 
-1393 NPKSV
+1393 
-1398 KKLLYSKAQG
+1398 
-1408 LKDLASGYN
+1408 
-1417 SDNASVL
+1417 
-1424 LDLYNTEKEIDRE
+1424 
-1437 FLAIFDD
+1437 FDD
-1444 AENAPKHE
+1444 KAISIIDK
-1452 ELRDYWQKTFNSKL
+1452 
-1466 KDAGLTEA
+1466 
-1474 DWSTRRKIWVEAV
+1474 
-1487 KMQDLADS
+1487 
-1495 LDARTAYYNLGGK
+1495 YN
-1508 EEARET
+1508 
-1514 SRRAYERSLDT
+1514 
-1525 VYRADYRN
+1525 
-1533 DLERAVNAYKALTP
+1533 
-1547 EEKKQAQ
+1547 QQ
-1554 EFIELAKEKISS
+1554 
-1566 DPDSEDAWDFVGAF
+1566 
-1580 YDLQD
+1580 
-1585 GIVDE
+1585 
-1590 DNPYTKSEEFKKFQV
+1590 
-1605 LPQNVRDVVTGYIV
+1605 
-1619 SSDMLESENRK
+1619 
-1630 IAKADLNRAVPVI
+1630 
-1643 HDANAIML
+1643 
-1651 FQKQAQIQGQT
+1651 QAQIQGQT

-1686 WYLINMQKLA
+1686 WYLINMRKLA
-1696 LNENASRQFVED
+1696 LNEKASRQFVED

-1713 QWFGNKKLDADIS
+1713 QWFGNKRLDADIS

-1836 KVLEKAMKDLEAADQ
+1836 KVLEKAMKDLEEADR
-1851 KDIAEAI
+1851 KDIEDAI
-1858 EAKRNEIAEEMG
+1858 EVKREQVASEMG
-1870 QDQFWRADEMV
+1870 LDNFWRADEMV
-1881 RMNGGDLDVLAD
+1881 RMNGGNLDFLAD
-1893 FGFTPEEYRA
+1893 FNLTPEEYKE
-1903 ELEKR
+1903 ELKKR

-1914 ALESQ
+1914 ALDSQ
-1919 LKGFKAEMQES
+1919 MKGFKAEMENT
-1930 RIDQNELYEDAKKAV
+1930 RIDQNTLYEDAKKAV
-1945 QESEYQEML
+1945 QDSEYQEML

-1964 KAKAYIAGEDEA
+1964 KARAYIAGEDEV
-1976 AAKAQAKEDKATE
+1976 AAKKQAKADKATE
-1989 KANKEAAEAAEK
+1989 KANKEKAEAAEK

-2012 EDQRNEKV
+2012 EDLRNEKV

-2055 LSTLPINQA
+2055 LATLPINQA

-2086 VGEWSK
+2086 VGEWAK

-2107 TESGRLKKLIDRQ
+2107 TESGRFKKLIDRQ

-2139 PAERYWYQH
+2139 AAERYWYQH

-2154 LARNDGLPPSKG
+2154 LSRNDGLPPSKG

-2199 QTQRIGMEKLSPSGW
+2199 QTQRIGMEKLSPNGW
-2214 DYVNKIMK
+2214 EYVNKIMK

-2231 DKLGV
+2231 DKLNV

-2291 GSYFNKLVAPLTIFQ
+2291 GSYFNKLIAPLTIFQ

-2471 VIEGK
+2471 SVTGK

-2494 EQSVRTSDLEE
+2494 DQSVRTSDLEE
-2505 MDTWKSMAPGVA
+2505 MDTLKSMAPGVA
-2517 RMGQGKE
+2517 RMGQGKG

-2560 TALDVNRIINDRKF
+2560 AALDVNRIINDRKF

-2582 GMEEYRALQEWA
+2582 GMEEYRTLQEWA

-2717 DNIFAYPLWYSEYRK
+2717 DNMFAYPLWYSEYRK

-2940 LVDFVRDSGKAID
+2940 LADFVRDSGKAID

-2968 SIQYFLYPDS
+2968 SIQYFLYPNS
-2978 ERDLRQLI
+2978 ERDLRQLL
-2986 GAIVMDRKLAKPKK
+2986 GAIAMDRKLAKPKK
-3000 NTAKKSGDPFKDTK
+3000 AAKKTGDPFKDAK

-3022 AAKKKAKN
+3022 AAKKRGKN

>member
-1 MAYSVEEAI
+1 MPYSVEEAI

-41 QPQPEPP
+41 QPQQEPQ
-48 SMGQRV
+48 SIGQKV

-76 AQEQYNSYKNEEIAQ
+76 AQEQYQNFKDESIAQ
-91 PVGVGNMLASAR
+91 PMGVSNMLASAR
-103 QSINDTLNTPVWK
+103 QSVNDTLNTPVWK
-116 TAGNMVQA
+116 SFGGVVQA

-129 SARAAG
+129 SARAADSE
-135 NAEEYQKTIDEIQN
+135 AEYRKSIDDVQN
-149 PVAPNSNPVDEFFHA
+149 PIAPTYDNPVDTFFHA
-164 GVLGN
+164 GLAGGLV
-169 VFGDAYQQGAER
+169 GDSYKKSVEN
-181 TLAFTANWVKGT
+181 TLAFTSNWVRGT

-219 GVSSGIFFGDRDA
+219 GVNSGIFFGDRDA

-245 DKRVGDDV
+245 DSRVGDDV

-276 PDTFEAMLKN
+276 QDDFESLIKN
-286 AEDVKAI
+286 AEDVKAVQEI
-293 QSVTQVPA
+293 MKVPG
-301 LVAEEFANADER
+301 LVAETFVNSSER
-313 ANIYGKA
+313 ADIYGKA
-320 YLEGRTLTEEETA
+320 YLEGRTLTEEEMERSKQLTA
-333 RAQVLT
+333 RLE
-339 KRLGELEKM
+339 ELNKM
-348 IPQTTLHPL
+348 TPQTTLHPL
-357 LGVLTQTGIQ
+357 MGILSQTGIQ
-367 VAGMGSDSLVGAVA
+367 VAGMGSDAAVGAVA

-394 PAPLARKIGGY
+394 PAPIAKKIGSY
-405 AFKIGTMA
+405 AFKFGTMA

-424 VEYLSYQNEDGSR
+424 IEYLSYQNEDGTR
-437 TLTPAEAKLAATI
+437 TLTPREAKIAATI
-450 ETGVETGIEFWNY
+450 ETGIETGIEFWNY
-463 DAIMSTLGGADRAA
+463 DAIMSTLSGADRKA

-510 VKEEILEEA
+510 AKEEILEEA
-519 YQGATGDVVKNAIIA
+519 YQSATGDIVHNAIVA
-534 THPQTTERPVSVAEI
+534 THPQTTEKMVSVPEI
-549 VGNSADAMAEAVP
+549 AANSMDAMADAVP

-570 GDVLSNIKG
+570 GDILSNIKG
-579 VRSLVNIAR
+579 VRSLASIAR
-588 LHNELTAQ
+588 LHNTMTEEA
-596 EVDNAVTGQML
+596 VDNAFTGQVL
-607 RDIQENQKDN
+607 RDIQENQKEN

-734 QDEQEVQEIIPTIVK
+734 QDEQEVQEIIPTIVN
-749 ENFQHEDEQ
+749 ENFKDEDERN
-758 ALAAE
+758 LAAE
-763 IISASPNDVQNAYR
+763 IISASPNDVQNAY
-777 KTLRD
+777 KKALRD
-782 AEQEYKNVL
+782 AETEYKNVL
-791 REVWERDEEDSKDG
+791 REVWERDEADSKDG
-805 LSGVRVVED
+805 LTGTRVVED
-814 KHADSTGNMR
+814 KFADDNGNVK
-824 VVQNRGQSRQKWWT
+824 VVQNRGKSRHKWWT

-862 ARGGPRSLG
+862 TRGGPRSLG
-871 VAHDLAADH
+871 VVRDLAAEH
-880 GDTDEVNRIEAEF
+880 GDTDEVNRIDAEM

-943 DLLSAS
+943 DLLSGS
-949 PNKKV
+949 TNKKV

-989 NTLQI
+989 NTLQVV
-994 TPSGSV
+994 PSGGVADGDVSLAQMKDEQLKYV
-1000 TNENSKSKKLGQVKQ
+1000 LNSNG
-1015 AKKNLNNDNKVWN
+1015 N
-1028 YNLLTWDKDKQAWNK
+1028 
-1043 NRRHQLFKVMSAPS
+1043 
-1057 VLRIIDS
+1057 IDYGFIP
-1064 TQNDIV
+1064 DIV
-1070 AYGDIFNHAIRPD
+1070 ADNGTRIKGAPVRLQVGFHHQKKTLGAGYAHLLRHKVQNLTGEIDTAISGVLANVDSINKNGKRLEIRSYLKNEPVALILELTEDKSTDENFYTVITLTPQTKSRMERERQKALTFGGRLTPPAGTGPDSKYIAPEKDAGTGNELKPRKVSAFGTVSLADAKKLVKRNTWYYQTAWHGSPYDFEHFDLGAMGSGEGRQVHGWGLYFAKDRKISEGYKDFLKNLRSTVVIDGKKFVGYKNGFRDEDGNRPSDKKLRFALLNLSLEGSREKAIQRVSELARTSKGTGFEEDYAGALKILKDSQTASVERPEAKLYEVDIPDNDVLLDEDKFLQDQPKKVKKAIADYYRSRPD
-1083 HPGLTKNELLDL
+1083 SYSAPEDDSLKGSTTTGESFYKDVVFQMKREGSTN
-1095 PKKLSDPL
+1095 PKRD
-1103 MVLKNGQGYVFAID
+1103 
-1117 VKTKTGATIVVPFK
+1117 
-1131 IDEQKKAPNENTIL
+1131 
-1145 IINRI
+1145 
-1150 ASVYPKT
+1150 
-1157 QSKTNAQAN
+1157 
-1166 YNWFNNS
+1166 
-1173 IAKDQLVYINKKRS
+1173 
-1187 EHWLAGLGLLK
+1187 
-1198 PSSGHAS
+1198 AS
-1205 LLASIENIINN
+1205 LL
-1216 PPQNVKTENDLK
+1216 L
-1228 DYRNS
+1228 
-1233 HMPLYQMAG
+1233 
-1242 VRAKNANFN
+1242 N
-1251 SLAKAQN
+1251 SLGIKGVTY
-1258 MEKAGNTRDEIWKDT
+1258 EGNKD
-1273 GWVKGKD
+1273 GRC
-1280 NFWRFEIPDDIN
+1280 F
-1292 DISTA
+1292 
-1297 KIMTPGEYKLGDLYK
+1297 
-1312 NEKLYE
+1312 
-1318 AYPSFKDTDV
+1318 
-1328 EVVDGG
+1328 VV
-1334 TARKEKTT
+1334 
-1342 AGFYDPIANRIVMI
+1342 
-1356 NYRSGEVMGDD
+1356 
-1367 AEQKKLDLVHE
+1367 
-1378 IQHMIQET
+1378 
-1386 EGFAKGG
+1386 
-1393 NPKSV
+1393 
-1398 KKLLYSKAQG
+1398 
-1408 LKDLASGYN
+1408 
-1417 SDNASVL
+1417 
-1424 LDLYNTEKEIDRE
+1424 
-1437 FLAIFDD
+1437 FDD
-1444 AENAPKHE
+1444 KAISIIDK
-1452 ELRDYWQKTFNSKL
+1452 
-1466 KDAGLTEA
+1466 
-1474 DWSTRRKIWVEAV
+1474 
-1487 KMQDLADS
+1487 
-1495 LDARTAYYNLGGK
+1495 YN
-1508 EEARET
+1508 
-1514 SRRAYERSLDT
+1514 
-1525 VYRADYRN
+1525 
-1533 DLERAVNAYKALTP
+1533 
-1547 EEKKQAQ
+1547 QQ
-1554 EFIELAKEKISS
+1554 
-1566 DPDSEDAWDFVGAF
+1566 
-1580 YDLQD
+1580 
-1585 GIVDE
+1585 
-1590 DNPYTKSEEFKKFQV
+1590 
-1605 LPQNVRDVVTGYIV
+1605 
-1619 SSDMLESENRK
+1619 
-1630 IAKADLNRAVPVI
+1630 
-1643 HDANAIML
+1643 
-1651 FQKQAQIQGQT
+1651 QAQIQGQT
-1662 TVTGDMIS
+1662 TVTGDVIS

-1696 LNENASRQFVED
+1696 LNENASRQFTED
-1708 FMTLQ
+1708 FFTLQ
-1713 QWFGNKKLDADIS
+1713 QWFGNKKIDADIS

-1756 RFKTWLTAIYR
+1756 RFKSWLTSIYR

-1870 QDQFWRADEMV
+1870 KDQFWRADEMV

-1914 ALESQ
+1914 ALEAQ
-1919 LKGFKAEMQES
+1919 LKGFKAELQES

-1945 QESEYQEML
+1945 QDSEYQEML

-1964 KAKAYIAGEDEA
+1964 KARAYIAGEDEV
-1976 AAKAQAKEDKATE
+1976 AAKKQAKADKATA
-1989 KANKEAAEAAEK
+1989 KANAEAAEAAEK

-2012 EDQRNEKV
+2012 EDLRNEKV

-2086 VGEWSK
+2086 VGEWAK

-2107 TESGRLKKLIDRQ
+2107 TESGRFKKLIDRQ

-2193 LDALGN
+2193 LDALGAQN
-2199 QTQRIGMEKLSPSGW
+2199 RRIGMEKLSPNGW
-2214 DYVNKIMK
+2214 EYVNTIMK

-2231 DKLGV
+2231 DKLHV
-2236 VELNGVKGARI
+2236 IELDGQKGARI
-2247 DEAASALADNL
+2247 SEAANDLAENL
-2258 IEHNGIHIKEDP
+2258 VLHNGLHIKTDP
-2270 YDANRWTDKRM
+2270 YDENRWTDKRK
-2281 RNMKEAKDFL
+2281 RNLGDVKKFL
-2291 GSYFNKLVAPLTIFQ
+2291 GTSFEKIIAPLTIFQ
-2306 RMDGYIGKTGKN
+2306 RMDGYVGKKGGN
-2318 VTGLAIKTLY
+2318 RTGLAIKTLY

-2336 EEIKLQAEFAA
+2336 KEILLQAEFAS

-2359 ELDDIRNK
+2359 ELDDMRNK
-2367 RIYRFGNRL
+2367 RVYRFGNRL
-2376 LTKEQI
+2376 VTKEQI
-2382 MCMALTAGTESGYKR
+2382 MCMALTCGTESGFKR
-2397 VLDNEPVGQ
+2397 VIDNEPVGQ
-2406 EFKSL
+2406 EFSSL
-2411 QIRERVVADLFNE
+2411 QKREVE
-2424 VLKELD
+2424 VSALLNDVLSELD
-2430 KRDWATITKVWNLMG
+2430 KRDWATVTKIWNLMG

-2471 VIEGK
+2471 SVTGK

-2494 EQSVRTSDLEE
+2494 DQSVRTSDLEE
-2505 MDTWKSMAPGVA
+2505 MDTLKSMAPGVA
-2517 RMGQGKE
+2517 RMGQGKG

-2582 GMEEYRALQEWA
+2582 GMEEYKALRDWA
-2594 SDIWQAPKG
+2594 SDVWQAPKS
-2603 GQALYEK
+2603 GQEWYEK
-2610 LIRRVRTR
+2610 LARKVRTNT
-2618 ATMAVL
+2618 TMAVL
-2624 SLRTSTAV
+2624 GLRTSTAL
-2632 LNVANAPLMMM
+2632 LNVSNAPLMMM

-2649 FISAFKTFW
+2649 FISAFKDFW
-2658 AHPKANWWL
+2658 AHPEANWRL

-2674 MAKRSE
+2674 MAQRSE

-2691 SQNKQLHASKL
+2691 SQNKNIHAL
-2702 TGAIM
+2702 TLPQKIM
-2707 NNGFKLIGMT
+2707 KNGFKIIGFT
-2717 DNIFAYPLWYSEYRK
+2717 DNMFAFPLWYSEYRK
-2732 TLNEEIQMGHDN
+2732 TLNQEIQLGHDN
-2744 ETAQK
+2744 ETAQRN
-2749 AAIAAGDRAVVRV
+2749 AIAAGDRAVVRV
-2762 IGSGEMKDLSRAQKG
+2762 IGSGEMKDLSKAQKG
-2777 GEIAKAFTMFY
+2777 GEITKALTMFY
-2788 TFYNALYNMVANKYY
+2788 TFQNALYNMVANKYY

-2808 AERSGKTGWRRYASR
+2808 AEKAGYTGWRRYANLK
-2823 QFMIPM
+2823 FMTPM

-2835 GVIVNSMIEMGVRG
+2835 GVMVNSAIEMGIRG
-2849 AMDALSGRDDKK
+2849 AMDALAGGDDKEK
-2861 EKDAAYWL
+2861 KDAAYWL

-2877 DNQAATIPVL
+2877 DNQAATIPIL
-2887 RDMWRPIS
+2887 RDIWRPIS
-2895 RSIFEPDAKIF
+2895 RSIFDPDAKTF
-2906 GNSAKMTSAF
+2906 GNSAKMTSAL
-2916 DTFVR
+2916 DAFVR
-2921 LSNAGVTTNQFLK
+2921 MSDAGVTASHVMH
-2934 NDGQKN
+2934 NDGKKN
-2940 LVDFVRDSGKAID
+2940 LADIVRDGGRAIN
-2953 GITGFPDMVTDGIAN
+2953 GITGFPDMVSDGIAN
-2968 SIQYFLYPDS
+2968 SIQYFLYPNS
-2978 ERDLRQLI
+2978 ERDLRQLL
-2986 GAIVMDRKLAKPKK
+2986 GAIAMDRKLAKPKK
-3000 NTAKKSGDPFKDTK
+3000 AAKKTGDPFKDAK

-3022 AAKKKAKN
+3022 AAKKKGKN

>member
-41 QPQPEPP
+41 QPQQEPQ
-48 SMGQRV
+48 SIGQKV

-103 QSINDTLNTPVWK
+103 QSVNDTLNTPVWK
-116 TAGNMVQA
+116 SFGGVVQA

-129 SARAAG
+129 SARAADSE
-135 NAEEYQKTIDEIQN
+135 AEYRKSIDDVQN
-149 PVAPNSNPVDEFFHA
+149 PIAPTYDNPVDTFFHA
-164 GVLGN
+164 GLAGGLV
-169 VFGDAYQQGAER
+169 GDSYKKSVEN
-181 TLAFTANWVKGT
+181 TLAFTSNWVRGT

-219 GVSSGIFFGDRDA
+219 GVNSGIFFGDRDA

-245 DKRVGDDV
+245 DSRVGDDV

-276 PDTFEAMLKN
+276 QDDFESLIKN
-286 AEDVKAI
+286 AEDVKAVQEI
-293 QSVTQVPA
+293 MKVPG
-301 LVAEEFANADER
+301 LVAETFANSSER
-313 ANIYGKA
+313 ADIYGKA
-320 YLEGRTLTEEETA
+320 YLEGRTLTEDEIA
-333 RAQVLT
+333 RADQLT
-339 KRLGELEKM
+339 KRLEELNKM
-348 IPQTTLHPL
+348 TPQTTLHPL
-357 LGVLTQTGIQ
+357 MGILSQTGIQ
-367 VAGMGSDSLVGAVA
+367 VAGMGSDAAVGAVA

-394 PAPLARKIGGY
+394 PAPIAKKIGSY
-405 AFKIGTMA
+405 AFKFGTMA

-424 VEYLSYQNEDGSR
+424 IEYLSYQNEDGTR
-437 TLTPAEAKLAATI
+437 TLTPREAKIAATI
-450 ETGVETGIEFWNY
+450 ETGIETGIEFWNY
-463 DAIMSTLGGADRAA
+463 DAIMSTLSGADRKA

-498 YLATAVKSWAPR
+498 YLSTAVKSWAPR
-510 VKEEILEEA
+510 AKEEILEEA
-519 YQGATGDVVKNAIIA
+519 YQSATGDIVKNAIIA
-534 THPQTTERPVSVAEI
+534 THPQTTEKPVSVAEI
-549 VGNSADAMAEAVP
+549 VGNSVGAMAEAVP

-596 EVDNAVTGQML
+596 EVDNAITGQML
-607 RDIQENQKDN
+607 RDIQENQKEN

-691 CQTALPANDKIVDM
+691 CQTALPASDKIVDM
-705 TTSAPDINCTAR
+705 TTSSPDINCTAR

-734 QDEQEVQEIIPTIVK
+734 QDEQEVQEIIPTIVN
-749 ENFQHEDEQ
+749 ENFSDENERK
-758 ALAAE
+758 LASE
-763 IISASPNDVQNAYR
+763 IISGNPNDVQNAYR
-777 KTLRD
+777 KALRG
-782 AEQEYKNVL
+782 AEQEYKNIL
-791 REVWERDEEDSKDG
+791 REVWEREEAASKENHDG
-805 LSGVRVVED
+805 TRIVEDKYADDNGNVRVVHNHRTWRD
-814 KHADSTGNMR
+814 
-824 VVQNRGQSRQKWWT
+824 KWWT

-851 EQYAYDVLTGA
+851 EQFAYDIMTGA
-862 ARGGPRSLG
+862 VAGGPNSL
-871 VAHDLAADH
+871 ARIRDMAANA
-880 GDTDEVNRIEAEF
+880 GDMDEVGKIDAEM

-898 RLDKMAN
+898 RLDAMAN

-989 NTLQI
+989 KGLNIVPAGGVADGGLKQAMFDVKNIGINSVSGLVDKINERKRNGEPENKVKLTTDVGITFGEERVIHAQNEHNLTKEDLDDIQKNSIKLNNASLSNWKKGEYIGQYGGKAVLARVDGNRHTYVIVLEFTKNGTAWFNTAY
-994 TPSGSV
+994 TF
-1000 TNENSKSKKLGQVKQ
+1000 KSKESANKKIEEERSAVLSPKGAVSNGSQSSSISSIQKILGIVKNGKHNQIAWHGSPYDFEQFDLGAMGSGEGRQVHGWGLYF
-1015 AKKNLNNDNKVWN
+1015 AKDRKISEGYKDSLKNLRSTVVIDGKKYTGYKNGFRDEDGNRPSDKKLRFALLNLSLEGSREKAIQRASELARTSKGTGFEEDYAGALKILKDSQTASVERPEAKLYEVDIPDNDVLLDEDKFLQDQPKKV
-1028 YNLLTWDKDKQAWNK
+1028 KK
-1043 NRRHQLFKVMSAPS
+1043 
-1057 VLRIIDS
+1057 
-1064 TQNDIV
+1064 
-1070 AYGDIFNHAIRPD
+1070 AIADYYRSRPD
-1083 HPGLTKNELLDL
+1083 SYSTPEDDSLKGSTTTGIKFYKDVVFQMKREGSTN
-1095 PKKLSDPL
+1095 PKRD
-1103 MVLKNGQGYVFAID
+1103 
-1117 VKTKTGATIVVPFK
+1117 
-1131 IDEQKKAPNENTIL
+1131 
-1145 IINRI
+1145 
-1150 ASVYPKT
+1150 
-1157 QSKTNAQAN
+1157 
-1166 YNWFNNS
+1166 
-1173 IAKDQLVYINKKRS
+1173 
-1187 EHWLAGLGLLK
+1187 
-1198 PSSGHAS
+1198 AS
-1205 LLASIENIINN
+1205 LL
-1216 PPQNVKTENDLK
+1216 L
-1228 DYRNS
+1228 
-1233 HMPLYQMAG
+1233 
-1242 VRAKNANFN
+1242 N
-1251 SLAKAQN
+1251 SLGIKGITY
-1258 MEKAGNTRDEIWKDT
+1258 EGNKD
-1273 GWVKGKD
+1273 GRC
-1280 NFWRFEIPDDIN
+1280 F
-1292 DISTA
+1292 
-1297 KIMTPGEYKLGDLYK
+1297 
-1312 NEKLYE
+1312 
-1318 AYPSFKDTDV
+1318 
-1328 EVVDGG
+1328 VV
-1334 TARKEKTT
+1334 
-1342 AGFYDPIANRIVMI
+1342 
-1356 NYRSGEVMGDD
+1356 
-1367 AEQKKLDLVHE
+1367 
-1378 IQHMIQET
+1378 
-1386 EGFAKGG
+1386 
-1393 NPKSV
+1393 
-1398 KKLLYSKAQG
+1398 
-1408 LKDLASGYN
+1408 
-1417 SDNASVL
+1417 
-1424 LDLYNTEKEIDRE
+1424 
-1437 FLAIFDD
+1437 FDD
-1444 AENAPKHE
+1444 KAISIIDK
-1452 ELRDYWQKTFNSKL
+1452 
-1466 KDAGLTEA
+1466 
-1474 DWSTRRKIWVEAV
+1474 
-1487 KMQDLADS
+1487 
-1495 LDARTAYYNLGGK
+1495 YNQ
-1508 EEARET
+1508 R
-1514 SRRAYERSLDT
+1514 
-1525 VYRADYRN
+1525 
-1533 DLERAVNAYKALTP
+1533 
-1547 EEKKQAQ
+1547 
-1554 EFIELAKEKISS
+1554 
-1566 DPDSEDAWDFVGAF
+1566 
-1580 YDLQD
+1580 
-1585 GIVDE
+1585 
-1590 DNPYTKSEEFKKFQV
+1590 
-1605 LPQNVRDVVTGYIV
+1605 
-1619 SSDMLESENRK
+1619 
-1630 IAKADLNRAVPVI
+1630 
-1643 HDANAIML
+1643 
-1651 FQKQAQIQGQT
+1651 QAQIQGQT

-1686 WYLINMQKLA
+1686 WYLINMRKLA
-1696 LNENASRQFVED
+1696 LNEKASQQFVED

-1713 QWFGNKKLDADIS
+1713 QWFGNKKIDADIS

-1756 RFKTWLTAIYR
+1756 RFKSWLTSIYR

-1782 VMDRMLATE
+1782 VMDRMLATQ
-1791 DEISMAMK
+1791 DEIDMAMK

-1825 WYQKVKEEAEA
+1825 WYQKVREEAEA
-1836 KVLEKAMKDLEAADQ
+1836 KVLEKAMKDLEEADR
-1851 KDIAEAI
+1851 KDIADAI
-1858 EAKRNEIAEEMG
+1858 EAKREQVASEMG
-1870 QDQFWRADEMV
+1870 QDNFWRADEMV
-1881 RMNGGDLDVLAD
+1881 RMNGGNLDILAD
-1893 FGFTPEEYRA
+1893 FNLTPEEYRE
-1903 ELEKR
+1903 ELNKR

-1914 ALESQ
+1914 ALDAQ
-1919 LKGFKAEMQES
+1919 MKGFTDEMQES
-1930 RIDQNELYEDAKKAV
+1930 RLDTEALYEDAKKAV

-1976 AAKAQAKEDKATE
+1976 AAKTQAREDKATE
-1989 KANKEAAEAAEK
+1989 KANREAAEAAEK

-2107 TESGRLKKLIDRQ
+2107 TESGRLKKLIDQQ

-2193 LDALGN
+2193 LDALGAQN
-2199 QTQRIGMEKLSPSGW
+2199 QRIGMEKLSPNGW
-2214 DYVNKIMK
+2214 EYVNKIMK

-2231 DKLGV
+2231 DKLHV
-2236 VELNGVKGARI
+2236 IELNGQKGARI
-2247 DEAASALADNL
+2247 SEAANDLAENL
-2258 IEHNGIHIKEDP
+2258 ILHNGLHIKTDP
-2270 YDANRWTDKRM
+2270 YDANRWTDKRK
-2281 RNMKEAKDFL
+2281 RNLGDVKKFL
-2291 GSYFNKLVAPLTIFQ
+2291 GTSFEKLIAPLTIFQ
-2306 RMDGYIGKTGKN
+2306 RMDGYIGKKGGN
-2318 VTGLAIKTLY
+2318 RTGLAIKTLY

-2336 EEIKLQAEFAA
+2336 KEILLQAEFAS

-2359 ELDDIRNK
+2359 ELDDMRNK
-2367 RIYRFGNRL
+2367 RVYRFGNRIV
-2376 LTKEQI
+2376 TKEQI
-2382 MCMALTAGTESGYKR
+2382 MCMALTCGTESGFKR
-2397 VLDNEPVGQ
+2397 VIDNEPVGQ
-2406 EFKSL
+2406 EFSSL
-2411 QIRERVVADLFNE
+2411 QKREIE
-2424 VLKELD
+2424 VSAYLNDVLAELD
-2430 KRDWATITKVWNLMG
+2430 KRDWATVTKIWNLMG

-2457 TTGIPLGKLAHRSF
+2457 TTGIPLGKLAHKAF
-2471 VIEGK
+2471 TVKGK
-2476 DGNTYQL
+2476 DGNTYHL
-2483 RGGYYP
+2483 SGGYYP

-2494 EQSVRTSDLEE
+2494 DQSVRANDLEQ
-2505 MDTWKSMAPGVA
+2505 MDALKSMAPGVA
-2517 RMGQGKE
+2517 RMGQGKG

-2554 YIASRE
+2554 YIAFRE
-2560 TALDVNRIINDRKF
+2560 TALDVNRLINDRKF
-2574 TKAVVDSM
+2574 SKAVIDSM
-2582 GMEEYRALQEWA
+2582 GMEEYRALQAWA
-2594 SDIWQAPKG
+2594 SDIWQPPKEG
-2603 GQALYEK
+2603 REWYDK
-2610 LIRRVRTR
+2610 LVKRLRTR
-2618 ATMAVL
+2618 TTAAVL
-2624 SLRTSTAV
+2624 AYRTSTAL

-2649 FISAFKTFW
+2649 FMSAFKTFW
-2658 AHPKANWWL
+2658 AHPFANWRL

-2674 MAKRSE
+2674 MAQRSE

-2691 SQNKQLHASKL
+2691 SQNKKLHASKI
-2702 TGAIM
+2702 TQAIM
-2707 NNGFKLIGMT
+2707 GNGFKIIGFT
-2717 DNIFAYPLWYSEYRK
+2717 DNMFAYPLWFSEYRK
-2732 TLNEEIQMGHDN
+2732 VLNDEINLGHDN

-2777 GEIAKAFTMFY
+2777 GEMAKALTMFY
-2788 TFYNALYNMVANKYY
+2788 TFQNALYNMAANKYY

-2808 AERSGKTGWRRYASR
+2808 AEAAGKTGWRRYASS
-2823 QFMIPM
+2823 QFLAPM
-2829 AHYLLL
+2829 AHYFLL
-2835 GVIVNSMIEMGVRG
+2835 GVMVNSMIEIGVRG
-2849 AMDALSGRDDKK
+2849 VMDAVTGTGDKEK
-2861 EKDAAYWL
+2861 KDAAYWL
-2869 RKFSQTSM
+2869 RKYAQTSM
-2877 DNQAATIPVL
+2877 DNQAATVPIL
-2887 RDMWRPIS
+2887 RDIWRPIS
-2895 RSIFEPDAKIF
+2895 RSIFEPDAKMF
-2906 GNSAKMTSAF
+2906 GASTKMTSAL
-2916 DTFVR
+2916 DSFVR
-2921 LSNAGVTTNQFLK
+2921 LSDAGVTASHFVK
-2934 NDGQKN
+2934 RDGQKN
-2940 LVDFVRDSGKAID
+2940 LADFVRDGGRAIN
-2953 GITGFPDMVTDGIAN
+2953 GIVGSPDMVTDGIAN
-2968 SIQYFLYPDS
+2968 SVQYFLYPNS
-2978 ERDLRQLI
+2978 ERDLRQLL
-2986 GAIVMDRKLAKPKK
+2986 GAIAMDRKLAKPKK
-3000 NTAKKSGDPFKDTK
+3000 NTAKKSGDPFKDAK

-3022 AAKKKAKN
+3022 AAKKRAKN

>member
-1 MAYSVEEAI
+1 MAYSIKEAAEI
-10 ALAKSEGKSNKLN
+10 SRNSNLSGRLIPKWADAN
-23 NDFIASRTVD
+23 TVD

-41 QPQPEPP
+41 KPQPEPK
-48 SMGQRV
+48 SIGQAV
-54 ADAIATAVGNPFE
+54 AEAITTAVGNPFE
-67 AREEEATAQ
+67 AREEEATSQ
-76 AQEQYNSYKNEEIAQ
+76 AREQYQNYQNEEIAQ

-129 SARAAG
+129 SARAAD
-135 NAEEYQKTIDEIQN
+135 NAEDYQKTIDEIQN

-164 GVLGN
+164 GLLGPF
-169 VFGDAYQQGAER
+169 VGDAYQQGAER

-219 GVSSGIFFGDRDA
+219 GKDSGIFFGDRDA

-245 DKRVGDDV
+245 DSRVGDDV

-263 YLAEYYPSLANAS
+263 YLAEYYPSLANAT

-286 AEDVKAI
+286 AEDVKAV
-293 QSVTQVPA
+293 QSITGIPA
-301 LVAEEFANADER
+301 LVAETFNNSSER
-313 ANIYGKA
+313 ADIYDRA
-320 YLEGRTLTEEETA
+320 YVEGRTLTEEEMERAKQLAA
-333 RAQVLT
+333 RLE
-339 KRLGELEKM
+339 ELQKM
-348 IPQTTLHPL
+348 VPQTTMNPL
-357 LGVLTQTGIQ
+357 MGILTQTGIQ
-367 VAGMGSDSLVGAVA
+367 VAGMGSDAAVGAVA

-394 PAPLARKIGGY
+394 PAPIAKKIGSY
-405 AFKIGTMA
+405 AFKFGTMA

-424 VEYLSYQNEDGSR
+424 IEYLSYQNEDGTR
-437 TLTPAEAKLAATI
+437 TLTPREAKIAATI
-450 ETGVETGIEFWNY
+450 ETGIETGIEFWNY
-463 DAIMSTLGGADRAA
+463 DAIMSTLSGADRKA

-510 VKEEILEEA
+510 AKEEILEEA
-519 YQGATGDVVKNAIIA
+519 YQSATGDIVHNAIVA
-534 THPQTTERPVSVAEI
+534 THPQTTEKMVSVPEI
-549 VGNSADAMAEAVP
+549 AANSMDAMADAVP

-570 GDVLSNIKG
+570 GDILSNIKG
-579 VRSLVNIAR
+579 VRSLASIAR
-588 LHNELTAQ
+588 LHNTMTEEA
-596 EVDNAVTGQML
+596 VDNAFTGQVL
-607 RDIQENQKDN
+607 RDIQENQKTN

-631 KTEMDKAGLP
+631 KTEMDKAGMP
-641 NVYVDVEMLMNEK
+641 NVYVDVEMLMHEK
-654 GGAELVQKLGQQ
+654 GGAELVHKLGQQ

-691 CQTALPANDKIVDM
+691 CQTALPASDKIVDM
-705 TTSAPDINCTAR
+705 TTSSPDINCTAR

-734 QDEQEVQEIIPTIVK
+734 QDEQEVQEIIPTIVN
-749 ENFQHEDEQ
+749 ENFKDEDERN
-758 ALAAE
+758 LAAE
-763 IISASPNDVQNAYR
+763 IISASPNDVQNAY
-777 KTLRD
+777 KKALRD
-782 AEQEYKNVL
+782 AETEYKNVL
-791 REVWERDEEDSKDG
+791 REVWERDEADSKDG
-805 LSGVRVVED
+805 LTGTRVVED
-814 KHADSTGNMR
+814 KFADDNSNVR
-824 VVQNRGQSRQKWWT
+824 VVQNRGKFRHKWWT

-862 ARGGPRSLG
+862 TRGGPRSLG
-871 VAHDLAADH
+871 VVRDLAAEH
-880 GDTDEVNRIEAEF
+880 GDTDEVNRIDAEM

-931 TPEAY
+931 SPEAY

-943 DLLSAS
+943 DLLSS
-949 PNKKV
+949 STNKKV

-989 NTLQI
+989 NTLQVVPSGGVAEGGFNQPVTNPYI
-994 TPSGSV
+994 DVNTLVPVLDVTNLKEVDVNSAYEKKTIVEKLIGKTFRILGSDKEGTVASMKAGKHLVGGSRNPLRNDSSRKKAVSILDKVLANSVYVEKHPDGNHGTDKDYIELFAAIRDGQEIRRLRIVAKEKGISGNFNIDDAQFYDVIIAKGAIATHLPNGSNSRKTPSNAITIADLLNGVNDKNGAPYVNSNGELNYANGLYAVIGHKVKTVMANGNQGYTHTGLSHKLNQTAWHGSPYDFEHFDLGAMGSGEGNQV
-1000 TNENSKSKKLGQVKQ
+1000 HGWGLYFAKDRKISEGYKDFLKNLRSTVVIDGKKFVGYKNGFRDEEGNRPSDKKLRFALLNLSLEGSREKAIQRVSELARTSKGTGFEEDYAGALKILKDSQTASVERPEAKLYEVDIPDNDVLLDEDKFLQDQPKKVKK
-1015 AKKNLNNDNKVWN
+1015 AIAD
-1028 YNLLTWDKDKQAWNK
+1028 YYRSRPDSY
-1043 NRRHQLFKVMSAPS
+1043 SAPED
-1057 VLRIIDS
+1057 DS
-1064 TQNDIV
+1064 LKGSTTTGESFYKDVVFQMKREGSTN
-1070 AYGDIFNHAIRPD
+1070 
-1083 HPGLTKNELLDL
+1083 
-1095 PKKLSDPL
+1095 PKRD
-1103 MVLKNGQGYVFAID
+1103 
-1117 VKTKTGATIVVPFK
+1117 
-1131 IDEQKKAPNENTIL
+1131 
-1145 IINRI
+1145 
-1150 ASVYPKT
+1150 
-1157 QSKTNAQAN
+1157 
-1166 YNWFNNS
+1166 
-1173 IAKDQLVYINKKRS
+1173 
-1187 EHWLAGLGLLK
+1187 
-1198 PSSGHAS
+1198 AS
-1205 LLASIENIINN
+1205 LL
-1216 PPQNVKTENDLK
+1216 L
-1228 DYRNS
+1228 
-1233 HMPLYQMAG
+1233 
-1242 VRAKNANFN
+1242 N
-1251 SLAKAQN
+1251 SLGIKGVTY
-1258 MEKAGNTRDEIWKDT
+1258 EGNKD
-1273 GWVKGKD
+1273 GRC
-1280 NFWRFEIPDDIN
+1280 F
-1292 DISTA
+1292 
-1297 KIMTPGEYKLGDLYK
+1297 
-1312 NEKLYE
+1312 
-1318 AYPSFKDTDV
+1318 
-1328 EVVDGG
+1328 VV
-1334 TARKEKTT
+1334 
-1342 AGFYDPIANRIVMI
+1342 
-1356 NYRSGEVMGDD
+1356 
-1367 AEQKKLDLVHE
+1367 
-1378 IQHMIQET
+1378 
-1386 EGFAKGG
+1386 
-1393 NPKSV
+1393 
-1398 KKLLYSKAQG
+1398 
-1408 LKDLASGYN
+1408 
-1417 SDNASVL
+1417 
-1424 LDLYNTEKEIDRE
+1424 
-1437 FLAIFDD
+1437 FDD
-1444 AENAPKHE
+1444 KAISIIDK
-1452 ELRDYWQKTFNSKL
+1452 
-1466 KDAGLTEA
+1466 
-1474 DWSTRRKIWVEAV
+1474 
-1487 KMQDLADS
+1487 
-1495 LDARTAYYNLGGK
+1495 YN
-1508 EEARET
+1508 
-1514 SRRAYERSLDT
+1514 
-1525 VYRADYRN
+1525 
-1533 DLERAVNAYKALTP
+1533 
-1547 EEKKQAQ
+1547 QQ
-1554 EFIELAKEKISS
+1554 
-1566 DPDSEDAWDFVGAF
+1566 
-1580 YDLQD
+1580 
-1585 GIVDE
+1585 
-1590 DNPYTKSEEFKKFQV
+1590 
-1605 LPQNVRDVVTGYIV
+1605 
-1619 SSDMLESENRK
+1619 
-1630 IAKADLNRAVPVI
+1630 
-1643 HDANAIML
+1643 
-1651 FQKQAQIQGQT
+1651 QAQIQGQT

-1675 DQSTFMHESAH
+1675 DQSTFMHETAH

-1696 LNENASRQFVED
+1696 LNEKASRQFTED
-1708 FMTLQ
+1708 FFTLQ
-1713 QWFGNKKLDADIS
+1713 QWFGNKKIDADIS

-1756 RFKTWLTAIYR
+1756 RFKSWLTSIYR

-1870 QDQFWRADEMV
+1870 KDQFWRADEMV

-1914 ALESQ
+1914 ALEAQ

-1945 QESEYQEML
+1945 QDSEYQEML

-1964 KAKAYIAGEDEA
+1964 KARAYIAGEDEV
-1976 AAKAQAKEDKATE
+1976 AAKKQAKADKATA
-1989 KANKEAAEAAEK
+1989 KANAEAAEAAEK

-2012 EDQRNEKV
+2012 EDLRNEKV

-2072 KLGQKQYEVFRLMS
+2072 KLGQKQYEVFQLMS
-2086 VGEWSK
+2086 KGEWAK

-2107 TESGRLKKLIDRQ
+2107 TESGRFKKLIDRQ

-2154 LARNDGLPPSKG
+2154 LSRNDGLPPSKG

-2199 QTQRIGMEKLSPSGW
+2199 QTQRIGMEKLSPNGW
-2214 DYVNKIMK
+2214 EYVNKIMK

-2231 DKLGV
+2231 DKLNV

-2281 RNMKEAKDFL
+2281 RNMKEANDFL
-2291 GSYFNKLVAPLTIFQ
+2291 GSYFKKLIAPLTIFQ

-2411 QIRERVVADLFNE
+2411 QIRERVVADLFND

-2471 VIEGK
+2471 SVTGK

-2483 RGGYYP
+2483 QGGYYP

-2494 EQSVRTSDLEE
+2494 DQSVRTSDLEE
-2505 MDTWKSMAPGVA
+2505 MDTLKSMAPGVA
-2517 RMGQGKE
+2517 RMGQGKG
-2524 FTKSRATTVTDRPLS
+2524 FTKSRAMTVTDRPLS

-2554 YIASRE
+2554 YIAVRE

-2574 TKAVVDSM
+2574 TKAIVDSM
-2582 GMEEYRALQEWA
+2582 GMEEYKALRDWA
-2594 SDIWQAPKG
+2594 SDIWQAPKS
-2603 GQALYEK
+2603 GQEWYEK
-2610 LIRRVRTR
+2610 LARKVRTNT
-2618 ATMAVL
+2618 TMAVL
-2624 SLRTSTAV
+2624 GLRTSTAL
-2632 LNVANAPLMMM
+2632 LNVSNAPLMMM

-2649 FISAFKTFW
+2649 FISAFKDFW
-2658 AHPKANWWL
+2658 AHPEANWRL

-2674 MAKRSE
+2674 MAQRSE

-2691 SQNKQLHASKL
+2691 SQNKNIHAL
-2702 TGAIM
+2702 TLPQKIM
-2707 NNGFKLIGMT
+2707 KNGFKIIGFT
-2717 DNIFAYPLWYSEYRK
+2717 DNMFAFPLWYSEYRK
-2732 TLNEEIQMGHDN
+2732 TLNQEIQLGHDN
-2744 ETAQK
+2744 ETAQRN
-2749 AAIAAGDRAVVRV
+2749 AIAAGDRAVVRV
-2762 IGSGEMKDLSRAQKG
+2762 IGSGEMKDLSKAQKG
-2777 GEIAKAFTMFY
+2777 GEITKALTMFY
-2788 TFYNALYNMVANKYY
+2788 TFQNALYNMVANKYY

-2808 AERSGKTGWRRYASR
+2808 AEKAGYTGWRRYANLK
-2823 QFMIPM
+2823 FMTPM

-2835 GVIVNSMIEMGVRG
+2835 GVMVNSAIEMGIRG
-2849 AMDALSGRDDKK
+2849 AMDALAGGDDKEK
-2861 EKDAAYWL
+2861 KDAAYWL

-2877 DNQAATIPVL
+2877 DNQAATIPIL
-2887 RDMWRPIS
+2887 RDIWRPIS
-2895 RSIFEPDAKIF
+2895 RSIFDPDAKTF
-2906 GNSAKMTSAF
+2906 GNSAKMTSAL
-2916 DTFVR
+2916 DAFVR
-2921 LSNAGVTTNQFLK
+2921 MSDAGVTASHVMH
-2934 NDGQKN
+2934 NDGKKN
-2940 LVDFVRDSGKAID
+2940 LADIVRDGGRAIN
-2953 GITGFPDMVTDGIAN
+2953 GITGFPDMVSDGIAN

-2978 ERDLRQLI
+2978 EKDLRQLM
-2986 GAIVMDRKLAKPKK
+2986 GAIVMDRKLSKPKK
-3000 NTAKKSGDPFKDTK
+3000 NTAKKTGDPFKDAK
-3014 KAAQKARN
+3014 RKAQRERN

-3030 KVQ
+3030 KVK

>member
-1 MAYSVEEAI
+1 MPYSVEEAI
-10 ALAKSEGKSNKLN
+10 AAAKASGKSNKLN

-41 QPQPEPP
+41 KPQPEPK
-48 SMGQRV
+48 SIGQAV
-54 ADAIATAVGNPFE
+54 AEAITTAVGNPFE
-67 AREEEATAQ
+67 AREEEATSQ
-76 AQEQYNSYKNEEIAQ
+76 AREQYQNYQNEEIAQ

-129 SARAAG
+129 SARAAD
-135 NAEEYQKTIDEIQN
+135 NAEDYQKTIDEIQN

-164 GVLGN
+164 GLLGPF
-169 VFGDAYQQGAER
+169 VGDAYQQGAER

-200 FQWDTPEKNRMS
+200 FQWDTPEKNSMS

-219 GVSSGIFFGDRDA
+219 GVNSGIFFGDRDA

-245 DKRVGDDV
+245 DSRVGDDV

-276 PDTFEAMLKN
+276 QDDFESLIKN
-286 AEDVKAI
+286 AEDVKAVQEI
-293 QSVTQVPA
+293 MKVPG
-301 LVAEEFANADER
+301 LVAETFANSSER
-313 ANIYGKA
+313 ADIYGKA
-320 YLEGRTLTEEETA
+320 YLEGRTLTEDEIA
-333 RAQVLT
+333 RADQLT
-339 KRLGELEKM
+339 KRLEELNKM
-348 IPQTTLHPL
+348 TPQTTLHPL
-357 LGVLTQTGIQ
+357 MGILSQTGIQ
-367 VAGMGSDSLVGAVA
+367 VAGMGSDAAVGAVA

-394 PAPLARKIGGY
+394 PAPIAKKIGSY
-405 AFKIGTMA
+405 AFKFGTMA

-424 VEYLSYQNEDGSR
+424 IEYLSYQNGDGTR
-437 TLTPAEAKLAATI
+437 TLTPREAKIAATI
-450 ETGVETGIEFWNY
+450 ETGIETGIEFWNY
-463 DAIMSTLGGADRAA
+463 DAIMSTLSGADRKA

-510 VKEEILEEA
+510 AKEEILEEA
-519 YQGATGDVVKNAIIA
+519 YQSATGDIVHNAIVA
-534 THPQTTERPVSVAEI
+534 THPQTTEKMVSVPEI
-549 VGNSADAMAEAVP
+549 AANSMDAMADAVP

-570 GDVLSNIKG
+570 GDILSNIKG
-579 VRSLVNIAR
+579 VRSLASIAR
-588 LHNELTAQ
+588 LHNTMTEEA
-596 EVDNAVTGQML
+596 VDNAFTGQVL
-607 RDIQENQKDN
+607 RDIQENQKEN

-654 GGAELVQKLGQQ
+654 GGPELVQKLGQQ

-705 TTSAPDINCTAR
+705 TTSAPGINCTAR

-763 IISASPNDVQNAYR
+763 IISSSPNDVQNAYR

-805 LSGVRVVED
+805 LSGVRAVED
-814 KHADSTGNMR
+814 RLADSTGNMR

-980 KKTTAEDVA
+980 EKTTAEDVA
-989 NTLQI
+989 NTLQVV
-994 TPSGSV
+994 PSGGVADGDVSLAQMKDEQLKYV
-1000 TNENSKSKKLGQVKQ
+1000 LNSNG
-1015 AKKNLNNDNKVWN
+1015 N
-1028 YNLLTWDKDKQAWNK
+1028 
-1043 NRRHQLFKVMSAPS
+1043 
-1057 VLRIIDS
+1057 IDYGFIP
-1064 TQNDIV
+1064 DIV
-1070 AYGDIFNHAIRPD
+1070 ADNGTRIKGAPVRLQVGFHHQKKTLGAGYAHLLRHKVQNLTGEIDTAISGVLANVDSINKNGKRLEIRSYLKNEPVALILGLTEDKSTDENFYTVITLTPQTKSRMERERQKALTFGGRLTPPAGTGPDSKYIAPEKDAGTGNELKPRKVSAFGTVSLADAKKLVKRNTWYYQTAWHGSPYDFEHFDLGAMGSGEGRQVHGWGLYFAKDRKISEGYKDFLKNLRSTVVIDGKKFVGYKNGFRDEEGNRPSDKKLRFALLNLSLEGSREKAIQRVSELARTSKGTGFEEDYAGALKILKDSQTASVERPEAKLYEVDIPDNDVLLDEDKFLKDQPKAVQKAIADYYRSRPD
-1083 HPGLTKNELLDL
+1083 FYFAPEDDSIKDSTTTGEGFYKDVVFQMKREGSTN
-1095 PKKLSDPL
+1095 PKRD
-1103 MVLKNGQGYVFAID
+1103 
-1117 VKTKTGATIVVPFK
+1117 
-1131 IDEQKKAPNENTIL
+1131 
-1145 IINRI
+1145 
-1150 ASVYPKT
+1150 
-1157 QSKTNAQAN
+1157 
-1166 YNWFNNS
+1166 
-1173 IAKDQLVYINKKRS
+1173 
-1187 EHWLAGLGLLK
+1187 
-1198 PSSGHAS
+1198 AS
-1205 LLASIENIINN
+1205 LL
-1216 PPQNVKTENDLK
+1216 L
-1228 DYRNS
+1228 
-1233 HMPLYQMAG
+1233 
-1242 VRAKNANFN
+1242 N
-1251 SLAKAQN
+1251 SLGIKGVAY
-1258 MEKAGNTRDEIWKDT
+1258 EGNKD
-1273 GWVKGKD
+1273 GRC
-1280 NFWRFEIPDDIN
+1280 F
-1292 DISTA
+1292 
-1297 KIMTPGEYKLGDLYK
+1297 
-1312 NEKLYE
+1312 
-1318 AYPSFKDTDV
+1318 
-1328 EVVDGG
+1328 VVFD
-1334 TARKEKTT
+1334 
-1342 AGFYDPIANRIVMI
+1342 
-1356 NYRSGEVMGDD
+1356 
-1367 AEQKKLDLVHE
+1367 
-1378 IQHMIQET
+1378 
-1386 EGFAKGG
+1386 
-1393 NPKSV
+1393 
-1398 KKLLYSKAQG
+1398 
-1408 LKDLASGYN
+1408 
-1417 SDNASVL
+1417 DNAISII
-1424 LDLYNTEKEIDRE
+1424 DKYN
-1437 FLAIFDD
+1437 
-1444 AENAPKHE
+1444 
-1452 ELRDYWQKTFNSKL
+1452 Q
-1466 KDAGLTEA
+1466 
-1474 DWSTRRKIWVEAV
+1474 
-1487 KMQDLADS
+1487 Q
-1495 LDARTAYYNLGGK
+1495 
-1508 EEARET
+1508 
-1514 SRRAYERSLDT
+1514 
-1525 VYRADYRN
+1525 
-1533 DLERAVNAYKALTP
+1533 
-1547 EEKKQAQ
+1547 
-1554 EFIELAKEKISS
+1554 
-1566 DPDSEDAWDFVGAF
+1566 
-1580 YDLQD
+1580 
-1585 GIVDE
+1585 
-1590 DNPYTKSEEFKKFQV
+1590 
-1605 LPQNVRDVVTGYIV
+1605 
-1619 SSDMLESENRK
+1619 
-1630 IAKADLNRAVPVI
+1630 
-1643 HDANAIML
+1643 
-1651 FQKQAQIQGQT
+1651 QAQIQGQT

-1696 LNENASRQFVED
+1696 LNENASRQFTED
-1708 FMTLQ
+1708 FFTLQ
-1713 QWFGNKKLDADIS
+1713 QWFGNKKIDADIS

-1756 RFKTWLTAIYR
+1756 RFKSWLTSIYR

-1825 WYQKVKEEAEA
+1825 WYQKVKEEAEV

-1851 KDIAEAI
+1851 KDIAKAI

-1870 QDQFWRADEMV
+1870 KDQFWRADEMV

-1914 ALESQ
+1914 ALEAQ

-1976 AAKAQAKEDKATE
+1976 AAKAQAREDKDTE
-1989 KANKEAAEAAEK
+1989 KVNREAAEAAEK

-2055 LSTLPINQA
+2055 LATLPINQA

-2072 KLGQKQYEVFRLMS
+2072 KLGQKQYEVFQLMS
-2086 VGEWSK
+2086 VGEWAK

-2193 LDALGN
+2193 LDALGAQN
-2199 QTQRIGMEKLSPSGW
+2199 RRIGMEKLSPNGW
-2214 DYVNKIMK
+2214 EYVNTIMK

-2231 DKLGV
+2231 DKLHV
-2236 VELNGVKGARI
+2236 IELDGQKGARI
-2247 DEAASALADNL
+2247 SEAANDLAENL
-2258 IEHNGIHIKEDP
+2258 VLHNGLHIKTDP
-2270 YDANRWTDKRM
+2270 YDENRWTDKRK
-2281 RNMKEAKDFL
+2281 RNLGDVKKFL
-2291 GSYFNKLVAPLTIFQ
+2291 GTSFEKIIAPLTIFQ
-2306 RMDGYIGKTGKN
+2306 RMDGYVGKKGGN
-2318 VTGLAIKTLY
+2318 RTGLAIKTLY

-2336 EEIKLQAEFAA
+2336 KEILLQAEFAS

-2359 ELDDIRNK
+2359 ELDDMRNK
-2367 RIYRFGNRL
+2367 RVYRFGNRL
-2376 LTKEQI
+2376 VTKEQI
-2382 MCMALTAGTESGYKR
+2382 MCMALTCGTESGFKR
-2397 VLDNEPVGQ
+2397 VIDNEPVGQ
-2406 EFKSL
+2406 EFSSL
-2411 QIRERVVADLFNE
+2411 QKREVE
-2424 VLKELD
+2424 VSALLNDVLSELD
-2430 KRDWATITKVWNLMG
+2430 KRDWATVTKIWNLMG

-2457 TTGIPLGKLAHRSF
+2457 TTGIPLGKLAHKAF
-2471 VIEGK
+2471 TVKGK
-2476 DGNTYQL
+2476 DGNTYHL
-2483 RGGYYP
+2483 SGGYYP
-2489 VVYDS
+2489 VVYDAD
-2494 EQSVRTSDLEE
+2494 QSVRANDLEQ
-2505 MDTWKSMAPGVA
+2505 MDALKSMAPGVA
-2517 RMGQGKE
+2517 RMGQGKG

-2554 YIASRE
+2554 YIAFRE
-2560 TALDVNRIINDRKF
+2560 TALDVNRLINDRKF
-2574 TKAVVDSM
+2574 SKAVIDSM
-2582 GMEEYRALQEWA
+2582 GMEEYRALQAWA
-2594 SDIWQAPKG
+2594 SDIWQPPKEG
-2603 GQALYEK
+2603 REWYDK
-2610 LIRRVRTR
+2610 LVKRLRTR
-2618 ATMAVL
+2618 TTAAVL
-2624 SLRTSTAV
+2624 AYRTSTAL

-2649 FISAFKTFW
+2649 FMSAFKTFW
-2658 AHPKANWWL
+2658 AHPSANWRL

-2674 MAKRSE
+2674 MAQRSE

-2691 SQNKQLHASKL
+2691 SQNKKLHASKI
-2702 TGAIM
+2702 TQAIM
-2707 NNGFKLIGMT
+2707 GNGFKIIGFT
-2717 DNIFAYPLWYSEYRK
+2717 DNMFAYPLWFSEYRK
-2732 TLNEEIQMGHDN
+2732 VLNEEINLGHDN

-2777 GEIAKAFTMFY
+2777 GEMAKALTMFY
-2788 TFYNALYNMVANKYY
+2788 TFQNALYNMAVNKYY

-2808 AERSGKTGWRRYASR
+2808 AEAAGKTGWRRFASW
-2823 QFMIPM
+2823 QFMAPM

-2835 GVIVNSMIEMGVRG
+2835 GVVVNSMIEMGVRG
-2849 AMDALSGRDDKK
+2849 VMDAVSGTGDKDK
-2861 EKDAAYWL
+2861 KDAAYWL
-2869 RKFSQTSM
+2869 RKFAQTSV
-2877 DNQAATIPVL
+2877 DNQAATVPVL
-2887 RDMWRPIS
+2887 RDIWRPVS
-2895 RSIFEPDAKIF
+2895 RSIFEPDAKMF
-2906 GNSAKMTSAF
+2906 GNSAKMTSAL
-2916 DTFVR
+2916 DSFVR
-2921 LSNAGVTTNQFLK
+2921 LSDAGVTASHVVRR
-2934 NDGQKN
+2934 DGQRN
-2940 LVDFVRDSGKAID
+2940 VADFVRDGGRALN
-2953 GITGFPDMVTDGIAN
+2953 GIAGSPDMVSDGIAN
-2968 SIQYFLYPDS
+2968 SVQYFLYPNS
-2978 ERDLRQLI
+2978 ERDLRQLL
-2986 GAIVMDRKLAKPKK
+2986 GAIAMDRKLAKPKK
-3000 NTAKKSGDPFKDTK
+3000 AAKKTGDPFKDAK

-3022 AAKKKAKN
+3022 AAKKNGKN

>member
-1 MAYSVEEAI
+1 MTYSVEEAI
-10 ALAKSEGKSNKLN
+10 ALAKSEGKSNKIN
-23 NDFIASRTVD
+23 NNFFEARRVD
-33 PDNLPAFM
+33 PDNLPSFM
-41 QPQPEPP
+41 QPQPEPQ
-48 SMGQRV
+48 SIGQKV
-54 ADAIATAVGNPFE
+54 ADAITTAVGNPFE

-76 AQEQYNSYKNEEIAQ
+76 AQEQYNSYKNEEIVQ
-91 PVGVGNMLASAR
+91 PVGVGNMLASAGSAISGAIKNPG
-103 QSINDTLNTPVWK
+103 QIPGMIMQ
-116 TAGNMVQA
+116 TAENAA
-124 AEDAA
+124 AE
-129 SARAAG
+129 RAADST
-135 NAEEYQKTIDEIQN
+135 AEYQRTMDDIQN
-149 PVAPNSNPVDEFFHA
+149 PVAQDYGYYVNAIQNLTDRAFPMAS
-164 GVLGN
+164 
-169 VFGDAYQQGAER
+169 DARR
-181 TLAFTANWVKGT
+181 TLAFTADWVRGT

-212 EELARAY
+212 EELGRAY
-219 GVSSGIFFGDRDA
+219 GVNSGIFFGDRDA

-245 DKRVGDDV
+245 DSRVGDDV

-263 YLAEYYPSLANAS
+263 YLAEYYPSLVNAS
-276 PDTFEAMLKN
+276 QDDFESLIKN
-286 AEDVKAI
+286 AEDVKAVQDI
-293 QSVTQVPA
+293 LKVPG
-301 LVAEEFANADER
+301 LVAETFANSSER
-313 ANIYGKA
+313 ADIYGKA
-320 YLEGRTLTEEETA
+320 YLEGRTLTEDEIA
-333 RAQVLT
+333 RADQLT
-339 KRLGELEKM
+339 KRLNELNKM
-348 IPQTTLHPL
+348 VPQTTLHPL
-357 LGVLTQTGIQ
+357 MGILSQTGIQ
-367 VAGMGSDSLVGAVA
+367 MAGMGSDAAVGAVA

-394 PAPLARKIGGY
+394 PAPIAKKIGSY
-405 AFKIGTMA
+405 AFKFGTMA

-424 VEYLSYQNEDGSR
+424 IEYLSYQNEDGTR
-437 TLTPAEAKLAATI
+437 TLTPREAKIAATI
-450 ETGVETGIEFWNY
+450 ETGIETGIEFWNY
-463 DAIMSTLGGADRAA
+463 DAIMSTLSGADRKA

-510 VKEEILEEA
+510 AKEEILEEA
-519 YQGATGDVVKNAIIA
+519 YQSATGDIVHNAIVA
-534 THPQTTERPVSVAEI
+534 THPQTTEKMVSVPEI
-549 VGNSADAMAEAVP
+549 AANSMDAMADAVP

-570 GDVLSNIKG
+570 GDILSNIKG
-579 VRSLVNIAR
+579 VRSLASIAR
-588 LHNELTAQ
+588 LHNTMTEEAL
-596 EVDNAVTGQML
+596 DNAFTGQVL
-607 RDIQENQKDN
+607 RDIQENQKTN

-631 KTEMDKAGLP
+631 KTEMGNAGMP
-641 NVYVDVEMLMNEK
+641 NVYVDVEMMMNEK

-691 CQTALPANDKIVDM
+691 CQTALPSSDKIVDM
-705 TTSAPDINCTAR
+705 TTSSPDINCTAR

-734 QDEQEVQEIIPTIVK
+734 QDEQEVQEIIPTIVN
-749 ENFQHEDEQ
+749 ENFSDDEERK
-758 ALAAE
+758 LATE
-763 IISASPNDVQNAYR
+763 IISGNPNDVQNAY
-777 KTLRD
+777 KKALRN

-791 REVWERDEEDSKDG
+791 REVWEREEVDSKENHDG
-805 LSGVRVVED
+805 TRIVEDRYADDNGNVRVVRNHGTWRD
-814 KHADSTGNMR
+814 
-824 VVQNRGQSRQKWWT
+824 KWWT
-838 DYFGI
+838 DYFG
-843 QTPTVEKK
+843 TGAPTVEKK
-851 EQYAYDVLTGA
+851 EQFAYDVLTGA
-862 ARGGPRSLG
+862 VNGGPNSLG
-871 VAHDLAADH
+871 RIRDLANDH
-880 GDTDEVNRIEAEF
+880 GDMDEVARIDAEF

-980 KKTTAEDVA
+980 KKTTAEDIA
-989 NTLQI
+989 NTLQVVS
-994 TPSGSV
+994 SGSV
-1000 TNENSKSKKLGQVKQ
+1000 TNGDSRNEKLAQVKQ
-1015 AKKNLNNDNKVWN
+1015 AKKNLNNDNKTWN
-1028 YNLLTWDKDKQAWNK
+1028 YNLSAWAKDKQAWNK
-1043 NRRHQLFKVMSAPS
+1043 KRLHQLFKVMSAPS
-1057 VLRIIDS
+1057 VLRIIG
-1064 TQNDIV
+1064 TAQNDIV

-1083 HPGLTKNELLDL
+1083 HPGLTENELSDL

-1103 MVLKNGQGYVFAID
+1103 MVLKNGQNYVFAID
-1117 VKTKTGATIVVPFK
+1117 VKTQTGATVVVPIK
-1131 IDEQKKAPNENTIL
+1131 INEQKKAPNGKSIL
-1145 IINRI
+1145 VINRI

-1157 QSKTNAQAN
+1157 QSKTNAQAD

-1173 IAKDQLVYINKKRS
+1173 IAKNQLVYINKKRS
-1187 EHWLAGLGLLK
+1187 THWLAGLGHLK

-1205 LLASIENIINN
+1205 LHASIMNIINN

-1228 DYRNS
+1228 NYRNT
-1233 HMPLYQMAG
+1233 HMPLYQTAWHGSPYDFEHFDLGAMG
-1242 VRAKNANFN
+1242 SGEGRQVHGWGLYFAKDRNISESYKDFLKNLRSTVVIDGKKYTGYKNGFRDEDGNRPSDKKLRFALLNL
-1251 SLAKAQN
+1251 SLEGSR
-1258 MEKAGNTRDEIWKDT
+1258 EKAIQKVSELAHTSKGTGFEEDYAGALKILKDSKSAS
-1273 GWVKGKD
+1273 VE
-1280 NFWRFEIPDDIN
+1280 RPE
-1292 DISTA
+1292 A
-1297 KIMTPGEYKLGDLYK
+1297 
-1312 NEKLYE
+1312 KLYE
-1318 AYPSFKDTDV
+1318 
-1328 EVVDGG
+1328 VDI
-1334 TARKEKTT
+1334 
-1342 AGFYDPIANRIVMI
+1342 P
-1356 NYRSGEVMGDD
+1356 
-1367 AEQKKLDLVHE
+1367 
-1378 IQHMIQET
+1378 
-1386 EGFAKGG
+1386 
-1393 NPKSV
+1393 
-1398 KKLLYSKAQG
+1398 
-1408 LKDLASGYN
+1408 
-1417 SDNASVL
+1417 DNDVL
-1424 LDLYNTEKEIDRE
+1424 LDEDKFLKDQPKAVKKAIADYYRSRPDSYATPKDDNLTGSTTTGEGFYKDVVFQMKRE
-1437 FLAIFDD
+1437 GSTNPKRDASLLLNSLGIKGITYEGNQDGRCFVVFDD
-1444 AENAPKHE
+1444 KAISIIDK
-1452 ELRDYWQKTFNSKL
+1452 
-1466 KDAGLTEA
+1466 
-1474 DWSTRRKIWVEAV
+1474 
-1487 KMQDLADS
+1487 
-1495 LDARTAYYNLGGK
+1495 YN
-1508 EEARET
+1508 
-1514 SRRAYERSLDT
+1514 
-1525 VYRADYRN
+1525 
-1533 DLERAVNAYKALTP
+1533 
-1547 EEKKQAQ
+1547 QQ
-1554 EFIELAKEKISS
+1554 
-1566 DPDSEDAWDFVGAF
+1566 
-1580 YDLQD
+1580 
-1585 GIVDE
+1585 
-1590 DNPYTKSEEFKKFQV
+1590 
-1605 LPQNVRDVVTGYIV
+1605 
-1619 SSDMLESENRK
+1619 
-1630 IAKADLNRAVPVI
+1630 
-1643 HDANAIML
+1643 
-1651 FQKQAQIQGQT
+1651 QAQIQGQT

-1713 QWFGNKKLDADIS
+1713 QWFGNKKMDADIS

-1814 MLDENARTWER
+1814 MLDENSRTWER

-1836 KVLEKAMKDLEAADQ
+1836 KVLEKAMKDLEEADR
-1851 KDIAEAI
+1851 KDISEAI
-1858 EAKRNEIAEEMG
+1858 EAKREQVASEMG
-1870 QDQFWRADEMV
+1870 QDDFWRADEMV
-1881 RMNGGDLDVLAD
+1881 RMNGGNLDVLAD
-1893 FGFTPEEYRA
+1893 FNLTPEEYQE
-1903 ELEKR
+1903 ELKNR

-1914 ALESQ
+1914 ALDDQ
-1919 LKGFKAEMQES
+1919 MKGFTEEMQES
-1930 RIDQNELYEDAKKAV
+1930 RLDTETLYEDAKKAV
-1945 QESEYQEML
+1945 QDSEYQEML

-1976 AAKAQAKEDKATE
+1976 AAKAQAREDKATE
-1989 KANKEAAEAAEK
+1989 KANKEAAEATEK
-2001 ARKISEKLEVQ
+2001 ARKIAEKLEVQ

-2086 VGEWSK
+2086 KGEWDK

-2107 TESGRLKKLIDRQ
+2107 AESGRLKKRIDQQ

-2199 QTQRIGMEKLSPSGW
+2199 QTQRIGMEKLSPNGW
-2214 DYVNKIMK
+2214 EYVNKIMK

-2231 DKLGV
+2231 DKLNV

-2247 DEAASALADNL
+2247 EEAANALANNL
-2258 IEHNGIHIKEDP
+2258 IEHNGIHMKEDP
-2270 YDANRWTDKRM
+2270 YDANRWTDKRK
-2281 RNMKEAKDFL
+2281 RNMNDAKDFL
-2291 GSYFNKLVAPLTIFQ
+2291 GSYFNKLIAPLTIFQ

-2318 VTGLAIKTLY
+2318 ATGLAIKTLY

-2359 ELDDIRNK
+2359 ELDDVRNK

-2406 EFKSL
+2406 DFKSL
-2411 QIRERVVADLFNE
+2411 QIRERVVADLFNDI
-2424 VLKELD
+2424 LKNLD
-2430 KRDWATITKVWNLMG
+2430 ERDWNTVTKIWNLMG

-2471 VIEGK
+2471 SVTGK

-2483 RGGYYP
+2483 QGGYYP

-2494 EQSVRTSDLEE
+2494 DQSVRASDLEQT
-2505 MDTWKSMAPGVA
+2505 DALRSMAPGVA
-2517 RMGQGKE
+2517 RMGQGKG

-2554 YIASRE
+2554 YIAFRE

-2582 GMEEYRALQEWA
+2582 GMEEYKALRDWA
-2594 SDIWQAPKG
+2594 SDIWQAPKEG
-2603 GQALYEK
+2603 KEWYDRLV
-2610 LIRRVRTR
+2610 RRLRTR
-2618 ATMAVL
+2618 TTAAVL
-2624 SLRTSTAV
+2624 MYRTSTML

-2649 FISAFKTFW
+2649 FVSAFKDFYT
-2658 AHPKANWWL
+2658 HPEQNLRL
-2667 VNSLSPF
+2667 VNGLSPF

-2680 RMDTNLREAME
+2680 RMDTNLREAVE
-2691 SQNKQLHASKL
+2691 SQNKKLHASKL
-2702 TGAIM
+2702 TQAIM
-2707 NNGFKLIGMT
+2707 GNGFKLIGMT
-2717 DNIFAYPLWYSEYRK
+2717 DNMFAYPLWYSEYRK
-2732 TLNEEIQMGHDN
+2732 TLNQEIQLGHDN
-2744 ETAQK
+2744 ETAQRN
-2749 AAIAAGDRAVVRV
+2749 AISAGDRAVVRV
-2762 IGSGEMKDLSRAQKG
+2762 IGSGEMKDLSKAQKG
-2777 GEIAKAFTMFY
+2777 GEMAKALTMFY
-2788 TFYNALYNMVANKYY
+2788 TFQNALYNMAANKYY

-2808 AERSGKTGWRRYASR
+2808 AERAGKTGWRRYASR
-2823 QFMIPM
+2823 QFMAPM

-2835 GVIVNSMIEMGVRG
+2835 GVMVNSAIEMGIRG
-2849 AMDALSGRDDKK
+2849 AMEALGGGDDKEK
-2861 EKDAAYWL
+2861 KDAAYWL

-2877 DNQAATIPVL
+2877 DNQAATIPIL
-2887 RDMWRPIS
+2887 RDIWRPIS
-2895 RSIFEPDAKIF
+2895 RSIFEPEAKWF
-2906 GNSAKMTSAF
+2906 GNSAKMTSAL
-2916 DTFVR
+2916 DSFVR
-2921 LSNAGVTTNQFLK
+2921 LSEAGVTASSVVK
-2934 NDGQKN
+2934 NDGKKS
-2940 LVDFVRDSGKAID
+2940 LADIVRDGGRAIN
-2953 GITGFPDMVTDGIAN
+2953 GIAGSPDMLSDGIAN
-2968 SIQYFLYPDS
+2968 SIQYFLYPES
-2978 ERDLRQLI
+2978 ERDLRQLM
-2986 GAIVMDRKLAKPKK
+2986 GAIVMDRKLSKPKK
-3000 NTAKKSGDPFKDTK
+3000 NTAKKTGDTFKDAK
-3014 KAAQKARN
+3014 RKAQRERN

-3030 KVQ
+3030 GVK

>member
-1 MAYSVEEAI
+1 MTYSVEEAI
-10 ALAKSEGKSNKLN
+10 ALAKSEGKSNKIN
-23 NDFIASRTVD
+23 NNFFEARRVD
-33 PDNLPAFM
+33 TDNLPSFM
-41 QPQPEPP
+41 QPQPEPQ
-48 SMGQRV
+48 SIGQKI
-54 ADAIATAVGNPFE
+54 ADAITTAVGNPFE

-76 AQEQYNSYKNEEIAQ
+76 AQEQYQNYQNEEIAQ
-91 PVGVGNMLASAR
+91 PVGVGNMLASAGSAISGAIKNPG
-103 QSINDTLNTPVWK
+103 QIPGTI
-116 TAGNMVQA
+116 MQA

-129 SARAAG
+129 SARAAD
-135 NAEEYQKTIDEIQN
+135 NAEEYQKTLDDVQN
-149 PVAPNSNPVDEFFHA
+149 PVAPNSNAVDEFFHA
-164 GVLGN
+164 GLLGPYI
-169 VFGDAYQQGAER
+169 GDAYQQGAER
-181 TLAFTANWVKGT
+181 TLAFSANWVKGT

-219 GVSSGIFFGDRDA
+219 GVNSGIFFGDRDA

-245 DKRVGDDV
+245 DSRVGDDV

-276 PDTFEAMLKN
+276 QDDFESLIKN
-286 AEDVKAI
+286 AEDVKAVQEI
-293 QSVTQVPA
+293 MKVPG
-301 LVAEEFANADER
+301 LVAETFVNSSER
-313 ANIYGKA
+313 ADIYGKA
-320 YLEGRTLTEEETA
+320 YLEGRTLTEDEIA
-333 RAQVLT
+333 RADQLT
-339 KRLGELEKM
+339 KRLEELNKM
-348 IPQTTLHPL
+348 TPQTTLHPL
-357 LGVLTQTGIQ
+357 MGILSQTGIQ
-367 VAGMGSDSLVGAVA
+367 VAGMGSDAAVGAVA

-394 PAPLARKIGGY
+394 PAPIAKKIGSY
-405 AFKIGTMA
+405 AFKFGTMA

-424 VEYLSYQNEDGSR
+424 IEYLSYQNEDGTR
-437 TLTPAEAKLAATI
+437 TLTPREAKIAATI
-450 ETGVETGIEFWNY
+450 ETGIETGIEFWNY
-463 DAIMSTLGGADRAA
+463 DAIMSTLSGADRKA

-510 VKEEILEEA
+510 AKEEILEEA
-519 YQGATGDVVKNAIIA
+519 YQSATGDIVHNAIVA
-534 THPQTTERPVSVAEI
+534 THPQTTEKMVSFPEI
-549 VGNSADAMAEAVP
+549 AANSMDAMADAVP
-562 SVGGMIIG
+562 SVGGMIIS
-570 GDVLSNIKG
+570 GDILSNIKG
-579 VRSLVNIAR
+579 VRSLASIAR
-588 LHNELTAQ
+588 LHNTMTE
-596 EVDNAVTGQML
+596 EVVDNAFTGQVL
-607 RDIQENQKDN
+607 RDIQENQKTN

-631 KTEMDKAGLP
+631 KTEMGNAGMP

-691 CQTALPANDKIVDM
+691 CQTALPASDKIVEM
-705 TTSAPDINCTAR
+705 TTSSPDINCTAR

-734 QDEQEVQEIIPTIVK
+734 QDEQEVQEIIPTIVN
-749 ENFQHEDEQ
+749 ENFSDEDERK
-758 ALAAE
+758 LASE
-763 IISASPNDVQNAYR
+763 IISGNPNDVQNAYR
-777 KTLRD
+777 KALRG
-782 AEQEYKNVL
+782 AEQEYKNIL
-791 REVWERDEEDSKDG
+791 REVWEREEAANKENHDG
-805 LSGVRVVED
+805 TRIVEDKYADDNGNVRVVHNHGTWRD
-814 KHADSTGNMR
+814 
-824 VVQNRGQSRQKWWT
+824 KWWT

-851 EQYAYDVLTGA
+851 KQFAYDIMTGA
-862 ARGGPRSLG
+862 VAGGPNSL
-871 VAHDLAADH
+871 ARIRDMAANA
-880 GDTDEVNRIEAEF
+880 GDMDEVGKIDAEM

-898 RLDKMAN
+898 RLDAMAN

-943 DLLSAS
+943 DLLNHSVGV
-949 PNKKV
+949 NKKV

-989 NTLQI
+989 KGLNIVPAGGVADGGLKQAMFDVKNIGINSVSGLVDKINERKRNGEPENKVKLTTDVGITFGEERVIHAQNEHNLTKEDLDDIQKNSIKLNNASLSNWKKGEYIGQYGGKAVLARVDGNRHTYVIVLEFTKNGTAWFNTAY
-994 TPSGSV
+994 TF
-1000 TNENSKSKKLGQVKQ
+1000 KSKESANKKIEEERSAVLSPKGAVSNGSQSSSISSIQKILGIVKNGKHNQIAWHGSPYDFEQFDLGAMGSGEGRQVHGWGLYF
-1015 AKKNLNNDNKVWN
+1015 AKDRKISEGYKDFLKNLRSTVVIDGKKFIGYKNGFRDEEGNRPSDKKLRFALLNLSLEGSREKAIQRVSELARTSKGTGFEEDYAGALKILKDSQTASVERPEAKLYEVDIPDNDVLLDEDKFLQDQPKKVKKAIAD
-1028 YNLLTWDKDKQAWNK
+1028 YYRSRPDSY
-1043 NRRHQLFKVMSAPS
+1043 SAPED
-1057 VLRIIDS
+1057 DS
-1064 TQNDIV
+1064 LKGSTTTGESFYKDVVFQMKREGSTN
-1070 AYGDIFNHAIRPD
+1070 
-1083 HPGLTKNELLDL
+1083 
-1095 PKKLSDPL
+1095 PKRD
-1103 MVLKNGQGYVFAID
+1103 
-1117 VKTKTGATIVVPFK
+1117 
-1131 IDEQKKAPNENTIL
+1131 
-1145 IINRI
+1145 
-1150 ASVYPKT
+1150 
-1157 QSKTNAQAN
+1157 
-1166 YNWFNNS
+1166 
-1173 IAKDQLVYINKKRS
+1173 
-1187 EHWLAGLGLLK
+1187 
-1198 PSSGHAS
+1198 AS
-1205 LLASIENIINN
+1205 LL
-1216 PPQNVKTENDLK
+1216 L
-1228 DYRNS
+1228 
-1233 HMPLYQMAG
+1233 
-1242 VRAKNANFN
+1242 N
-1251 SLAKAQN
+1251 SLGIKGFTY
-1258 MEKAGNTRDEIWKDT
+1258 EGNKD
-1273 GWVKGKD
+1273 GRC
-1280 NFWRFEIPDDIN
+1280 F
-1292 DISTA
+1292 
-1297 KIMTPGEYKLGDLYK
+1297 
-1312 NEKLYE
+1312 
-1318 AYPSFKDTDV
+1318 
-1328 EVVDGG
+1328 VV
-1334 TARKEKTT
+1334 
-1342 AGFYDPIANRIVMI
+1342 
-1356 NYRSGEVMGDD
+1356 
-1367 AEQKKLDLVHE
+1367 
-1378 IQHMIQET
+1378 
-1386 EGFAKGG
+1386 
-1393 NPKSV
+1393 
-1398 KKLLYSKAQG
+1398 
-1408 LKDLASGYN
+1408 
-1417 SDNASVL
+1417 
-1424 LDLYNTEKEIDRE
+1424 
-1437 FLAIFDD
+1437 FDD
-1444 AENAPKHE
+1444 KAISIIDK
-1452 ELRDYWQKTFNSKL
+1452 
-1466 KDAGLTEA
+1466 
-1474 DWSTRRKIWVEAV
+1474 
-1487 KMQDLADS
+1487 
-1495 LDARTAYYNLGGK
+1495 YN
-1508 EEARET
+1508 
-1514 SRRAYERSLDT
+1514 
-1525 VYRADYRN
+1525 
-1533 DLERAVNAYKALTP
+1533 
-1547 EEKKQAQ
+1547 QQ
-1554 EFIELAKEKISS
+1554 
-1566 DPDSEDAWDFVGAF
+1566 
-1580 YDLQD
+1580 
-1585 GIVDE
+1585 
-1590 DNPYTKSEEFKKFQV
+1590 
-1605 LPQNVRDVVTGYIV
+1605 
-1619 SSDMLESENRK
+1619 
-1630 IAKADLNRAVPVI
+1630 
-1643 HDANAIML
+1643 
-1651 FQKQAQIQGQT
+1651 QAQIQGQT

-1686 WYLINMQKLA
+1686 WYLINMRKLA
-1696 LNENASRQFVED
+1696 LNEKASQQFVED

-1713 QWFGNKKLDADIS
+1713 QWFGNKKIDADIS

-1756 RFKTWLTAIYR
+1756 RFKSWLTSIYR

-1782 VMDRMLATE
+1782 VMDRMLATQ
-1791 DEISMAMK
+1791 DEIDMAMK

-1825 WYQKVKEEAEA
+1825 WYQKVREEAEA
-1836 KVLEKAMKDLEAADQ
+1836 KVLEKAMKDLEEADR
-1851 KDIAEAI
+1851 KDFAEAI
-1858 EAKRNEIAEEMG
+1858 EAKREQVASEMG
-1870 QDQFWRADEMV
+1870 QDDFWRADEMV
-1881 RMNGGDLDVLAD
+1881 RMNGGNLDVLAD
-1893 FGFTPEEYRA
+1893 FNLTPEEYQE
-1903 ELEKR
+1903 ELKKR

-1914 ALESQ
+1914 ALDDQ
-1919 LKGFKAEMQES
+1919 MKGFTEEMQES
-1930 RIDQNELYEDAKKAV
+1930 RLDTETLYEDAKKAV
-1945 QESEYQEML
+1945 QDSEYQEML

-1976 AAKAQAKEDKATE
+1976 AAKAQAREDKATD
-1989 KANKEAAEAAEK
+1989 KANKEAAEATEK
-2001 ARKISEKLEVQ
+2001 ARKIAEKLEVQ

-2086 VGEWSK
+2086 KGEWDK

-2107 TESGRLKKLIDRQ
+2107 TESGRIKKQIDRQ

-2214 DYVNKIMK
+2214 EYVNKIMK

-2231 DKLGV
+2231 DKLNV

-2291 GSYFNKLVAPLTIFQ
+2291 GSYFNKLIAPLTIFQ

-2347 GLKDAFGAYTGE
+2347 GLKEAFGAYTGE

-2367 RIYRFGNRL
+2367 RVYRFGNRL

-2411 QIRERVVADLFNE
+2411 QIRERVVADLFND

-2471 VIEGK
+2471 SVTGK

-2494 EQSVRTSDLEE
+2494 DQSVRTSDLEE
-2505 MDTWKSMAPGVA
+2505 MDTLKSMAPGVA
-2517 RMGQGKE
+2517 RMGQGKG

-2554 YIASRE
+2554 YIAFRE

-2582 GMEEYRALQEWA
+2582 GMEEYKALRDWA
-2594 SDIWQAPKG
+2594 SDIWQAPKEG
-2603 GQALYEK
+2603 KEWYDRLV
-2610 LIRRVRTR
+2610 RRLRTR
-2618 ATMAVL
+2618 TTAAVL
-2624 SLRTSTAV
+2624 MYRTSTML

-2649 FISAFKTFW
+2649 FVSAFKDFYT
-2658 AHPKANWWL
+2658 HPEQNLRL
-2667 VNSLSPF
+2667 VNGLSPF

-2691 SQNKQLHASKL
+2691 SQNKKLHASKL
-2702 TGAIM
+2702 TQAIM
-2707 NNGFKLIGMT
+2707 GNGFKLIGMT
-2717 DNIFAYPLWYSEYRK
+2717 DNMFAYPLWYSEYRK
-2732 TLNEEIQMGHDN
+2732 TLNQEIQLGHDN
-2744 ETAQK
+2744 ETAQRN
-2749 AAIAAGDRAVVRV
+2749 AIAAGDRAVVRV
-2762 IGSGEMKDLSRAQKG
+2762 IGSGEMKDLSKAQKG
-2777 GEIAKAFTMFY
+2777 GEMAKALTMFY
-2788 TFYNALYNMVANKYY
+2788 TFQNALYNMAANKYY

-2808 AERSGKTGWRRYASR
+2808 AERAGKTGWRRYASR
-2823 QFMIPM
+2823 QFMAPM

-2835 GVIVNSMIEMGVRG
+2835 GVMVNSAIEMGIRG
-2849 AMDALSGRDDKK
+2849 AMEALGGGDDKEK
-2861 EKDAAYWL
+2861 KDATYWL

-2877 DNQAATIPVL
+2877 DNQAATIPIL
-2887 RDMWRPIS
+2887 RDIWRPIS
-2895 RSIFEPDAKIF
+2895 RSIFEPDAKWF
-2906 GNSAKMTSAF
+2906 GNSVKMTSAL
-2916 DTFVR
+2916 DSFVR
-2921 LSNAGVTTNQFLK
+2921 LSEAGVTASSVVK
-2934 NDGQKN
+2934 NDGKKN
-2940 LVDFVRDSGKAID
+2940 LADIVRDGGRAIN
-2953 GITGFPDMVTDGIAN
+2953 GIVGSPDMVSDGIAN

-2978 ERDLRQLI
+2978 ERDLRQLM
-2986 GAIVMDRKLAKPKK
+2986 GAIVMDRKLSKPKK
-3000 NTAKKSGDPFKDTK
+3000 NTAKKTGDPFKDAK
-3014 KAAQKARN
+3014 RKIQRERN

-3030 KVQ
+3030 KVK

>member
-1 MAYSVEEAI
+1 MPYSVEEALSI
-10 ALAKSEGKSNKLN
+10 AKGEGKSNKLN
-23 NDFIASRTVD
+23 NDVLKSRTVD

-41 QPQPEPP
+41 TQRPEPE
-48 SMGQRV
+48 SFGAKV
-54 ADAIATAVGNPFE
+54 ANAISTAVGNPFE
-67 AREEEATAQ
+67 AREQEATEQ
-76 AQEQYNSYKNEEIAQ
+76 AQEQYNAYQNEKIAQ

-129 SARAAG
+129 SARAAD
-135 NAEEYQKTIDEIQN
+135 NAEDYQKTIDEIQN

-164 GVLGN
+164 GLLGPF
-169 VFGDAYQQGAER
+169 VGDAYQQGAER

-219 GVSSGIFFGDRDA
+219 GVSSGIFFGDREA

-276 PDTFEAMLKN
+276 QDTFEAMLKN

-313 ANIYGKA
+313 VNIYGKA

-348 IPQTTLHPL
+348 IPQTALHPL
-357 LGVLTQTGIQ
+357 LGILTQTGIQ
-367 VAGMGSDSLVGAVA
+367 VAGMGSDAAVGAVA
-381 AGILGGGAYMMGA
+381 AGVLGGGAYMMGA
-394 PAPLARKIGGY
+394 PAPIAKKIGSY
-405 AFKIGTMA
+405 AFKFGTMA

-424 VEYLSYQNEDGSR
+424 IEYLSYQNEDGSR

-498 YLATAVKSWAPR
+498 YLSTAVKSWAPR
-510 VKEEILEEA
+510 AKEEILEEA
-519 YQGATGDVVKNAIIA
+519 YQSATGDVVKNAIIA
-534 THPQTTERPVSVAEI
+534 THPQTTEKPVSVAEI
-549 VGNSADAMAEAVP
+549 VGNSVDAMAEAVP

-705 TTSAPDINCTAR
+705 TTSAPGINCTAR

-763 IISASPNDVQNAYR
+763 IVSSSPNDVQNAYR
-777 KTLRD
+777 KILRD

-814 KHADSTGNMR
+814 RHADSTGNMR

-862 ARGGPRSLG
+862 TRGGPRSLG
-871 VAHDLAADH
+871 VVRDLAAEH
-880 GDTDEVNRIEAEF
+880 GDTDEVNRIDAEM

-898 RLDKMAN
+898 RLDKMVN

-943 DLLSAS
+943 DLLSGS
-949 PNKKV
+949 TNKKV

-994 TPSGSV
+994 VPSGGVADGGLKQSNWHGLV
-1000 TNENSKSKKLGQVKQ
+1000 GTVHEVDGGEVYDFEPDPNKSYRFYHRHKGPMSDWGS
-1015 AKKNLNNDNKVWN
+1015 AMFADNPEGLEH
-1028 YNLLTWDKDKQAWNK
+1028 YGKQAWSVNHEDLTDIDDLMPEIK
-1043 NRRHQLFKVMSAPS
+1043 KQLQEDYDSGKIYSYFEDGEIPEENDELDVDAMASLYNPQDIVMSAEAYDNNHYYQWLWDR
-1057 VLRIIDS
+1057 VCDRLDVKGIKTRDGAFVFDEDII
-1064 TQNDIV
+1064 
-1070 AYGDIFNHAIRPD
+1070 
-1083 HPGLTKNELLDL
+1083 HPENELTLFRAQIGDDVTLYNQTAWHGSPYDFEHFDLGAMGSGEGNQVHGWGLYFAKNREISEAYKDTFGYKGLAVDLDG
-1095 PKKLSDPL
+1095 KRYTQHEDGTFVVNNEVVAEGSPL
-1103 MVLKNGQGYVFAID
+1103 DYALNQ
-1117 VKTKTGATIVVPFK
+1117 
-1131 IDEQKKAPNENTIL
+1131 L
-1145 IINRI
+1145 I
-1150 ASVYPKT
+1150 ASKGDKGTAVKELRETVKRRTDSANEAVKKQNIAFT
-1157 QSKTNAQAN
+1157 QAA
-1166 YNWFNNS
+1166 
-1173 IAKDQLVYINKKRS
+1173 D
-1187 EHWLAGLGLLK
+1187 LLEK
-1198 PSSGHAS
+1198 
-1205 LLASIENIINN
+1205 INN
-1216 PPQNVKTENDLK
+1216 VNV
-1228 DYRNS
+1228 
-1233 HMPLYQMAG
+1233 
-1242 VRAKNANFN
+1242 
-1251 SLAKAQN
+1251 
-1258 MEKAGNTRDEIWKDT
+1258 TR
-1273 GWVKGKD
+1273 GG
-1280 NFWRFEIPDDIN
+1280 
-1292 DISTA
+1292 
-1297 KIMTPGEYKLGDLYK
+1297 
-1312 NEKLYE
+1312 KLYE
-1318 AYPSFKDTDV
+1318 VNVPEND
-1328 EVVDGG
+1328 
-1334 TARKEKTT
+1334 
-1342 AGFYDPIANRIVMI
+1342 
-1356 NYRSGEVMGDD
+1356 
-1367 AEQKKLDLVHE
+1367 
-1378 IQHMIQET
+1378 
-1386 EGFAKGG
+1386 
-1393 NPKSV
+1393 
-1398 KKLLYSKAQG
+1398 
-1408 LKDLASGYN
+1408 
-1417 SDNASVL
+1417 VL
-1424 LDLYNTEKEIDRE
+1424 LDEQSPLFKQPLRVLKGLSKLNYASAYTAGKLANVYDRAISNDKQHGTNTGVETIKNYLSDVLNRFASELPTDETWEKLVKALHGNEELAGDVVSLGMDSHSIGMSGKDVYDEISE
-1437 FLAIFDD
+1437 EYKS
-1444 AENAPKHE
+1444 AENASRALNE
-1452 ELRDYWQKTFNSKL
+1452 
-1466 KDAGLTEA
+1466 AGVTGITY
-1474 DWSTRRKIWVEAV
+1474 SGR
-1487 KMQDLADS
+1487 
-1495 LDARTAYYNLGGK
+1495 
-1508 EEARET
+1508 
-1514 SRRAYERSLDT
+1514 
-1525 VYRADYRN
+1525 
-1533 DLERAVNAYKALTP
+1533 
-1547 EEKKQAQ
+1547 
-1554 EFIELAKEKISS
+1554 
-1566 DPDSEDAWDFVGAF
+1566 
-1580 YDLQD
+1580 QD
-1585 GIVDE
+1585 GRC
-1590 DNPYTKSEEFKKFQV
+1590 F
-1605 LPQNVRDVVTGYIV
+1605 VVF
-1619 SSDMLESENRK
+1619 DD
-1630 IAKADLNRAVPVI
+1630 KAISIIDKYN
-1643 HDANAIML
+1643 
-1651 FQKQAQIQGQT
+1651 QQQAQIQGQT
-1662 TVTGDMIS
+1662 TVTGDVIS

-1696 LNENASRQFVED
+1696 LNENASRQFTED
-1708 FMTLQ
+1708 FFTLQ
-1713 QWFGNKKLDADIS
+1713 QWFGNKKIDADIS

-1756 RFKTWLTAIYR
+1756 RFKSWLTSIYR

-1825 WYQKVKEEAEA
+1825 WYQKVKEEAEV

-1870 QDQFWRADEMV
+1870 KDQFWRADEMV

-1914 ALESQ
+1914 ALEAQ
-1919 LKGFKAEMQES
+1919 LKGFKTEMQES

-1976 AAKAQAKEDKATE
+1976 AAKAQAREDKDTE
-1989 KANKEAAEAAEK
+1989 KVNREAAEAAEK

-2055 LSTLPINQA
+2055 LATLPINQA

-2086 VGEWSK
+2086 VGEWAK

-2139 PAERYWYQH
+2139 AAERYWYQH

-2154 LARNDGLPPSKG
+2154 LARNDGLPPANG

-2193 LDALGN
+2193 LDALGAQN
-2199 QTQRIGMEKLSPSGW
+2199 QRIGMQKLSPNGW
-2214 DYVNKIMK
+2214 EYVNTIMK

-2231 DKLGV
+2231 DKLHV
-2236 VELNGVKGARI
+2236 IELNGQKGARI
-2247 DEAASALADNL
+2247 SEAANELAENL
-2258 IEHNGIHIKEDP
+2258 VLHNGLHIKTDP
-2270 YDANRWTDKRM
+2270 YDANRWSDKRK
-2281 RNMKEAKDFL
+2281 RNLADMQKFL
-2291 GSYFNKLVAPLTIFQ
+2291 GNSFEKLVAPLTIFQ
-2306 RMDGYIGKTGKN
+2306 RMDGYFGKLGKN
-2318 VTGLAIKTLY
+2318 RTGLAIKTLY

-2336 EEIKLQAEFAA
+2336 KEILLQAEFAS

-2359 ELDDIRNK
+2359 ELDDMRNK
-2367 RIYRFGNRL
+2367 RVYRFGNRL
-2376 LTKEQI
+2376 VTKEQI
-2382 MCMALTAGTESGYKR
+2382 MCMALTCGTESGFKR
-2397 VLDNEPVGQ
+2397 VIDNEPVGQ
-2406 EFKSL
+2406 EFSSL
-2411 QIRERVVADLFNE
+2411 QKREIE
-2424 VLKELD
+2424 VSALLNDVLSELD
-2430 KRDWATITKVWNLMG
+2430 KRDWATVTKVWNLMG

-2457 TTGIPLGKLAHRSF
+2457 TTGIPLGKLAHKSF
-2471 VIEGK
+2471 TVKGK
-2476 DGNTYQL
+2476 DGNTYHL
-2483 RGGYYP
+2483 SGGYYP
-2489 VVYDS
+2489 VVYDAD
-2494 EQSVRTSDLEE
+2494 QSVRANDLEQ
-2505 MDTWKSMAPGVA
+2505 MDALKSMAPGVA
-2517 RMGQGKE
+2517 RMGQGKG

-2554 YIASRE
+2554 YIAFRE
-2560 TALDVNRIINDRKF
+2560 TALDVNRLINDRKF
-2574 TKAVVDSM
+2574 SKAIIDSM
-2582 GMEEYRALQEWA
+2582 GMETYRALQSWA
-2594 SDIWQAPKG
+2594 TDIWQPPKEG
-2603 GQALYEK
+2603 REWYDRLV
-2610 LIRRVRTR
+2610 RRLRTR
-2618 ATMAVL
+2618 TTAAVL
-2624 SLRTSTAV
+2624 AYRTSTAL

-2649 FISAFKTFW
+2649 FMSAFKTFW
-2658 AHPKANWWL
+2658 AHPSANWRL

-2674 MAKRSE
+2674 MAQRSE

-2691 SQNKQLHASKL
+2691 SQNKKLHASKI
-2702 TGAIM
+2702 TQAIM
-2707 NNGFKLIGMT
+2707 GNGFKIIGFT
-2717 DNIFAYPLWYSEYRK
+2717 DNMFAYPLWFSEYRK
-2732 TLNEEIQMGHDN
+2732 VLNEEINLGHDN

-2777 GEIAKAFTMFY
+2777 GEMAKALTMFY
-2788 TFYNALYNMVANKYY
+2788 TFQNALYNMAANKYY

-2808 AERSGKTGWRRYASR
+2808 AEAAGKTGWRRFASR
-2823 QFMIPM
+2823 QFMAPM

-2835 GVIVNSMIEMGVRG
+2835 GVMVNSMIEMGVRG
-2849 AMDALSGRDDKK
+2849 VMDAVSGTGDKDK
-2861 EKDAAYWL
+2861 KDAAYWL
-2869 RKFSQTSM
+2869 RKFAQTSV
-2877 DNQAATIPVL
+2877 DNQAATVPVL
-2887 RDMWRPIS
+2887 RDIWRPVS
-2895 RSIFEPDAKIF
+2895 RSIFEPDAKMF
-2906 GNSAKMTSAF
+2906 GNSAKMTSAL
-2916 DTFVR
+2916 DSFVR
-2921 LSNAGVTTNQFLK
+2921 LSDAGVTASHVVRR
-2934 NDGQKN
+2934 DGQRN
-2940 LVDFVRDSGKAID
+2940 VADFVRDGGRALN
-2953 GITGFPDMVTDGIAN
+2953 GIAGSPDMVSDGISN
-2968 SIQYFLYPDS
+2968 SIQYFLYPNS
-2978 ERDLRQLI
+2978 ERDLRQLL
-2986 GAIVMDRKLAKPKK
+2986 GAIAMDRKLAKPKK
-3000 NTAKKSGDPFKDTK
+3000 AAKKTGDPFKDAK

-3022 AAKKKAKN
+3022 AAKKKGKN

>member
-1 MAYSVEEAI
+1 MPYSVEEAI
-10 ALAKSEGKSNKLN
+10 AAAKASGKSNKLN

-41 QPQPEPP
+41 KPQPEPK
-48 SMGQRV
+48 SIGQAV
-54 ADAIATAVGNPFE
+54 AEAITTAVGNPFE
-67 AREEEATAQ
+67 AREEEATSQ
-76 AQEQYNSYKNEEIAQ
+76 AREQYQNYQNEEIAQ

-129 SARAAG
+129 SARAAD
-135 NAEEYQKTIDEIQN
+135 NAEDYQKTIDEIQN

-164 GVLGN
+164 GLLGPF
-169 VFGDAYQQGAER
+169 VGDAYQQGAER

-219 GVSSGIFFGDRDA
+219 GVSSGIFFGDREA

-276 PDTFEAMLKN
+276 QDTFEAMLKN

-313 ANIYGKA
+313 VNIYGKA

-357 LGVLTQTGIQ
+357 LGILTQTGIQ
-367 VAGMGSDSLVGAVA
+367 VAGMGSDAAVGAVA
-381 AGILGGGAYMMGA
+381 AGVLGGGAYMMGA
-394 PAPLARKIGGY
+394 PAPIAKKIGSY
-405 AFKIGTMA
+405 AFKFGTMA

-424 VEYLSYQNEDGSR
+424 IEYLSYQNEDGSR

-498 YLATAVKSWAPR
+498 YLSTAVKSWAPR
-510 VKEEILEEA
+510 AKEEILEEA
-519 YQGATGDVVKNAIIA
+519 YQSATGDVVKNAIIA
-534 THPQTTERPVSVAEI
+534 THPQTTEKPVSVAEI
-549 VGNSADAMAEAVP
+549 VGNSVDAMAEAVP

-666 SGYSPS
+666 SGYGPS

-705 TTSAPDINCTAR
+705 TTSAPGINCTAR

-763 IISASPNDVQNAYR
+763 IISSSPNDVQNAYR

-814 KHADSTGNMR
+814 RHADSTGNMR

-862 ARGGPRSLG
+862 TRGGPRSLG
-871 VAHDLAADH
+871 VVRDLAAEH
-880 GDTDEVNRIEAEF
+880 GDTDEVNRIDAEM

-943 DLLSAS
+943 DLLSGS
-949 PNKKV
+949 TNKKV

-994 TPSGSV
+994 VPSGGVADGGLKQSNWHGLV
-1000 TNENSKSKKLGQVKQ
+1000 GTVHEVEGDEIYDFEPDPNKSYRMY
-1015 AKKNLNNDNKVWN
+1015 KKNRGPMSDWGSAMFSDNPNLIMGVYGPQGWSVNHEDLTDIDDLMPEIKKQLQEDYDSGKLYSYFDDGEIPEENDELDVDAMASQYDPKEIVMGAEGYDNDHYYQWLWDRVCERLDVKGIKTRDGAFVFDEDIIHPENELTLFNAQLGDEVTLYNQTAWHGSPYDFEHFDLGAMGSGEGMQVHGWGLYFAKDRKISEGYKDSLKNLRSTVVIDGKKFIGKNGFRDEAGNSPSDRKLRFALLNLSLAGSREKAIQRVSELARASKGTGFEDDYVGALKILKNSQTASVERPEAKLYEVDIPDNDV
-1028 YNLLTWDKDKQAWNK
+1028 LLDEDKFLQDQPKMVK
-1043 NRRHQLFKVMSAPS
+1043 K
-1057 VLRIIDS
+1057 
-1064 TQNDIV
+1064 
-1070 AYGDIFNHAIRPD
+1070 AIADYYRSRPD
-1083 HPGLTKNELLDL
+1083 SYSTPEDDSLKGSTTTGIKFYKDVVFQMKREGSTN
-1095 PKKLSDPL
+1095 PKRD
-1103 MVLKNGQGYVFAID
+1103 
-1117 VKTKTGATIVVPFK
+1117 
-1131 IDEQKKAPNENTIL
+1131 
-1145 IINRI
+1145 
-1150 ASVYPKT
+1150 
-1157 QSKTNAQAN
+1157 
-1166 YNWFNNS
+1166 
-1173 IAKDQLVYINKKRS
+1173 
-1187 EHWLAGLGLLK
+1187 
-1198 PSSGHAS
+1198 AS
-1205 LLASIENIINN
+1205 LL
-1216 PPQNVKTENDLK
+1216 L
-1228 DYRNS
+1228 
-1233 HMPLYQMAG
+1233 
-1242 VRAKNANFN
+1242 N
-1251 SLAKAQN
+1251 SLGIKGITY
-1258 MEKAGNTRDEIWKDT
+1258 EGNKD
-1273 GWVKGKD
+1273 GRC
-1280 NFWRFEIPDDIN
+1280 F
-1292 DISTA
+1292 
-1297 KIMTPGEYKLGDLYK
+1297 
-1312 NEKLYE
+1312 
-1318 AYPSFKDTDV
+1318 
-1328 EVVDGG
+1328 VV
-1334 TARKEKTT
+1334 
-1342 AGFYDPIANRIVMI
+1342 
-1356 NYRSGEVMGDD
+1356 
-1367 AEQKKLDLVHE
+1367 
-1378 IQHMIQET
+1378 
-1386 EGFAKGG
+1386 
-1393 NPKSV
+1393 
-1398 KKLLYSKAQG
+1398 
-1408 LKDLASGYN
+1408 
-1417 SDNASVL
+1417 
-1424 LDLYNTEKEIDRE
+1424 
-1437 FLAIFDD
+1437 FDD
-1444 AENAPKHE
+1444 KAISIIDK
-1452 ELRDYWQKTFNSKL
+1452 
-1466 KDAGLTEA
+1466 
-1474 DWSTRRKIWVEAV
+1474 
-1487 KMQDLADS
+1487 
-1495 LDARTAYYNLGGK
+1495 YN
-1508 EEARET
+1508 
-1514 SRRAYERSLDT
+1514 
-1525 VYRADYRN
+1525 
-1533 DLERAVNAYKALTP
+1533 
-1547 EEKKQAQ
+1547 QQ
-1554 EFIELAKEKISS
+1554 
-1566 DPDSEDAWDFVGAF
+1566 
-1580 YDLQD
+1580 
-1585 GIVDE
+1585 
-1590 DNPYTKSEEFKKFQV
+1590 
-1605 LPQNVRDVVTGYIV
+1605 
-1619 SSDMLESENRK
+1619 
-1630 IAKADLNRAVPVI
+1630 
-1643 HDANAIML
+1643 
-1651 FQKQAQIQGQT
+1651 QAQIQGQT
-1662 TVTGDMIS
+1662 TGTGEIIS

-1696 LNENASRQFVED
+1696 LNENASRQFTED
-1708 FMTLQ
+1708 FFTLQ
-1713 QWFGNKKLDADIS
+1713 QWFGNKKIDADIS

-1756 RFKTWLTAIYR
+1756 RFKSWLTSIYR

-1870 QDQFWRADEMV
+1870 KDQFWRADEMV

-1914 ALESQ
+1914 ALEAQ

-1976 AAKAQAKEDKATE
+1976 AAKAQAREDKDTE
-1989 KANKEAAEAAEK
+1989 KVNREATEAAEK

-2055 LSTLPINQA
+2055 LATLPINQA

-2086 VGEWSK
+2086 VGEWAK

-2139 PAERYWYQH
+2139 AAERYWYQH

-2154 LARNDGLPPSKG
+2154 LARNDGLPPANG

-2193 LDALGN
+2193 LDALGAQN
-2199 QTQRIGMEKLSPSGW
+2199 QRIGMQKLSPNGW
-2214 DYVNKIMK
+2214 EYVNTIMK

-2231 DKLGV
+2231 DKLHV
-2236 VELNGVKGARI
+2236 IELNGQKGARI
-2247 DEAASALADNL
+2247 SEAANELAENL
-2258 IEHNGIHIKEDP
+2258 VLHNGLHIKTDP
-2270 YDANRWTDKRM
+2270 YDANRWSDKRK
-2281 RNMKEAKDFL
+2281 RNLADMQKFL
-2291 GSYFNKLVAPLTIFQ
+2291 GNSFEKLVAPLTIFQ
-2306 RMDGYIGKTGKN
+2306 RMDGYFGKLGKN
-2318 VTGLAIKTLY
+2318 RTGLAIKTLY

-2336 EEIKLQAEFAA
+2336 KEILLQAEFAS

-2359 ELDDIRNK
+2359 ELDDMRNK
-2367 RIYRFGNRL
+2367 RVYRFGNRL
-2376 LTKEQI
+2376 VTKEQI
-2382 MCMALTAGTESGYKR
+2382 MCMALTCGTESGFKR
-2397 VLDNEPVGQ
+2397 VIDNEPVGQ
-2406 EFKSL
+2406 EFSSL
-2411 QIRERVVADLFNE
+2411 QKREIE
-2424 VLKELD
+2424 VSALLNDVLSELD
-2430 KRDWATITKVWNLMG
+2430 KRDWATVTKVWNLMG

-2457 TTGIPLGKLAHRSF
+2457 TTGIPLGKLAHKSF
-2471 VIEGK
+2471 TVKGK
-2476 DGNTYQL
+2476 DGNTYHL
-2483 RGGYYP
+2483 SGGYYP
-2489 VVYDS
+2489 VVYDAD
-2494 EQSVRTSDLEE
+2494 QSVRANDLEQ
-2505 MDTWKSMAPGVA
+2505 MDALKSMAPGVA
-2517 RMGQGKE
+2517 RMGQGKG

-2554 YIASRE
+2554 YIAFRE
-2560 TALDVNRIINDRKF
+2560 TALDVNRLINDRKF
-2574 TKAVVDSM
+2574 SKAIIDSM
-2582 GMEEYRALQEWA
+2582 GMETYRALQSWATDVWQPPKEGREWY
-2594 SDIWQAPKG
+2594 DR
-2603 GQALYEK
+2603 LV
-2610 LIRRVRTR
+2610 RRLRTR
-2618 ATMAVL
+2618 TTAAVL
-2624 SLRTSTAV
+2624 AYRTSTAL

-2649 FISAFKTFW
+2649 FMSAFKTFW
-2658 AHPKANWWL
+2658 AHPSANWRL

-2674 MAKRSE
+2674 MAQRSE

-2691 SQNKQLHASKL
+2691 SENKKVHASKL
-2702 TGAIM
+2702 TQAIM
-2707 NNGFKLIGMT
+2707 GNGFKIIGFT
-2717 DNIFAYPLWYSEYRK
+2717 DNMFAYPLWYSEYRK
-2732 TLNEEIQMGHDN
+2732 VLNEEIGMGHNN
-2744 ETAQK
+2744 ETAQR

-2762 IGSGEMKDLSRAQKG
+2762 IGSGEMKDLSKAQKG
-2777 GEIAKAFTMFY
+2777 GEMAKALTMFY
-2788 TFYNALYNMVANKYY
+2788 TFQNALYNMAANKYY
-2803 AGLQA
+2803 AGVQA
-2808 AERSGKTGWRRYASR
+2808 AEAAGKTGWRRFASR
-2823 QFMIPM
+2823 QFMAPM

-2835 GVIVNSMIEMGVRG
+2835 GVMVNSMIEMGVRG
-2849 AMDALSGRDDKK
+2849 VMDAVSGTGDKDK
-2861 EKDAAYWL
+2861 KDAAYWL
-2869 RKFSQTSM
+2869 RKFAQTSV
-2877 DNQAATIPVL
+2877 DNQAATVPVL
-2887 RDMWRPIS
+2887 RDIWRPVS
-2895 RSIFEPDAKIF
+2895 RSIFEPDAKMF
-2906 GNSAKMTSAF
+2906 GNSAKMTSAL
-2916 DTFVR
+2916 DSFVR
-2921 LSNAGVTTNQFLK
+2921 LSDAGVTASHVVRR
-2934 NDGQKN
+2934 DGQRN
-2940 LVDFVRDSGKAID
+2940 VADFVRDGGRALN
-2953 GITGFPDMVTDGIAN
+2953 GIAGSPDMVSDGIAN
-2968 SIQYFLYPDS
+2968 SIQYFLYPNS
-2978 ERDLRQLI
+2978 ERDLRQLL
-2986 GAIVMDRKLAKPKK
+2986 GAIAMDRKLAKPKK
-3000 NTAKKSGDPFKDTK
+3000 AAKKTGDPFKDAK

-3022 AAKKKAKN
+3022 AAKKKGKN